1 MKKFVYGILTTLMLF
16 GGVFLSACEPAQ
28 ISLSLSTS
36 IVNLVTNDETG
47 GSPKEETVSVSL
59 SNSDLGVEAEI
70 ISGEEHILLSKTTQT
85 RQGNFNFTI
94 TAQNSGDALIRV
106 YALENNSIFEYIN
119 VSVKTNLENLQMN
132 DMVNANG
139 QSEMWIERGGSKVL
153 YPETYFTFDPIDAD
167 VNDLVWTFNDIEN
180 ATDTTNA
187 KTQHVEGDQVV
198 AEIIDNTLY
207 VYDNYTSPIINVYAS
222 WQVGS
227 TIISA
232 ENPLTFSIVNPS
244 SIQSLVIGG
253 ETIDLTN
260 AQGET
265 TTIKLVKNNFNAD
278 EQGFLSEVSGIMVVE
293 SSYDMDLSLKAYQIV
308 NGKKVYIEDYQN
320 YFKLDDIVKEKVDNQ
335 LTFEF
340 KIDALDDT
348 NSNYYGDLYVEFV
361 LSYTDFTYQIDT
373 SNASRVLISTYY
385 VPETVVVRNETDNI
399 GGATIDLY
407 SSYFSSRGYRLTVNL
422 EPSDV
427 GLNDNTYHIEVDM
440 EISGNRPEEY
450 LQVYTSSSQD
460 PLAFSQIE
468 GFDTYTTGAIASGTT
483 LYLRSGTLSTY
494 SDFEIRFVANGNP
507 RFASESIYANGYKIV
522 DDVEMNVQNSDG
534 SDFDS
539 TYYISSSTSS
549 NREVTF
555 NLRVYGMS
563 SSTGLSPSYT
573 QNRNFSITMVDA
585 GKSYEDVV
593 NPENSYVDVN
603 VTVSLNGRNIQDSFE
618 FTLLHQ
624 TGMES
629 EVFKIEAFN
638 PLTSATVSNGDRGAV
653 NVYFEDVE
661 EQDYIIDQDANSW
674 KQNAQYSTPDTLSSV
689 MISAG
694 SNLPLSFNFNSATLS
709 EDVELLIFDF
719 EAFKEQNPNDNEDV
733 YSSLTSEDLLEYSAS
748 FDADYSEY
756 FTYANGQIRTQNSD
770 FIVYVAVIFHG
781 FNENH
786 ENLSLVRLF
795 RLESFYPVTALRSDV
810 TDAELYAR
818 ESLGEEDED
827 LSNIDVQ
834 ISMRLDREIP
844 TYSDMEYFSI
854 AFASNST
861 TGAPNYISI
870 TDENNAVKSI
880 IQNENG
886 SLRLTAFN
894 INSNRLTFN
903 IQAESTLFSSE
914 LSETIYI
921 RYSYRPNENSQTS
934 YERTATINLRIIQA
948 NRVENVTWVNET
960 YNSEVYLNLISNDV
974 EDKTFTIST
983 SVSPNEANNRS
994 LTYYYYSLDERG
1006 SNLSIETT
1014 AMSQSFTLTIGDQ
1027 SEGGYG
1033 YLYILPEDMV
1043 KRQGGSRQIV
1053 YYNLNA
1059 DGTLSTTAE
1068 YLPLSEIYS
1077 WYDDVVNATG
1087 ETGELYRADYFLNN
1101 AGERVFYRDLIL
1113 RIRVTIADG
1122 KSEETAIRVYTE
1134 DDLENLDTSLYY
1146 RVMNDITLDNWMPY
1160 AEFSGMIFGDN
1171 EDITLNF
1178 TNVSQTFINTLTGVV
1193 KDLIFTGEVTGGGF
1207 VANTI
1212 SQTGAIESTGVVSNV
1227 KVDVRYVDGR
1237 YAPSV
1242 VYDGVNV
1249 AGSYY
1254 LGAIAGQN
1262 NGLIENSNAFGVE
1275 LSGDTRN
1282 NTFVGGIAG
1291 MLYGEIDGCGVEFYK
1306 FKNEQDKVVSNQFL
1320 GTYFGG
1326 LVGGASFEANL
1337 GSVPRIANSYAYAF
1351 SLENGENLTITNVQN
1366 EDADAFIGFTDSSI
1380 EIENTFAYLGN
1391 IKIRSTN
1398 GWTIRNSYN
1407 TYIPDVV
1414 EGNATLSFRYFDSDG
1429 DSEVI
1434 TLDEISSTDFSSL
1447 NSQIW
1452 EYENIDS
1459 SRNFGFPYLKHIS
1472 QTPRV
1477 SVEQSI
1483 YDVDRK
1489 VLSAENDKAVFF
1501 FYDVSTTPQNEGA
1514 RYELDMFNTIS
1525 IIDLFNLEEE
1535 FADSMLV
1542 SVDKEQYLSFSTT
1555 NLYVERTTLDL
1566 SSKTVTL
1573 NLFSRMDFSVS
1584 KQFEIMIVYAV
1595 PEMSLA
1601 TGGSTLNEGQ
1611 ILSVQT
1617 GKNNSRTVETIVDRN
1632 LYLNGTRYTLLQ
1644 HDYYYTNTLT
1654 NNQTE
1659 SGENYFS
1666 SNVAGN
1672 TVNYTA
1678 NLATGGN
1685 YVNSLVAMGI
1695 TSIDTPELAD
1705 FNNAVVNYNTTSIL
1719 LGAYNGANSLL
1730 IDAVSS
1736 DILPSESTSFNA
1748 VLNTDSKEDDIVL
1761 TFIYNDLEYEVVMEN
1776 DTKGYVQIGD
1786 NLKLDVNIVKTSVTD
1801 NEMRFNVIINV
1812 NKDYRYR
1819 VDGDYALTVL
1829 VDALSSSAY
1838 TCSFNLTVH
1847 KQEINAVN
1855 MTAYTI
1861 SSRVIYNSV
1870 WYYSPSDTL
1879 SSTLVPGTDSI
1890 LTMEVSPSFAHYSY
1904 FTINYEISTSGNLGT
1919 VSLAR
1924 LRYVSSYGYRIDN
1937 TTSESVGSGLRITPN
1952 ESDYS
1957 NGIYY
1962 FRIYISSGFS
1972 ANSTLRLVVNFYDEN
1987 GVIGTGYVY
1996 NYMIDY
2002 LNEAN
2007 VLVDGAT
2014 TVMLAKGDTAEITV
2028 TVDLDQT
2035 LTNLSLVGTGNDIT
2049 RSDLVET
2056 VTETSRVYT
2065 ATLRTSVLS
2074 TVSNGTTGAFRVQA
2088 TVQRTINGETEI
2100 KQSYA
2105 TVYLVDFTING
2116 DETHIAGTNATAT
2129 YNGREYDVLHGY
2141 VNATNALDFNYSIN
2155 PEEYSYDVNDIEE
2168 AKAVLELEE
2177 KRAEFNANDSYA
2189 DTATGY
2195 YINYR
2200 QTSNGFEEVAL
2211 RERLYIVSSS
2221 GVATAIYNTE
2231 RDRYVENTIVEFSG
2245 SGGNVSVKGL
2255 RTGQLLMRLETYI
2268 VVNNTSFTY
2277 SYDFLINIEVW
2288 TDEEVPLP
2296 IYTAEQFVDY
2306 LSGNDNG
2313 TSTAVDY
2320 ILMNDIV
2327 LTDYTPLST
2336 QYFDSLDGN
2345 GYTIFIN
2352 SFHFDSAS
2360 TTLNLALFSEVTKNS
2375 TIKNV
2380 RVNLY
2385 NGGKITVNLNVYS
2398 EVNIAGFALVN
2409 NGIIYNSDVVAYYD
2423 SNLSSSQIVS
2433 SATGLVVDFVRGAGT
2448 DPINITSTNMSND
2461 DVNISGFVG
2470 TNAGVITNSR
2480 VGGETY
2486 SVIIERNG
2494 STFYNETT
2502 LPLFTLQGQGNVAG
2516 FVGENSGTVSSSF
2529 AKNIEIKNQMNST
2542 TSETAGFVLSNSGE
2556 VHTSFIQG
2564 QNDSTTSD
2572 DFYFDGSSIVS
2583 TGRVGGFVYVNSGLV
2598 KNSYVNIAFE
2608 IDASRSYLSAGFV
2621 YENSSNGEIT
2631 LCYSATKMSN
2641 SNINEMS
2648 FSGVNER
2655 GEDLNQ
2661 NPTGITYSYYYVPEN
2676 VGSTTQDSYTTGAT
2690 SITDVEEEDAFYR
2703 FSFASE
2709 EGALDGIWTMT
2720 EDGITLTS
2728 ANHIAF
2734 SNRYLVQSE
2743 TSEEYSLF
2751 YSTLTDYSTR
2761 RLVDL
2766 SYGSLKNPIIIRDA
2780 SDFALATGKAQEKEI
2795 SSYKQYYTD
2804 TEVFGHYRVVS
2815 DIDFDDIDQN
2825 LEGTEDLRLTTT
2837 SKIFSGILDGNAFTI
2852 SNINLG
2858 SSTNVENY
2866 GLFASLDDA
2875 SIMNLSLE
2883 VASVHNVNANMVG
2896 TLAGTMID
2904 SRLSGIKLSPIPT
2917 TSEEDEVV
2925 SVSIAGNNI
2934 VGGVVGM
2941 VLGDSKLSDI
2951 QVTDIDVVSAYY
2963 DGSKTVEDNKQ
2974 HTGTNIR
2981 QIVTIGGSLMN
2992 EVETLSYAGAVSGY
3006 VDMFMSV
3013 NEESVAYSTTM
3024 VIPEFQVATI
3034 RVLSSVDIYGE
3045 VAGGIFGYLGSSTKA
3060 FDMGLELDANMN
3072 LTNPSYITSKNLYAG
3087 GLVGESYGGLYAVYT
3102 EHIRTMQDTI
3112 EESMYSYYN
3121 GSQDVERGQMS
3132 IFSYTQNDTLHYNT
3146 RYNNPYYVGGLV
3158 GYAGGGYVSVAY
3170 NRLNVVSNTTTR
3182 ENSYFGG
3189 IIGYLDSSAMYN
3201 SNAITDN
3208 SEVSYYLHE
3217 VYFSGVLNSN
3227 TSALAGGIVGKIS
3240 SSSVL
3245 AMEFVN
3251 SIPYYEQNSNRDNIF
3266 ALVAGFDK
3274 DENGMDILPS
3284 HLYLLDNYSGYY
3296 DVITKVRVAGRDAAV
3311 TTISAVVEYL
3321 YEDDTLT
3328 DEQSRMNYINGFRD
3342 DLIIYN
3348 GTGVGSV
3355 DPADVDFSYEYAQII
3370 QSPSHLSTMA
3380 MAYTRMSNFFIRAGW
3395 NDSVWTHELETMFP
3409 RIEFVPEITVIFLD
3423 YYKES
3428 VEEVLNAIHSN
3439 SSLTVVVR
3447 GMIEKDNPRAGYAD
3461 VDLRKYGGINSDIV
3475 SSILTPTL
3483 INNFS
3488 GKIISYKAFLGDG
3501 GTGDANMGI
3510 LSSVRYGDIGGQKT
3524 GVDTVGIIIDSAL
3537 FENAI
3542 SGFEITDLNIYYHY
3556 QETGGMEI
3564 KSHSI
3569 LIENTANGAILNNLN
3584 IFVRTDLS
3592 IEADSYG
3599 RAGILVPYAISTDF
3613 TGINFILN
3621 EDVDI
3626 NFASFDTSDGTTP
3639 QENQYFGVLAGVIR
3653 QESPYRAMAVG
3664 DIRIDRAEEAKASP
3678 ISINFVNK
3686 TGNDYVYNIYF
3697 GLLTGKWEID
3707 SYAADA
3713 SFRINNLTNTTLNIT
3728 LGYTPDGIASV
3739 DAKINDIY
3747 FGGYIGR
3754 ANITSIETKPN
3765 TNPTEILSNTINV
3778 TQNFSVANNEYFGLV
3793 VGELDGNGNVQF
3805 ASGSDLSNRLQINGS
3820 LNLGKN
3826 IIGNDAYIGGFIGH
3840 AKFNTAITCGLDVN
3854 FSVNE
3859 DDITTLNGAFEE
3871 PTEEPETPLL
3881 VTNNAYIGSFIG
3893 YLSGGSL
3900 RLGGFDVRGNIN
3912 VKIKESTGG
3921 DLNQLI
3927 RYGIVGE
3934 VFNANLTI
3942 DPGSSG
3948 HSISSVNV
3956 VANSNIENNSRD
3968 EQLYVGGLAGIV
3980 SGTSEID
3987 VNRFLYTGTTVAFS
4001 ETLKFGGLF
4010 GQIGRALETT
4020 TAETTIANTIITNSG
4035 YGGKV
4040 EFMDVKSQGTD
4051 EEGNPIPY
4059 DYAYNLTTGG
4069 IIGTI
4074 EASGVTDYFEISI
4087 EGARTYG
4094 DVYVNYS
4101 DDGAKL
4107 TTFYYGGIIG
4117 EYQAPV
4123 QEVEDID
4130 TVSLNQCYT
4139 LMTPFNFRLTES
4151 YELSHYQ
4158 VNALVGFGSESIS
4171 SYTSNLY
4178 SSSVN
4183 FSYQDNSEENNGGSI
4198 DVGYYGVT
4206 VNGDSVNSNV
4216 SKDTLRS
4223 FRGYGATASDS
4234 SSTDENIVGVMHDF
4248 AGEFELELTNA
4259 KLNPLQVVATKIVGE
4274 EYKEY
4279 EVAFKDIAG
4288 KTDAVSWYYLAD
4300 DIDLRDITD
4309 FAGIDINNIVLVG
4322 NGNRIHTNTAPINKM
4337 ATEENSF
4344 TVVTSLIV
4352 DMDMS
4357 VDTEVNTKITTIGGL
4372 INTLGDPS
4380 KTDNTATALLY
4391 GVGVEGE
4398 MYIGGAR
4405 NDVKV
4410 GGIVGDMFI
4419 GIMENAYFDADIFF
4433 GSYSTT
4439 DTTTICATISGVA
4452 NTNSANVLIKNTFS
4466 GGSVQAYVPVNIAL
4480 FNSSTDAKDKEKS
4493 DIRIYD
4499 SYSYMNILRYDY
4511 GYGVDGDVSAFA
4523 VTEYDTNLRLYYDN
4537 TADNK
4542 ALYYYGE
4549 ESYDTTITGDGEGK
4563 NTSELSVGWIKG
4575 ESTSETNSILISGE
4589 GSLAK
4594 WNHSRYFN
4602 NGYATT
4608 NFGYLR
4614 NVSVYKYT
4622 SGEYSKLSFDK
4633 AIDLSYWSNHKL
4645 EEGETKPDDLDLEED
4660 YYFAVQSHAKFGQ
4673 AMSAINNEKNVD
4685 GSNAIYEHDT
4695 QFFLKYDI
4703 DLNKIPKDSGY
4714 SRGQDLGTKDRPITI
4729 DGQGNNFTSTEG
4741 GDKGNTAMFDE
4752 IYGTLRNLNVVVI
4765 GTINA
4770 TSDYNRGED
4779 KPGKGEDAIKVDI
4792 EGETTESSNEYYT
4805 IYGALANRLYGSL
4818 NNVTVKGDIAVKE
4831 QSQIV
4836 IGGVVGYAESMKK
4849 EASPDNPSEG
4859 TALNSITNVTSLVT
4873 INTSE
4878 GTSGIIGGVV
4888 GIAKDT
4894 TISHST
4900 FAGNIISKQVN
4911 DGKVL
4916 GGDITLLN
4924 SNGGNDDDK
4933 KISNNNVV
4941 LNNVIGGIVG
4951 NFETSITDK
4960 KSQPSISYCY
4970 NTGSIIN
4977 NYTNNISYKNL
4988 NLSSGGIAGY
4998 SEAEISQSLNTGYV
5012 QAGNYDN
5019 TGVALAGGIVG
5030 YTTASITNCIN
5041 DARVHAISDLT
5052 PSYSVSEATI
5062 ELDVPGLNKD
5072 GKSDSTDSAGDAT
5085 ATVSYKITYNSDSK
5099 HRLVFAYALGYV
5111 GDSGEVSGVN
5121 VQGDDET
5128 TDSVES
5134 TGVINDGNIGQIT
5147 VNYNKEFTLPR
5158 YAGGSEDF
5166 WIGAQ
5171 GYQENKGDRYG
5182 LSDSY
5187 SFSQTPEVSAYDAY
5201 GFPSRFNLSYTY
5213 TFNFEIF
5220 NISKIFN
5227 INDGKYFFD
5236 IKIKQEQDEE
5246 DVTKFTYEVDSKGD
5260 YYDNFYDDSSSHYP
5274 GGTTE
5279 YYLSLNMYAYNTS
5292 YSSYYGGGISYE
5304 NYVMQL
5310 NDSMNLSNVSV
5321 TGITD
5326 EKLDTPSKLYN
5337 KITNVDTAPKANKT
5351 INIAGT
5357 EFTIAYND
5365 ASLTENLIL
5374 KTNVNSLTDGI
5385 VYGNDHTLSR
5395 FSEKTDGS
5403 DATLSISNWKN
5414 INIVTSASFE
5424 KWDPSP
5430 TLKCIDI
5437 LGSLTEEGEY
5447 DKIELYGSI
5456 RNVNPLVDMSESEIK
5471 IRISTAFEDEEE
5483 EVVDYGEQITSYMSL
5498 IGKDAPHSSSTSC
5511 TSSSEY
5517 IDGESVKTYLILGGK
5532 NNYGVVVSGNGANGA
5547 NGRDGTESTSSL
5559 RNGASGGNGGDGGK
5573 IDIIGEGGEDYI
5585 TTIYGYNGVG
5595 GNGGNG
5601 HNGKN
5606 ATSSSSVS
5614 FGGGGGGAFGVD
5626 PKNDSNAKSNL
5637 RQGTEITYNEYSPD
5651 TGELEEVVKTNNLA
5665 SALAGSGGTGGLGLV
5680 YYQRYYN
5687 EDYDTSIPGGDEYD
5701 HYQVENAIRQSLT
5714 EINFNDGYRYYQGFE
5729 FPTTNN
5735 IGSGKDGLKDYYK
5748 QHFYITAA
5756 GGGAAGGIL
5765 ENQIRAGGN
5774 GGDGAL
5780 FRGYDAIY
5788 RGPGVDITYGAYG
5801 YLWIDNHVL
5810 IGNEVLWGGLQLI
5823 PAFSYNDADTGTYE
5837 GGITIAKETDYLER
5851 TTVSLDNF
5859 MDDYRWGLTSMINKD
5874 DAERIQFNGSD
5885 GKSYYLASN
5894 SSIKINGEEAY
5905 TILSNGKTYYMRYD
5919 SADTHWYLTD
5929 RYGNYIDSDLNPLE
5943 EDEKPI
5949 RITFSTN
5956 NSSKDNALY
5965 NGKFYATGKPIPSS
5979 FEYYKN
5985 PINKN
5990 PFTNGSGVD
5999 RVYENTKKYKGETM
6013 WEYIFVGGTGGKG
6026 LWNAFDGGTPYTSR
6040 IIGTQ
6045 HIATS
6050 VIDYDFYAY
6059 TRDDVVTRA
6068 GKYAS
6073 AAGGEVATGFSFS
6086 FSFK

>member
-28 ISLSLSTS
+28 ISLSLSTN

-47 GSPKEETVSVSL
+47 GSPKEETISVSL
-59 SNSDLGVEAEI
+59 ENSDLGVGTEI
-70 ISGEEHILLSKTTQT
+70 ISGEEHILLSDIVQN

-94 TAQNSGDALIRV
+94 SAQNSGEALIRV
-106 YALENNSIFEYIN
+106 YSLENNNIFEYIN
-119 VSVKTNLENLQMN
+119 VSVKTNLGSLQMN

-139 QSEMWIERGGSKVL
+139 QSEMWIERGGYKVL

-167 VNDLVWTFNDIEN
+167 VDDLVWTFNDIEN

-187 KTQHVEGDQVV
+187 QTQIVEDDQVV
-198 AEIIDNTLY
+198 AEIVDNTLY

-232 ENPLTFSIVNPS
+232 DEALTFSIVNPS
-244 SIQSLVIGG
+244 SIQSLTMNG
-253 ETIDLTN
+253 TAIDLTGTQS
-260 AQGET
+260 A
-265 TTIKLVKNNFNAD
+265 TTISLVKNNFNTED
-278 EQGFLSEVSGIMVVE
+278 QGLLSEVSGIMVVE
-293 SSYDMDLSLKAYQIV
+293 SSYDMDLSLRAFQFV
-308 NGKKVYIEDYQN
+308 NGRKVYIEEYQN
-320 YFKLDDIVKEKVDNQ
+320 YFKLDDIVKDDNIENQ

-340 KIDALDDT
+340 TIDALDDT

-361 LSYTDFTYQIDT
+361 LSYKDFTYEIDT
-373 SNASRVLISTYY
+373 SNASRVLISTYF
-385 VPETVVVRNETDNI
+385 VPETVVIRNETENI

-407 SSYFSSRGYRLTVNL
+407 SYYFSSRGYRLTVNL

-427 GLNDNTYHIEVDM
+427 GLNDNTYHIEIDLGT
-440 EISGNRPEEY
+440 SNNSPEDY

-468 GFDTYTTGAIASGTT
+468 GFNTYTTGAIASGTT

-494 SDFEIRFVANGNP
+494 SNFEIRFVANGNP
-507 RFASESIYANGYKIV
+507 RFASESIYANGYRIV
-522 DDVEMNVQNSDG
+522 DDVTMNVQNSDG
-534 SDFDS
+534 TNFDFDS
-539 TYYISSSTSS
+539 TYFISSSSS
-549 NREVTF
+549 SEREITF

-585 GKSYEDVV
+585 GNSYEDVV

-603 VTVSLNGRNIQDSFE
+603 VTVSLNDRNIQDSFE

-661 EQDYIIDQDANSW
+661 NQDYIIDQNANTWTSS
-674 KQNAQYSTPDTLSSV
+674 KGEYATSDTLSSV

-694 SNLPLSFNFNSATLS
+694 SNFPLSFNFNSATLS
-709 EDVELLIFDF
+709 ADAELLVFDF
-719 EAFKEQNPNDNEDV
+719 EAYREQNPNVDEEVLYED
-733 YSSLTSEDLLEYSAS
+733 YYASLTSEDLLKYSAS
-748 FDADYSEY
+748 FDANYSEY

-1178 TNVSQTFINTLTGVV
+1178 ANGSQTFINTLTGVV

-1262 NGLIENSNAFGVE
+1262 NGLIENSYALGVE
-1275 LSGDTRN
+1275 LSGDNNT

-1291 MLYGEIDGCGVEFYK
+1291 RLSGEINGCGVEFYK
-1306 FKNEQDKVVSNQFL
+1306 FDDGQGGVVSNQFL
-1320 GTYFGG
+1320 GRYFGG
-1326 LVGGASFEANL
+1326 IAGASTTEN
-1337 GSVPRIANSYAYAF
+1337 GSVPRIVNSYAYAF
-1351 SLENGENLTITNVQN
+1351 SLEEYDGATITNATS
-1366 EDADAFIGFTDSSI
+1366 ADVFVGNTFNKT
-1380 EIENTFAYLGN
+1380 EVENTFAYLGD
-1391 IKIRSTN
+1391 IEIRSTN
-1398 GWTIRNSYN
+1398 SWTFRNSYN
-1407 TYIPDVV
+1407 TYISDVV

-1429 DSEVI
+1429 DSKVI
-1434 TLDEISSTDFSSL
+1434 TLDEISSADFSSL

-1483 YDVDRK
+1483 YDVDGK
-1489 VLSAENDKAVFF
+1489 VLSAENDRAVFF
-1501 FYDVSTTPQNEGA
+1501 FYDVTTTPQNEGA

-1525 IIDLFNLEEE
+1525 IIDLFNIEEE

-1542 SVDKEQYLSFSTT
+1542 SVDREQYLSFSTT
-1555 NLYVERTTLDL
+1555 NLFVERTTLDL
-1566 SSKTVTL
+1566 SSKIVTL

-1601 TGGSTLNEGQ
+1601 TGGSTLNAGQ

-1617 GKNNSRTVETIVDRN
+1617 GRNNSRTVETIVDSN

-1685 YVNSLVAMGI
+1685 YVNSSISMGI

-1719 LGAYNGANSLL
+1719 LGSYNGANALF
-1730 IDAVSS
+1730 IDAISS

-1748 VLNTDSKEDDIVL
+1748 VLNTDNSEDDLVL
-1761 TFIYNDLEYEVVMEN
+1761 TFVYNDLEYDIVMES
-1776 DTKGYVQIGD
+1776 DAKGYVQIGD
-1786 NLKLDVNIVKTSVTD
+1786 NLKLDVNIAKTSESD

-1812 NKDYRYR
+1812 NKDYRYK
-1819 VDGDYALTVL
+1819 VDGDYALTVF
-1829 VDALSSSAY
+1829 VNPLSSNNY

-1904 FTINYEISTSGNLGT
+1904 FTLNYEISTSGNVGT

-1924 LRYVSSYGYRIDN
+1924 LSYVPSFGYRINN
-1937 TTSESVGSGLRITPN
+1937 TTSESIGSGLRITPN

-1987 GVIGTGYVY
+1987 GVIGTSYVY

-2014 TVMLAKGDTAEITV
+2014 TVMLAKGDTAEISV

-2074 TVSNGTTGAFRVQA
+2074 TVSSGATGAFRVQA
-2088 TVQRTINGETEI
+2088 TVQRTISGETEI

-2105 TVYLVDFTING
+2105 TVYLVDFTINA
-2116 DETHIAGTNATAT
+2116 DETHIAGTSSTAT

-2141 VNATNALDFNYSIN
+2141 VNATNALDFNYSIS
-2155 PEEYSYDVNDIEE
+2155 PEEYSYDVNNIEE
-2168 AKAVLELEE
+2168 AEAVLELEE

-2195 YINYR
+2195 YINYQ
-2200 QTSNGFEEVAL
+2200 QTANGYEEVAL
-2211 RERLYIVSSS
+2211 RERLYIVSFT
-2221 GVATAIYNTE
+2221 GVATHIYNTE

-2245 SGGNVSVKGL
+2245 SGGNVSVRGL

-2277 SYDFLINIEVW
+2277 TYDFLINIEVW

-2313 TSTAVDY
+2313 TSTADDY

-2336 QYFDSLDGN
+2336 QYFDSFDGN

-2360 TTLNLALFSEVTKNS
+2360 TTLNLALFSEVTANS

-2385 NGGKITVNLNVYS
+2385 NGGKITVNLNVYN

-2433 SATGLVVDFVRGAGT
+2433 SATGLVVDFVRGEGT

-2461 DVNISGFVG
+2461 DVFISGFVG

-2486 SVIIERNG
+2486 AVIIERNG

-2542 TSETAGFVLSNSGE
+2542 SSETAGFVLNNSGE

-2621 YENSSNGEIT
+2621 YENSSNGKIT

-2690 SITDVEEEDAFYR
+2690 SITDVDVEDAFYR

-2804 TEVFGHYRVVS
+2804 TEVFGHYRIVS

-2825 LEGTEDLRLTTT
+2825 LEGAEELRLTTT
-2837 SKIFSGILDGNAFTI
+2837 TKTFSGILDGNAFTI

-2858 SSTNVENY
+2858 SSSYVENY
-2866 GLFASLDDA
+2866 GLFARLNDA
-2875 SIMNLSLE
+2875 SIMNLGLE
-2883 VASVHNVNANMVG
+2883 VASVHNVNANIVG

-2904 SRLSGIKLSPIPT
+2904 SRLSGIELSPIPP
-2917 TSEEDEVV
+2917 TSEEEEVV
-2925 SVSIAGNNI
+2925 SISIAGNNI
-2934 VGGVVGM
+2934 VGGVVGI
-2941 VLGDSKLSDI
+2941 VLGNSKLSDI
-2951 QVTDIDVVSAYY
+2951 QVTDIDVASAYY
-2963 DGSKTVEDNKQ
+2963 DGSKEVGYNDRF
-2974 HTGTNIR
+2974 TGTNIR
-2981 QIVTIGGSLMN
+2981 QITTIGGSLMDAVD
-2992 EVETLSYAGAVSGY
+2992 ELSYAGAVSGY

-3013 NEESVAYSTTM
+3013 NEESVAYSTTV
-3024 VIPEFQVATI
+3024 VIPDFQVATI

-3045 VAGGIFGYLGSSTKA
+3045 VAGGIFGYLGSSTQA

-3158 GYAGGGYVSVAY
+3158 GYAGGGYISVAY

-3182 ENSYFGG
+3182 EESYFGG
-3189 IIGYLDSSAMYN
+3189 IIGYLNASTTYN
-3201 SNAITDN
+3201 TNSITDN
-3208 SEVSYYLHE
+3208 SEVTYYLHE

-3227 TSALAGGIVGKIS
+3227 TSALAGGIVGQIS

-3266 ALVAGFDK
+3266 ALVAGFEHD
-3274 DENGMDILPS
+3274 DLGMEVLPS

-3311 TTISAVVEYL
+3311 TTVSAVVEYL

-3342 DLIIYN
+3342 NLIVYN
-3348 GTGVGSV
+3348 GTGVDSV
-3355 DPADVDFSYEYAQII
+3355 DSSDVDFSYEYAQII

-3409 RIEFVPEITVIFLD
+3409 RIEFVPELTVIYLD
-3423 YYKES
+3423 YDIDS
-3428 VEEVLNAIHSN
+3428 VREVLEAIHFN

-3447 GMIEKDNPRAGYAD
+3447 GRIDRDDPDAGHAD
-3461 VDLRKYGGINSDIV
+3461 VDLRRFDGPDEYENVVGK
-3475 SSILTPTL
+3475 ILTPTL

-3488 GKIISYKAFLGDG
+3488 GRIISYRAFINE
-3501 GTGDANMGI
+3501 GTGDATEGI
-3510 LSSVRYGDIGGQKT
+3510 VNRNINGDIGGEQ
-3524 GVDTVGIIIDSAL
+3524 GADVGIIIDSAL

-3542 SGFEITDLNIYYHY
+3542 SGFEITDLNIYYH
-3556 QETGGMEI
+3556 ESESDTTT
-3564 KSHSI
+3564 SHSI

-3584 IFVRTDLS
+3584 IYVRSDLS

-3599 RAGILVPYAISTDF
+3599 RAGILVPYAISSDF
-3613 TGINFILN
+3613 TGVHFTLN
-3621 EDVDI
+3621 EGVSI
-3626 NFASFDTSDGTTP
+3626 NFASFDTSDGSTP
-3639 QENQYFGVLAGVIR
+3639 QTNQYFGVLAGVIR

-3664 DIRIDRAEEAKASP
+3664 NIRFDRVGGTDGAPSP
-3678 ISINFVNK
+3678 TPIAINFENK
-3686 TGNDYVYNIYF
+3686 TSDDYSYNIYF
-3697 GLLTGKWEID
+3697 GLLTGQWEID
-3707 SYAADA
+3707 SYAAD
-3713 SFRINNLTNTTLNIT
+3713 STFRINNLTNTTLNIT
-3728 LGYTPDGIASV
+3728 LGYTPDGVTPVEAN
-3739 DAKINDIY
+3739 INDIY

-3754 ANITSIETKPN
+3754 ADITSIETEANKDPN
-3765 TNPTEILSNTINV
+3765 EILSNTINV

-3793 VGELDGNGNVQF
+3793 VGELEGNGGVRFTSSSIPGTDNT
-3805 ASGSDLSNRLQINGS
+3805 LEINGS
-3820 LNLGKN
+3820 LNLGDSA
-3826 IIGNDAYIGGFIGH
+3826 IGNDAYIGGFIGH
-3840 AKFNTAITCGLDVN
+3840 AEFNTVITCQLSVN
-3854 FSVNE
+3854 FSINAE
-3859 DDITTLNGAFEE
+3859 GLTNYFSN

-3900 RLGGFDVRGNIN
+3900 RLGGFDISGNIN
-3912 VKIKESTGG
+3912 VKINAGVATG

-3942 DPGSSG
+3942 DPGSNG

-3956 VANSNIENNSRD
+3956 VANSNIENNGSD

-3980 SGTSEID
+3980 SGTSELD
-3987 VNRFLYTGTTVAFS
+3987 VNRFLYAGTTVAFS

-4020 TAETTIANTIITNSG
+4020 IADTTITNSG

-4040 EFMDVKSQGTD
+4040 EFMDVKSQGED
-4051 EEGNPIPY
+4051 EEGNPIRY

-4074 EASGVTDYFEISI
+4074 EAGEVTDYFDISI
-4087 EGARTYG
+4087 ETARTYG

-4101 DDGAKL
+4101 DDSAKL

-4117 EYQAPV
+4117 EYQAPA
-4123 QEVEDID
+4123 QEVENIGN
-4130 TVSLNQCYT
+4130 VSLNACYT

-4151 YELSHYQ
+4151 YDLSSYQ
-4158 VNALVGFGSESIS
+4158 VNALVGHGSESIS

-4183 FSYQDNSEENNGGSI
+4183 FSYQDISGENNGGSI
-4198 DVGYYGVT
+4198 DVGYY
-4206 VNGDSVNSNV
+4206 NQNV
-4216 SKDTLRS
+4216 GGETITNDAY
-4223 FRGYGATASDS
+4223 RGYGATASDS
-4234 SSTDENIVGVMHDF
+4234 SYSYENIVGEMHKF
-4248 AGEFELELTNA
+4248 AEGFELTLTNA
-4259 KLNPLQVVATKIVGE
+4259 KLNPKQVVATKIEGE
-4274 EYKEY
+4274 EYEDY
-4279 EVAFKDIAG
+4279 EVPFDDIKEG
-4288 KTDAVSWYYLAD
+4288 TSGVSWYYLAD
-4300 DIDLRDITD
+4300 DIDLRDITN
-4309 FAGIDINNIVLVG
+4309 FAGIDINNVVLVG
-4322 NGNRIHTNTAPINKM
+4322 NGNRIHTNTAPIDKM
-4337 ATEENSF
+4337 ATTENSF

-4357 VDTEVNTKITTIGGL
+4357 KTTIAGETIGGL
-4372 INTLGDPS
+4372 INTLGNPEAVNS
-4380 KTDNTATALLY
+4380 TATALLY

-4398 MYIGGAR
+4398 MYIGG
-4405 NDVKV
+4405 NQSDVMV
-4410 GGIVGDMFI
+4410 GGIVGDMSI

-4433 GSYSTT
+4433 GSYSGSGS
-4439 DTTTICATISGVA
+4439 DYSTISGVA
-4452 NTNSANVLIKNTFS
+4452 NTNSANVLIRNTFS

-4480 FNSSTDAKDKEKS
+4480 FNYHITPQGVEDTAE
-4493 DIRIYD
+4493 IRIYD

-4511 GYGVDGDVSAFA
+4511 GHGVDGEASAFA
-4523 VTEYDTNLRLYYDN
+4523 VNESERIYYDKS
-4537 TADNK
+4537 ADNM
-4542 ALYYYGE
+4542 ALYYSGDY
-4549 ESYDTTITGDGEGK
+4549 SSDISGDGTHAETG
-4563 NTSELSVGWIKG
+4563 ELSVGWNKNGSI
-4575 ESTSETNSILISGE
+4575 SEVNSILVNRSE
-4589 GSLAK
+4589 QSLAK

-4614 NVSVYKYT
+4614 NVSVYSYSTGTAEYT
-4622 SGEYSKLSFDK
+4622 KLSFDQ
-4633 AIDLSYWSNHKL
+4633 AYNLDYVSGG
-4645 EEGETKPDDLDLEED
+4645 GETEIAPETD

-4673 AMSAINNEKNVD
+4673 AMSAINNTEESEGN
-4685 GSNAIYEHDT
+4685 SEIYEDDT

-4703 DLNKIPKDSGY
+4703 NLSDEKISTDGGY
-4714 SRGQDLGTKDRPITI
+4714 LRNQNLGSSNRPITI
-4729 DGQGNNFTSTEG
+4729 DGQGNNFTVNDTGENS
-4741 GDKGNTAMFDE
+4741 DKAMFNE
-4752 IYGTLRNLNVVVI
+4752 IRGTLRNLNIVVNGKIDTTTDVPREEQTEDSKEPI
-4765 GTINA
+4765 SINEVA
-4770 TSDYNRGED
+4770 FST
-4779 KPGKGEDAIKVDI
+4779 
-4792 EGETTESSNEYYT
+4792 
-4805 IYGALANRLYGSL
+4805 YGALANRLYGTL
-4818 NNVTVKGDIAVKE
+4818 ENVTVKGN
-4831 QSQIV
+4831 IV
-4836 IGGVVGYAESMKK
+4836 VSGG
-4849 EASPDNPSEG
+4849 G
-4859 TALNSITNVTSLVT
+4859 TN
-4873 INTSE
+4873 
-4878 GTSGIIGGVV
+4878 IIGGVV
-4888 GIAKDT
+4888 GFADESTIKNVQSLVNITTSGNNSFIGGIVGNAVDT
-4894 TISHST
+4894 SISNSIN
-4900 FAGNIISKQVN
+4900 AGNIISKDSEEDN
-4911 DGKVL
+4911 NL
-4916 GGDITLLN
+4916 GINLKTSNYNNGDPYESSATLD
-4924 SNGGNDDDK
+4924 SNM
-4933 KISNNNVV
+4933 NNI
-4941 LNNVIGGIVG
+4941 IGGIVG
-4951 NFETSITDK
+4951 GADK
-4960 KSQPSISYCY
+4960 DSQISLSY

-4977 NYTNNISYKNL
+4977 NYEADASGFNTKTKL

-4998 SEAEISQSLNTGYV
+4998 SDATISQSLNAGYV

-5041 DARVHAISDLT
+5041 DARVHAISDLE
-5052 PSYSVSEATI
+5052 PSYSVEGATI
-5062 ELDVPGLNKD
+5062 ELNVPGLDKD
-5072 GKSDSTDSAGDAT
+5072 GKPDRTDSAGDAT
-5085 ATVSYKITYNSDSK
+5085 ATVSYNITYNSENPN
-5099 HRLVFAYALGYV
+5099 RLVFAYALGYV
-5111 GDSGEVSGVN
+5111 NNTNNARATASGVN
-5121 VQGDDET
+5121 IQNG
-5128 TDSVES
+5128 TDGGVDVSNDLVES
-5134 TGVINDGNIGQIT
+5134 TGIINDGNIGQIS
-5147 VNYNKEFTLPR
+5147 VDYYKEFTLPR
-5158 YAGGSEDF
+5158 YANGSDDF

-5171 GYQENKGDRYG
+5171 GYQENIGDRYG

-5187 SFSQTPEVSAYDAY
+5187 SFSSTPDVSAYDAY

-5213 TFNFEIF
+5213 TFDFEIF
-5220 NISKIFN
+5220 DLFTLNNVFKDGNDLLNITIKDDYTTEGQTIDLADYYADVKTYNALAPAYIMLRDLGIITDEQMYYTGFYY
-5227 INDGKYFFD
+5227 DGKNYPGLYELVQNCYE
-5236 IKIKQEQDEE
+5236 KISAP
-5246 DVTKFTYEVDSKGD
+5246 T
-5260 YYDNFYDDSSSHYP
+5260 YP
-5274 GGTTE
+5274 GGATE

-5310 NDSMNLSNVSV
+5310 NDTMNLSNYSNV
-5321 TGITD
+5321 TAITETPSGLYDDITD
-5326 EKLDTPSKLYN
+5326 
-5337 KITNVDTAPKANKT
+5337 VDTAIKANKT

-5357 EFTIAYND
+5357 VFTIAYND
-5365 ASLTENLIL
+5365 DNLTKNLIL
-5374 KTNVNSLTDGI
+5374 KTNVNSLTDGT
-5385 VYGNDHTLSR
+5385 VYGNNHTLSR

-5403 DATLSISNWKN
+5403 DATISISDWKN
-5414 INIVTSASFE
+5414 VNIVTSASLE
-5424 KWDPSP
+5424 
-5430 TLKCIDI
+5430 DI
-5437 LGSLTEEGEY
+5437 ESSFSFVSKSSSNTAFITFYGSL
-5447 DKIELYGSI
+5447 
-5456 RNVNPLVDMSESEIK
+5456 RNVNPTTSSDIAITSVNSTYGDLSESGMM
-5471 IRISTAFEDEEE
+5471 TF
-5483 EVVDYGEQITSYMSL
+5483 YMSL
-5498 IGKDAPHSSSTSC
+5498 IGKDAPHNLS
-5511 TSSSEY
+5511 TSSSRY
-5517 IDGESVKTYLILGGK
+5517 GESVSVELTMKGEK
-5532 NNYGVVVSGNGANGA
+5532 NYGVVVSGNGANGS
-5547 NGRDGTESTSSL
+5547 NGSDGAIVHNNTFG
-5559 RNGASGGNGGDGGK
+5559 RGGNGGTGGT
-5573 IDIIGEGGEDYI
+5573 IDIPTSSNI
-5585 TTIYGYNGVG
+5585 TSIYGYNGVG

-5601 HNGKN
+5601 SNGTN
-5606 ATSSSSVS
+5606 AEVTEYGSTGVTIQGNRGGYA
-5614 FGGGGGGAFGVD
+5614 GGGYGTATA
-5626 PKNDSNAKSNL
+5626 NENTKSNL
-5637 RQGTEITYNEYSPD
+5637 RESR
-5651 TGELEEVVKTNNLA
+5651 
-5665 SALAGSGGTGGLGLV
+5665 ALAGSGGTGGLGLV
-5680 YYQRYYN
+5680 YYHKYINN
-5687 EDYDTSIPGGDEYD
+5687 EIDDSNVGGNDY
-5701 HYQVENAIRQSLT
+5701 YQVENAIRQSLSN
-5714 EINFNDGYRYYQGFE
+5714 IGFDAGYRYYQGFE
-5729 FPTTNN
+5729 NGLDN
-5735 IGSGKDGLKDYYK
+5735 VIGNGNVGLEDYY
-5748 QHFYITAA
+5748 QRHFYITAA
-5756 GGGAAGGIL
+5756 GGGSAGGL
-5765 ENQIRAGGN
+5765 KANGNQGSK
-5774 GGDGAL
+5774 GDT
-5780 FRGYDAIY
+5780 FRGYDAIS
-5788 RGPGVDITYGAYG
+5788 RNDTTYGTYG
-5801 YLWIDNHVL
+5801 YLWIDDHNSGL
-5810 IGNEVLWGGLQLI
+5810 FDNDNEVLWGGLQLI
-5823 PAFSYNDADTGTYE
+5823 PAFSHNKVNTGTY
-5837 GGITIAKETDYLER
+5837 GGRGDSNYLNNATGLATAVGNYISDYK
-5851 TTVSLDNF
+5851 
-5859 MDDYRWGLTSMINKD
+5859 WGLIGDGYIYSYEITASGGHTTTLTWRVSEEVSPNMYKLELTSGQSGFEMYN
-5874 DAERIQFNGSD
+5874 
-5885 GKSYYLASN
+5885 
-5894 SSIKINGEEAY
+5894 
-5905 TILSNGKTYYMRYD
+5905 YYMKYEN
-5919 SADTHWYLTD
+5919 SQYILTD
-5929 RYGNYIDSDLNPLE
+5929 RQGNYVDVTVKPTDEPTIINRVRGG
-5943 EDEKPI
+5943 EDY
-5949 RITFSTN
+5949 
-5956 NSSKDNALY
+5956 DVALY
-5965 NGKFYATGKPIPSS
+5965 
-5979 FEYYKN
+5979 EYKADGSIGYKDE
-5985 PINKN
+5985 KN
-5990 PFTNGSGVD
+5990 PFKRSENKINEAYKNIKAYNGG
-5999 RVYENTKKYKGETM
+5999 TM
-6013 WEYIFVGGTGGKG
+6013 WDYIFVGGTGGSAIEG
-6026 LWNAFDGGTPYTSR
+6026 DDTAGEAGGTPYLQQ
-6040 IIGTQ
+6040 IYGTND
-6045 HIATS
+6045 AFNDT
-6050 VIDYDFYAY
+6050 YENYWY
-6059 TRDDVVTRA
+6059 TRDDMVTSA
-6068 GKYAS
+6068 GKYGNAS
-6073 AAGGEVATGFSFS
+6073 ELGTYAGSGSFEQ
-6086 FSFK
+6086 KYI

>member
-28 ISLSLSTS
+28 ISLSLSTN

-47 GSPKEETVSVSL
+47 GSPKEETISVSL
-59 SNSDLGVEAEI
+59 ENSDLGVGTEI
-70 ISGEEHILLSKTTQT
+70 VSGEEHILLSKPTQT

-94 TAQNSGDALIRV
+94 SAQNSGEALIRV
-106 YALENNSIFEYIN
+106 YSLENNNIFEYIN
-119 VSVKTNLENLQMN
+119 VSVKTNLGSLQMN

-139 QSEMWIERGGSKVL
+139 QSEMWIERGGYKVL

-167 VNDLVWTFNDIEN
+167 VDDLVWTFNDIEN

-187 KTQHVEGDQVV
+187 ETSIVADDQVV
-198 AEIIDNTLY
+198 AEIVDNTLY

-232 ENPLTFSIVNPS
+232 DEALTFSIVNPS
-244 SIQSLVIGG
+244 SIQSLTMNG
-253 ETIDLTN
+253 TAIDLTGTQS
-260 AQGET
+260 A
-265 TTIKLVKNNFNAD
+265 TTISLVKNNFNTED
-278 EQGFLSEVSGIMVVE
+278 QGLLSEVSGIMVVE
-293 SSYDMDLSLKAYQIV
+293 SSYDMDLSLRAFQFV
-308 NGKKVYIEDYQN
+308 NGRKVYIEEYQN
-320 YFKLDDIVKEKVDNQ
+320 YFKLDDIVKDDNIENQ

-340 KIDALDDT
+340 TIDALDDT

-373 SNASRVLISTYY
+373 SNASRVLISTYF
-385 VPETVVVRNETDNI
+385 VPETVVIRNETENI

-427 GLNDNTYHIEVDM
+427 GLNDNTYHIEIDLGT
-440 EISGNRPEEY
+440 SNNSPEDY

-468 GFDTYTTGAIASGTT
+468 GFNTYTTGAIASGTT

-494 SDFEIRFVANGNP
+494 SNFEIRFVANGNP
-507 RFASESIYANGYKIV
+507 RFASESIYANGYRIV
-522 DDVEMNVQNSDG
+522 DDVTMNVQNSDG
-534 SDFDS
+534 TNFDFDS
-539 TYYISSSTSS
+539 TYFISSSSS
-549 NREVTF
+549 SEREITF

-585 GKSYEDVV
+585 GNSYEDVV

-661 EQDYIIDQDANSW
+661 EQDYIIDQNANTWTSS
-674 KQNAQYSTPDTLSSV
+674 NGEYATSDTLSSV

-694 SNLPLSFNFNSATLS
+694 SNFPLSFNFNSATLS
-709 EDVELLIFDF
+709 ADAELLVFDF
-719 EAFKEQNPNDNEDV
+719 EAYREQNPNVDEEVLYED
-733 YSSLTSEDLLEYSAS
+733 YYASLTSEDLLEYSAS

-1122 KSEETAIRVYTE
+1122 KSEETAIRVYTQE
-1134 DDLENLDTSLYY
+1134 DLENLDTSLYY

-1178 TNVSQTFINTLTGVV
+1178 TNGSQTFINTLTGVV

-1262 NGLIENSNAFGVE
+1262 NGLIENSYALGVE
-1275 LSGDTRN
+1275 LSGDN
-1282 NTFVGGIAG
+1282 NANTFVGGIAG
-1291 MLYGEIDGCGVEFYK
+1291 RLSGIINGCGVEFYK
-1306 FKNEQDKVVSNQFL
+1306 FDDGQGGVVSNQFL
-1320 GTYFGG
+1320 GRYFGG
-1326 LVGGASFEANL
+1326 IAGASTTEN
-1337 GSVPRIANSYAYAF
+1337 GSVPRIVNSYAYAF
-1351 SLENGENLTITNVQN
+1351 SLEEYDENITITNAQN
-1366 EDADAFIGFTDSSI
+1366 VDAFIGYTYNDT
-1380 EIENTFAYLGN
+1380 EIENTFAYLGD
-1391 IKIRSTN
+1391 IEIRSTSN
-1398 GWTIRNSYN
+1398 WVIRNSYN
-1407 TYIPDVV
+1407 TYISDVV
-1414 EGNATLSFRYFDSDG
+1414 EGNATLSFRYFDSDRDG
-1429 DSEVI
+1429 EVI
-1434 TLDEISSTDFSSL
+1434 TLDEISSADFSSL

-1483 YDVDRK
+1483 YDVDGK
-1489 VLSAENDKAVFF
+1489 VLSAENDRAVFF
-1501 FYDVSTTPQNEGA
+1501 FYDVTTTPQNEGA

-1555 NLYVERTTLDL
+1555 NLFVERTTLDL
-1566 SSKTVTL
+1566 SSKIVTL

-1601 TGGSTLNEGQ
+1601 TGGSTLNAGQ

-1617 GKNNSRTVETIVDRN
+1617 GRNNSRTVETIVDSN

-1685 YVNSLVAMGI
+1685 YVNSSISMGI

-1719 LGAYNGANSLL
+1719 LGSYNGANALF
-1730 IDAVSS
+1730 IDAISS

-1748 VLNTDSKEDDIVL
+1748 VLNTDNSEDDLVL
-1761 TFIYNDLEYEVVMEN
+1761 TFVYNDLEYDVVMES
-1776 DTKGYVQIGD
+1776 DAKGYVQIGD
-1786 NLKLDVNIVKTSVTD
+1786 NLKLDVNIAKTSESD

-1812 NKDYRYR
+1812 NKDYRYK

-1829 VDALSSSAY
+1829 VNPLSSNNY

-1904 FTINYEISTSGNLGT
+1904 FTLNYEISTSGNVGT

-1924 LRYVSSYGYRIDN
+1924 LSYVPSFGYRINN
-1937 TTSESVGSGLRITPN
+1937 TTSESIGSGLRITPN

-1987 GVIGTGYVY
+1987 GVIGTSYVY

-2014 TVMLAKGDTAEITV
+2014 TVMLAKGDTAEISV

-2074 TVSNGTTGAFRVQA
+2074 TVSSGATGAFRVQA
-2088 TVQRTINGETEI
+2088 TVQRTISGETEI

-2105 TVYLVDFTING
+2105 TVYLVDFTINA
-2116 DETHIAGTNATAT
+2116 DETHIAGTSSTAT

-2141 VNATNALDFNYSIN
+2141 VNATNALDFNYSIS
-2155 PEEYSYDVNDIEE
+2155 PEEYSYDVNNIEE
-2168 AKAVLELEE
+2168 AEAVLELEE

-2195 YINYR
+2195 YINYQ
-2200 QTSNGFEEVAL
+2200 QTANGYEEVAL
-2211 RERLYIVSSS
+2211 RERLYIVSST
-2221 GVATAIYNTE
+2221 GVATHIYNTE

-2245 SGGNVSVKGL
+2245 SGGNVSVRGL

-2277 SYDFLINIEVW
+2277 TYDFLINIEVW

-2306 LSGNDNG
+2306 LSGNENG
-2313 TSTAVDY
+2313 TSTADDY

-2336 QYFDSLDGN
+2336 QYFDSFDGN

-2360 TTLNLALFSEVTKNS
+2360 TTLNLALFSEVTANS

-2385 NGGKITVNLNVYS
+2385 NGGKITVNLNVYN

-2461 DVNISGFVG
+2461 NVNISGFVG

-2516 FVGENSGTVSSSF
+2516 FVGENSGTISSSF
-2529 AKNIEIKNQMNST
+2529 AKNIEINNQMNST
-2542 TSETAGFVLSNSGE
+2542 SSETAGFVLSNSGE

-2564 QNDSTTSD
+2564 QNDPDSED
-2572 DFYFDGSSIVS
+2572 YYYDGSSIIS
-2583 TGRVGGFVYVNSGLV
+2583 TGRVGGFVYFNSGLV

-2690 SITDVEEEDAFYR
+2690 SITDVDVEDAFYR

-2780 SDFALATGKAQEKEI
+2780 SDFALATGRAQEKEI
-2795 SSYKQYYTD
+2795 SSYSQYYTD
-2804 TEVFGHYRVVS
+2804 TEVFGHYRIVS

-2825 LEGTEDLRLTTT
+2825 LEGAEEYRLTTT
-2837 SKIFSGILDGNAFTI
+2837 TKTFSGILDGNAFTI

-2858 SSTNVENY
+2858 SSSYVENY
-2866 GLFASLDDA
+2866 GLFARLNDA
-2875 SIMNLSLE
+2875 SIMNLGLE
-2883 VASVHNVNANMVG
+2883 VASVHNVNANIVG

-2904 SRLSGIKLSPIPT
+2904 SRLSGIELSPIPP
-2917 TSEEDEVV
+2917 TSEEEEVV
-2925 SVSIAGNNI
+2925 SISIAGNNI
-2934 VGGVVGM
+2934 VGGVVGI
-2941 VLGDSKLSDI
+2941 VLGNSKLSDI
-2951 QVTDIDVVSAYY
+2951 QVTDIDVASAYY
-2963 DGSKTVEDNKQ
+2963 DGSKEVGYNDRF
-2974 HTGTNIR
+2974 TGTNIR
-2981 QIVTIGGSLMN
+2981 QITTIGGSLMDAVD
-2992 EVETLSYAGAVSGY
+2992 ELSYAGAVSGY

-3013 NEESVAYSTTM
+3013 NEESVAYSTTV
-3024 VIPEFQVATI
+3024 VIPDFQVATI

-3045 VAGGIFGYLGSSTKA
+3045 VAGGIFGYLGSSTQA

-3121 GSQDVERGQMS
+3121 GTQDVERGQMS

-3158 GYAGGGYVSVAY
+3158 GYAGGGYISVAY

-3182 ENSYFGG
+3182 EESYFGG
-3189 IIGYLDSSAMYN
+3189 IIGYLNASTTYN
-3201 SNAITDN
+3201 TNSITDN
-3208 SEVSYYLHE
+3208 SEVTYYLHE

-3227 TSALAGGIVGKIS
+3227 TSALAGGIVGQIS

-3266 ALVAGFDK
+3266 ALVAGFEHD
-3274 DENGMDILPS
+3274 DLGMEVLPS

-3311 TTISAVVEYL
+3311 TTVSAVVEYL

-3342 DLIIYN
+3342 NLIVYN
-3348 GTGVGSV
+3348 GTGVDSV
-3355 DPADVDFSYEYAQII
+3355 DSSDVDFSYEYAQII

-3409 RIEFVPEITVIFLD
+3409 RIEFVPELTVIYLD
-3423 YYKES
+3423 YDIDS
-3428 VEEVLNAIHSN
+3428 VREVLEAIHFN

-3447 GMIEKDNPRAGYAD
+3447 GRIDRDDPDAGHAD
-3461 VDLRKYGGINSDIV
+3461 VDLRRFDGPDEYENVVGK
-3475 SSILTPTL
+3475 ILTPTL

-3488 GKIISYKAFLGDG
+3488 GRIISYRAFINE
-3501 GTGDANMGI
+3501 GTGDATEGI
-3510 LSSVRYGDIGGQKT
+3510 VNRNINGDIGGEQ
-3524 GVDTVGIIIDSAL
+3524 GADVGIIIDSAL

-3542 SGFEITDLNIYYHY
+3542 SGFEITDLNIYYH
-3556 QETGGMEI
+3556 ESESDTTT
-3564 KSHSI
+3564 SHSI

-3584 IFVRTDLS
+3584 IYVRSDLS

-3599 RAGILVPYAISTDF
+3599 RAGILVPYAISSDF
-3613 TGINFILN
+3613 TGVHFTLN
-3621 EDVDI
+3621 EGVNI
-3626 NFASFDTSDGTTP
+3626 NFASFDTSDGSTP
-3639 QENQYFGVLAGVIR
+3639 QTNQYFGVLAGVIR

-3664 DIRIDRAEEAKASP
+3664 NIRFDRVEGAENSP
-3678 ISINFVNK
+3678 IAINFENK
-3686 TGNDYVYNIYF
+3686 TSDDYSYNIYF
-3697 GLLTGKWEID
+3697 GLLTGQWEID

-3713 SFRINNLTNTTLNIT
+3713 TFRINNLTNTTLNIT
-3728 LGYTPDGIASV
+3728 LGYTPDGVTSV
-3739 DAKINDIY
+3739 EANINDIY

-3754 ANITSIETKPN
+3754 ADITSIETDANK
-3765 TNPTEILSNTINV
+3765 NPEEILSNTINV

-3793 VGELDGNGNVQF
+3793 VGELVGNGGVRF
-3805 ASGSDLSNRLQINGS
+3805 TSSSDPTANNTLEINGS
-3820 LNLGKN
+3820 LNLGDKT
-3826 IIGNDAYIGGFIGH
+3826 IGNDAYIGGFIGH
-3840 AKFNTAITCGLDVN
+3840 AEFNTVITCQLSVD

-3859 DDITTLNGAFEE
+3859 DDITQNGAFAE

-3900 RLGGFDVRGNIN
+3900 RLGGFDVKGNIN

-3956 VANSNIENNSRD
+3956 VANSNIENNGSD

-3980 SGTSEID
+3980 SGTSELD

-4020 TAETTIANTIITNSG
+4020 IADTTITNSG

-4040 EFMDVKSQGTD
+4040 EFMDVKSQGED
-4051 EEGNPIPY
+4051 EEGNPIRY

-4074 EASGVTDYFEISI
+4074 EAGEVTDYFDISI
-4087 EGARTYG
+4087 ETARTYG
-4094 DVYVNYS
+4094 DVYVNYL
-4101 DDGAKL
+4101 DDSAKL

-4117 EYQAPV
+4117 EYQAPT
-4123 QEVEDID
+4123 QEVENIGN
-4130 TVSLNQCYT
+4130 VSLNSCYT

-4151 YELSHYQ
+4151 YDLSSYQ
-4158 VNALVGFGSESIS
+4158 VNALVGYGSESIS

-4183 FSYQDNSEENNGGSI
+4183 FSYQDISEDIGSANV
-4198 DVGYYGVT
+4198 DVGYY
-4206 VNGDSVNSNV
+4206 NQNV
-4216 SKDTLRS
+4216 GGETITNDAY
-4223 FRGYGATASDS
+4223 RGYGATASDS
-4234 SSTDENIVGVMHDF
+4234 SYSYENIVGEMHKF
-4248 AGEFELELTNA
+4248 AEGFELTLTNA
-4259 KLNPLQVVATKIVGE
+4259 KLNPKQAVATVE
-4274 EYKEY
+4274 EVEKAES

-4288 KTDAVSWYYLAD
+4288 ETDAVSWYYLAG
-4300 DIDLRDITD
+4300 DLDLMPETETETSPSIS
-4309 FAGIDINNIVLVG
+4309 ALNNVVLVG
-4322 NGNRIHTNTAPINKM
+4322 NGNRIHTNTAPINTM
-4337 ATEENSF
+4337 ATTENSF

-4357 VDTEVNTKITTIGGL
+4357 KTTIAGETIGGL

-4398 MYIGGAR
+4398 MYIGGNR
-4405 NDVKV
+4405 SEGVMV
-4410 GGIVGDMFI
+4410 GGIVGDMSI

-4433 GSYSTT
+4433 GSY
-4439 DTTTICATISGVA
+4439 DTTNLATISGVA
-4452 NTNSANVLIKNTFS
+4452 NTNSANVLIRNTFS

-4480 FNSSTDAKDKEKS
+4480 FNYHITPQGVEDTAE
-4493 DIRIYD
+4493 IRIYD

-4511 GYGVDGDVSAFA
+4511 GNGVAGEASAFA
-4523 VTEYDTNLRLYYDN
+4523 VDESKRIYYDDS
-4537 TADNK
+4537 ADNM
-4542 ALYYYGE
+4542 ALYYTE
-4549 ESYDTTITGDGEGK
+4549 EDYQTDISGDGKGYG
-4563 NTSELSVGWIKG
+4563 TGELSVGWNKKG
-4575 ESTSETNSILISGE
+4575 SISNENSILVNGSDQ
-4589 GSLAK
+4589 SLAK

-4614 NVSVYKYT
+4614 NVSVYSYSTTTAEYT
-4622 SGEYSKLSFDK
+4622 KLSFDQ
-4633 AIDLSYWSNHKL
+4633 AYNLDYTSSHTPN
-4645 EEGETKPDDLDLEED
+4645 EEGGETGGEDDETGTTLPTD

-4673 AMSAINNEKNVD
+4673 AMKAINNTKDENGED
-4685 GSNAIYEHDT
+4685 AIYSNDT

-4752 IYGTLRNLNVVVI
+4752 IHGTLRNLNIVVNGKIDTTTDVPREEQTEDSKEPI
-4765 GTINA
+4765 SINEVA
-4770 TSDYNRGED
+4770 FST
-4779 KPGKGEDAIKVDI
+4779 
-4792 EGETTESSNEYYT
+4792 
-4805 IYGALANRLYGSL
+4805 YGALANRLYGTL
-4818 NNVTVKGDIAVKE
+4818 ENVTVKGN
-4831 QSQIV
+4831 IV
-4836 IGGVVGYAESMKK
+4836 VSGG
-4849 EASPDNPSEG
+4849 G
-4859 TALNSITNVTSLVT
+4859 TN
-4873 INTSE
+4873 
-4878 GTSGIIGGVV
+4878 IIGGVV
-4888 GIAKDT
+4888 GFADESTIKNVQSLVNITTSGNNSFIGGIVGNAVDT
-4894 TISHST
+4894 SISNSIN
-4900 FAGNIISKQVN
+4900 AGNIISKDSEEDN
-4911 DGKVL
+4911 NL
-4916 GGDITLLN
+4916 GINLKTSNYNNGDPYESSATLD
-4924 SNGGNDDDK
+4924 SNM
-4933 KISNNNVV
+4933 NNI
-4941 LNNVIGGIVG
+4941 IGGIVG
-4951 NFETSITDK
+4951 GADK
-4960 KSQPSISYCY
+4960 DSQISLSY

-4977 NYTNNISYKNL
+4977 NYEADASGFNTKTKL

-4998 SEAEISQSLNTGYV
+4998 SDATISQSLNAGYV

-5041 DARVHAISDLT
+5041 DARVHAISDLE
-5052 PSYSVSEATI
+5052 PSYSVEEGATI
-5062 ELDVPGLNKD
+5062 ELNVPGLDKD
-5072 GKSDSTDSAGDAT
+5072 GKPDRTDSAGDAT
-5085 ATVSYKITYNSDSK
+5085 ATVSYNITYNSENPN
-5099 HRLVFAYALGYV
+5099 RLVFAYALGYV
-5111 GDSGEVSGVN
+5111 NNTNNARATASGVN
-5121 VQGDDET
+5121 IQNG
-5128 TDSVES
+5128 TDGGVDVSNDLVES
-5134 TGVINDGNIGQIT
+5134 TGIINDGNIGQIS
-5147 VNYNKEFTLPR
+5147 VDYYKEFTLPR
-5158 YAGGSEDF
+5158 YANGSDDF

-5171 GYQENKGDRYG
+5171 GYQENIGDRYG

-5187 SFSQTPEVSAYDAY
+5187 SFSSTPDVSAYDAY

-5220 NISKIFN
+5220 DLFTLNNVFKDGNDLLNITIKDDYTTEGQTIDLADYYADVKTYNALAPAYIMLRDLGIITDEQMYYTGFYY
-5227 INDGKYFFD
+5227 DGKNYPGLYELVQNCYE
-5236 IKIKQEQDEE
+5236 KISAP
-5246 DVTKFTYEVDSKGD
+5246 T
-5260 YYDNFYDDSSSHYP
+5260 YP

-5279 YYLSLNMYAYNTS
+5279 YYLSLNMYAYDTS
-5292 YSSYYGGGISYE
+5292 CYGGGISYE

-5310 NDSMNLSNVSV
+5310 NDSMNNLSNVNV
-5321 TGITD
+5321 TEIT
-5326 EKLDTPSKLYN
+5326 ETPSELYN
-5337 KITNVDTAPKANKT
+5337 KITKVETTTKDNEE
-5351 INIAGT
+5351 INIAG
-5357 EFTIAYND
+5357 EDYTIAYDDNN
-5365 ASLTENLIL
+5365 LTGNLIL
-5374 KTNVNSLTDGI
+5374 KTNVNSLTDGTI
-5385 VYGNDHTLSR
+5385 YGNDHTLSR
-5395 FSEKTDGS
+5395 FITTTDGS
-5403 DATLSISNWKN
+5403 GASVSISNWKN
-5414 INIVTSASFE
+5414 VNIVTSASLENIESSFSFVS
-5424 KWDPSP
+5424 KFSSD
-5430 TLKCIDI
+5430 TAFITFY
-5437 LGSLTEEGEY
+5437 GSL
-5447 DKIELYGSI
+5447 
-5456 RNVNPLVDMSESEIK
+5456 RNVNPTTSSDIAITSVNSTYGDLSESGMM
-5471 IRISTAFEDEEE
+5471 TF
-5483 EVVDYGEQITSYMSL
+5483 YMSL
-5498 IGKDAPHSSSTSC
+5498 IGKDAPHNLS
-5511 TSSSEY
+5511 TSSSRY
-5517 IDGESVKTYLILGGK
+5517 GESVSVELTMKGEK
-5532 NNYGVVVSGNGANGA
+5532 NYGVVVSGNGANGS
-5547 NGRDGTESTSSL
+5547 NGSDGAIVHNNTFG
-5559 RNGASGGNGGDGGK
+5559 RGGNGGTGGT
-5573 IDIIGEGGEDYI
+5573 IDIPTSSNI
-5585 TTIYGYNGVG
+5585 TSIYGYNGVG

-5601 HNGKN
+5601 SNGTN
-5606 ATSSSSVS
+5606 AEVTEYGSTGVTIQGNSGGYA
-5614 FGGGGGGAFGVD
+5614 GGGYGTATA
-5626 PKNDSNAKSNL
+5626 NENTKSNL
-5637 RQGTEITYNEYSPD
+5637 RKSR
-5651 TGELEEVVKTNNLA
+5651 
-5665 SALAGSGGTGGLGLV
+5665 ALAGSGGTGGLGLV
-5680 YYQRYYN
+5680 YYHKYINN
-5687 EDYDTSIPGGDEYD
+5687 EIDDSNVGGNDY
-5701 HYQVENAIRQSLT
+5701 YQVENAIRQSLSN
-5714 EINFNDGYRYYQGFE
+5714 IGFDDGYRYYQGFE
-5729 FPTTNN
+5729 NGLDN
-5735 IGSGKDGLKDYYK
+5735 VIGNGNVGLEDYY
-5748 QHFYITAA
+5748 QRHFYITAA
-5756 GGGAAGGIL
+5756 GGGSAGGL
-5765 ENQIRAGGN
+5765 KANGNQGSK
-5774 GGDGAL
+5774 GDT
-5780 FRGYDAIY
+5780 FRGYDAIS
-5788 RGPGVDITYGAYG
+5788 RNDTTYGTYG
-5801 YLWIDNHVL
+5801 YLWIDDHNSGL
-5810 IGNEVLWGGLQLI
+5810 FDNDNEVLWGGLQLI
-5823 PAFSYNDADTGTYE
+5823 PAFSHNKVNTGTY
-5837 GGITIAKETDYLER
+5837 GGRGDSNYLNNATGLATAVGNYISDYK
-5851 TTVSLDNF
+5851 
-5859 MDDYRWGLTSMINKD
+5859 WGLIGDGYIYSYEITASGGHTTTLTWRVSEEVSPNMYKLELTSGQSGFEMYN
-5874 DAERIQFNGSD
+5874 
-5885 GKSYYLASN
+5885 
-5894 SSIKINGEEAY
+5894 
-5905 TILSNGKTYYMRYD
+5905 YYMKYEN
-5919 SADTHWYLTD
+5919 SQYILTD
-5929 RYGNYIDSDLNPLE
+5929 RQGNYVDVTVKPTDEPTIINRVRGG
-5943 EDEKPI
+5943 EDY
-5949 RITFSTN
+5949 
-5956 NSSKDNALY
+5956 DVALY
-5965 NGKFYATGKPIPSS
+5965 
-5979 FEYYKN
+5979 EYKADGSIGYKDE
-5985 PINKN
+5985 KN
-5990 PFTNGSGVD
+5990 PFKRSENKINEAYKNIKAYNGG
-5999 RVYENTKKYKGETM
+5999 TM
-6013 WEYIFVGGTGGKG
+6013 WDYIFVGGTGGSAIEG
-6026 LWNAFDGGTPYTSR
+6026 DDTAGEAGGTPYLQQ
-6040 IIGTQ
+6040 IYGTND
-6045 HIATS
+6045 AFNDT
-6050 VIDYDFYAY
+6050 YENYWY
-6059 TRDDVVTRA
+6059 TRDDMVTSA
-6068 GKYAS
+6068 GKYGNAS
-6073 AAGGEVATGFSFS
+6073 ELGTYAGSGSFEQ
-6086 FSFK
+6086 KYI

>member
-28 ISLSLSTS
+28 ISLSLSTN

-47 GSPKEETVSVSL
+47 GSPKEETISVSL
-59 SNSDLGVEAEI
+59 TNSDLGVGVEI
-70 ISGEEHILLSKTTQT
+70 ISGEEHILPSDIVQNRK
-85 RQGNFNFTI
+85 GNFNFTI
-94 TAQNSGDALIRV
+94 TAQNSGEALIRV
-106 YALENNSIFEYIN
+106 YSLEDNNIFEYIN
-119 VSVKTNLENLQMN
+119 VSVKTNLGSLQMN

-139 QSEMWIERGGSKVL
+139 QSEMWIERGGYKVL

-167 VNDLVWTFNDIEN
+167 VDDLVWTFNDIEN

-187 KTQHVEGDQVV
+187 QTQIVEDDQVV
-198 AEIIDNTLY
+198 AEIVDNTLY

-232 ENPLTFSIVNPS
+232 DEALTFSIVNPS
-244 SIQSLVIGG
+244 SIQSLTMNG
-253 ETIDLTN
+253 TAIDLTGTQS
-260 AQGET
+260 A
-265 TTIKLVKNNFNAD
+265 TTISLVKNNFNTED
-278 EQGFLSEVSGIMVVE
+278 QGLLSEVSGIMVVE
-293 SSYDMDLSLKAYQIV
+293 SSYDMDLSLRAFQFV
-308 NGKKVYIEDYQN
+308 NGRKVYIEEYQN
-320 YFKLDDIVKEKVDNQ
+320 YFKLDDIVKDDNIENQ

-340 KIDALDDT
+340 TIDALDDT

-361 LSYTDFTYQIDT
+361 LSYKDFTYEIDT
-373 SNASRVLISTYY
+373 SNASRVLISTYF
-385 VPETVVVRNETDNI
+385 VPETVVIRNETENI

-427 GLNDNTYHIEVDM
+427 GLNDNTYHIEIDLGT
-440 EISGNRPEEY
+440 SNNSPEDY

-468 GFDTYTTGAIASGTT
+468 GFNTYTTGAIASGTT

-494 SDFEIRFVANGNP
+494 SNFEIRFVANGNP
-507 RFASESIYANGYKIV
+507 RFASESIYANGYRIV
-522 DDVEMNVQNSDG
+522 DDVTMNVQNSDG
-534 SDFDS
+534 TNFDFDS
-539 TYYISSSTSS
+539 TYFISSSSS
-549 NREVTF
+549 SEREITF

-585 GKSYEDVV
+585 GNSYEDVV

-661 EQDYIIDQDANSW
+661 EQDYIIDQNANTWTSS
-674 KQNAQYSTPDTLSSV
+674 KGEYATSDTLSSV

-694 SNLPLSFNFNSATLS
+694 SNFPLSFNFNSATLS
-709 EDVELLIFDF
+709 ADVELLVFDF
-719 EAFKEQNPNDNEDV
+719 EAYREQNPNVDEEVLYED
-733 YSSLTSEDLLEYSAS
+733 YYASLTSEDLLEYSAS

-994 LTYYYYSLDERG
+994 LTYYYYSLDEKG

-1122 KSEETAIRVYTE
+1122 KSEETAIRVYTQE
-1134 DDLENLDTSLYY
+1134 DLENLDTSLYY

-1178 TNVSQTFINTLTGVV
+1178 TNGSQTFINTLTGVV

-1262 NGLIENSNAFGVE
+1262 NGLIENSYALGVE
-1275 LSGDTRN
+1275 LSGDN
-1282 NTFVGGIAG
+1282 NANTFVGGIAG
-1291 MLYGEIDGCGVEFYK
+1291 RLSGIINGCGVEFYK
-1306 FKNEQDKVVSNQFL
+1306 FDDGQGGVVSNQFL

-1326 LVGGASFEANL
+1326 IAGASTREN
-1337 GSVPRIANSYAYAF
+1337 GSVPRIVNSYAYAF
-1351 SLENGENLTITNVQN
+1351 SLEEYDGATITNATSADVFVGNTFN
-1366 EDADAFIGFTDSSI
+1366 ET
-1380 EIENTFAYLGN
+1380 EVENTFAYLGD
-1391 IKIRSTN
+1391 IEIRSTN
-1398 GWTIRNSYN
+1398 SWIFRNSYN
-1407 TYIPDVV
+1407 TYISDVV

-1434 TLDEISSTDFSSL
+1434 TLDEISSADFSSL

-1452 EYENIDS
+1452 EFENIDS

-1483 YDVDRK
+1483 YDVDGK
-1489 VLSAENDKAVFF
+1489 VLSAENDRAVFF
-1501 FYDVSTTPQNEGA
+1501 FYDVTTTPQNDGA
-1514 RYELDMFNTIS
+1514 SYELEINNTIS
-1525 IIDLFNLEEE
+1525 ITDLFNLEEE

-1542 SVDKEQYLSFSTT
+1542 SVDREQYLSFSTT
-1555 NLYVERTTLDL
+1555 NLFVERTTLDL

-1601 TGGSTLNEGQ
+1601 TGGSTLNAGQ

-1617 GKNNSRTVETIVDRN
+1617 GRNNSRTVETIVDSN

-1685 YVNSLVAMGI
+1685 YVNSSISMGI

-1719 LGAYNGANSLL
+1719 LGSYNGANALF
-1730 IDAVSS
+1730 IDAISS

-1748 VLNTDSKEDDIVL
+1748 VLNTDNSEDDLVL
-1761 TFIYNDLEYEVVMEN
+1761 TFVYNDLEYDVVMES
-1776 DTKGYVQIGD
+1776 DAKGYVQIGD
-1786 NLKLDVNIVKTSVTD
+1786 NLKLDVNIAKTSESD

-1812 NKDYRYR
+1812 NKDYRYK

-1829 VDALSSSAY
+1829 VNPLSSNNY

-1904 FTINYEISTSGNLGT
+1904 FTLNYEISTSGNVGT

-1924 LRYVSSYGYRIDN
+1924 LSYVPSFGYRINN
-1937 TTSESVGSGLRITPN
+1937 TTSESIGSGLRITPN

-1987 GVIGTGYVY
+1987 GVIGTSYVY

-2014 TVMLAKGDTAEITV
+2014 TVMLAKGDTAEISV

-2074 TVSNGTTGAFRVQA
+2074 TVSSGATGAFRVQA
-2088 TVQRTINGETEI
+2088 TVQRTISGETEI

-2105 TVYLVDFTING
+2105 TVYLVDFTINA
-2116 DETHIAGTNATAT
+2116 DETHIAGTSSTAT

-2141 VNATNALDFNYSIN
+2141 VNATNALDFNYSIS
-2155 PEEYSYDVNDIEE
+2155 PEEYSYDVNNIEE
-2168 AKAVLELEE
+2168 AEAVLELEE

-2195 YINYR
+2195 YINYQ
-2200 QTSNGFEEVAL
+2200 QTANGYEEVAL
-2211 RERLYIVSSS
+2211 RERLYIVSST
-2221 GVATAIYNTE
+2221 GVATHIYNTE

-2245 SGGNVSVKGL
+2245 SGGNVSVRGL

-2277 SYDFLINIEVW
+2277 TYDFLINIEVW

-2313 TSTAVDY
+2313 TSTADDY

-2360 TTLNLALFSEVTKNS
+2360 TTLNLALFSEVTANS

-2385 NGGKITVNLNVYS
+2385 NGGKITVNLNVYN

-2433 SATGLVVDFVRGAGT
+2433 SATGLVVDFVRGEGT
-2448 DPINITSTNMSND
+2448 DPINLTSTNMSND
-2461 DVNISGFVG
+2461 DVFISGFVG

-2516 FVGENSGTVSSSF
+2516 FVGENSGTISSSF

-2542 TSETAGFVLSNSGE
+2542 SSETAGFVLNNSGE
-2556 VHTSFIQG
+2556 IHTSFIQG

-2621 YENSSNGEIT
+2621 YENSSNGKIT

-2690 SITDVEEEDAFYR
+2690 SITDVDVEDAFYR

-2804 TEVFGHYRVVS
+2804 TEVFGHYRIVS

-2825 LEGTEDLRLTTT
+2825 LEGTEELRLTTT
-2837 SKIFSGILDGNAFTI
+2837 TKTFSGILDGNAFTI

-2858 SSTNVENY
+2858 SSSYVENY
-2866 GLFASLDDA
+2866 GLFARLNDA
-2875 SIMNLSLE
+2875 SIMNLGLE
-2883 VASVHNVNANMVG
+2883 VASVHNVNANIVG

-2904 SRLSGIKLSPIPT
+2904 SRLSGIELSPIPT
-2917 TSEEDEVV
+2917 TSEEEEVV
-2925 SVSIAGNNI
+2925 SISIAGNNI
-2934 VGGVVGM
+2934 VGGVVGI
-2941 VLGDSKLSDI
+2941 VLGNSKLSDI

-2963 DGSKTVEDNKQ
+2963 DGSKEVGYNDRF
-2974 HTGTNIR
+2974 TGTNIR
-2981 QIVTIGGSLMN
+2981 QITTIGGSLMDAVD
-2992 EVETLSYAGAVSGY
+2992 ELSYAGAVSGY

-3013 NEESVAYSTTM
+3013 NEESVAYSTTV
-3024 VIPEFQVATI
+3024 VIPDFQVATI

-3045 VAGGIFGYLGSSTKA
+3045 VAGGIFGYLGSSTQA

-3158 GYAGGGYVSVAY
+3158 GYAGGGYISVAY

-3182 ENSYFGG
+3182 EESYFGG
-3189 IIGYLDSSAMYN
+3189 IIGYLNASTTYN
-3201 SNAITDN
+3201 TNSITDN
-3208 SEVSYYLHE
+3208 SEVTYYLHE

-3227 TSALAGGIVGKIS
+3227 TSALVGGIVGQIS

-3266 ALVAGFDK
+3266 ALVAGFEHD
-3274 DENGMDILPS
+3274 DLGMEVLPS

-3311 TTISAVVEYL
+3311 TTVSAVVEYL

-3342 DLIIYN
+3342 NLIVYN
-3348 GTGVGSV
+3348 GTGVDSV
-3355 DPADVDFSYEYAQII
+3355 DSSDVDFSYEYAQII

-3409 RIEFVPEITVIFLD
+3409 RIEFVPEVTVIFLD
-3423 YYKES
+3423 YDRDS
-3428 VEEVLNAIHSN
+3428 VKEVLEAIHSN

-3447 GMIEKDNPRAGYAD
+3447 GRIDRDNINAGFAD
-3461 VDLRKYGGINSDIV
+3461 VDLRKFGGPDSIV
-3475 SSILTPTL
+3475 RDALIPTL

-3488 GKIISYKAFLGDG
+3488 GKIISYSEFINE
-3501 GTGDANMGI
+3501 GTGDATEGMVTSQGVAIN
-3510 LSSVRYGDIGGQKT
+3510 GDVGGQA
-3524 GVDTVGIIIDSAL
+3524 GDDVGIIIDSAL

-3542 SGFEITDLNIYYHY
+3542 SGFEITDLNIYYH
-3556 QETGGMEI
+3556 ESESDTTT
-3564 KSHSI
+3564 SHSI
-3569 LIENTANGAILNNLN
+3569 LIGNTANGAILNNLN
-3584 IFVRTDLS
+3584 IYVRSDLS

-3599 RAGILVPYAISTDF
+3599 RAGILVPYAISSDF
-3613 TGINFILN
+3613 TGVHFTLN
-3621 EDVDI
+3621 EGVSI
-3626 NFASFDTSDGTTP
+3626 NFASFDTSDGSTP
-3639 QENQYFGVLAGVIR
+3639 QTNQYFGVLAGVIR

-3664 DIRIDRAEEAKASP
+3664 NIRFDRVGGTDGSP
-3678 ISINFVNK
+3678 SPTPIAINFENK
-3686 TGNDYVYNIYF
+3686 TGKDYSYNIYF
-3697 GLLTGKWEID
+3697 GLLTGQWEID

-3713 SFRINNLTNTTLNIT
+3713 TFRINNLTNTILNIT
-3728 LGYTPDGIASV
+3728 LGYTPDGVTPVEAN
-3739 DAKINDIY
+3739 INDIY

-3754 ANITSIETKPN
+3754 ADITSIETEANKDPN
-3765 TNPTEILSNTINV
+3765 EILSNTINV

-3793 VGELDGNGNVQF
+3793 VGELEGNGGVRFTSSSIPGTDNT
-3805 ASGSDLSNRLQINGS
+3805 LEINGS
-3820 LNLGKN
+3820 LNLGDSA
-3826 IIGNDAYIGGFIGH
+3826 IGNDAYIGGFIGH
-3840 AKFNTAITCGLDVN
+3840 AEFNTVITCQLSVN
-3854 FSVNE
+3854 FSINAE
-3859 DDITTLNGAFEE
+3859 GLTNYFSN

-3900 RLGGFDVRGNIN
+3900 RLGGFDIKGNIN
-3912 VKIKESTGG
+3912 VKINAGVATG

-3942 DPGSSG
+3942 DPGSNG

-3956 VANSNIENNSRD
+3956 VANSNIENNGSD

-3980 SGTSEID
+3980 SGTSELD
-3987 VNRFLYTGTTVAFS
+3987 VNRFLYTGATVAFS

-4020 TAETTIANTIITNSG
+4020 IADTTITNSG

-4040 EFMDVKSQGTD
+4040 EFMDVKSQGED
-4051 EEGNPIPY
+4051 EEGNPIRY

-4074 EASGVTDYFEISI
+4074 EAGEVTDYFDISI
-4087 EGARTYG
+4087 ETARTYG
-4094 DVYVNYS
+4094 DVYVNYL
-4101 DDGAKL
+4101 DDSAKL

-4117 EYQAPV
+4117 ECQAPA
-4123 QEVEDID
+4123 QEVENIGN
-4130 TVSLNQCYT
+4130 VSLNACYT
-4139 LMTPFNFRLTES
+4139 LMTPFNFRLTKS
-4151 YELSHYQ
+4151 YDLSSYQ
-4158 VNALVGFGSESIS
+4158 VNALVGHGSESIS

-4183 FSYQDNSEENNGGSI
+4183 FSYQDISGENNGGSI
-4198 DVGYYGVT
+4198 DVGYY
-4206 VNGDSVNSNV
+4206 NQNV
-4216 SKDTLRS
+4216 GGETITNDAY
-4223 FRGYGATASDS
+4223 RGYGATASDS
-4234 SSTDENIVGVMHDF
+4234 SYSYENIVGEMHKF
-4248 AGEFELELTNA
+4248 AEGFELTLTNA
-4259 KLNPLQVVATKIVGE
+4259 KLNPKQVVATKIVGE
-4274 EYKEY
+4274 EYEEY
-4279 EVAFKDIAG
+4279 EVAFSELES
-4288 KTDAVSWYYLAD
+4288 TDDNIIWYYLAD
-4300 DIDLRDITD
+4300 DLDLRDITN
-4309 FAGIDINNIVLVG
+4309 FAGIDINNVVLVG
-4322 NGNRIHTNTAPINKM
+4322 NGNRIHTNTAPINTM
-4337 ATEENSF
+4337 ATTENSF

-4357 VDTEVNTKITTIGGL
+4357 KTTIAGETIGGL
-4372 INTLGDPS
+4372 INTLGNPEAVNS
-4380 KTDNTATALLY
+4380 TATALLY
-4391 GVGVEGE
+4391 GVSVEGE
-4398 MYIGGAR
+4398 MYIGG
-4405 NDVKV
+4405 NQSDVMV
-4410 GGIVGDMFI
+4410 GGIVGDMSI

-4433 GSYSTT
+4433 GSYSGSGS
-4439 DTTTICATISGVA
+4439 DYSTISGVA
-4452 NTNSANVLIKNTFS
+4452 NTNSANVLIRNTFS

-4480 FNSSTDAKDKEKS
+4480 FNYHITPQGVEDTAE
-4493 DIRIYD
+4493 IRIYD

-4511 GYGVDGDVSAFA
+4511 GHGVDGEVSAFA
-4523 VTEYDTNLRLYYDN
+4523 VNESERIYYDN
-4537 TADNK
+4537 SADNM
-4542 ALYYYGE
+4542 ALYYSGDY
-4549 ESYDTTITGDGEGK
+4549 SSDISGDGTHAETG
-4563 NTSELSVGWIKG
+4563 ELSVGWNKNGSI
-4575 ESTSETNSILISGE
+4575 SDVNSILVNGSDQ
-4589 GSLAK
+4589 SLAK

-4614 NVSVYKYT
+4614 NVSVYSYNTGTAEYT
-4622 SGEYSKLSFDK
+4622 KLSFDG
-4633 AIDLSYWSNHKL
+4633 AYRLDYASRQDDTTG
-4645 EEGETKPDDLDLEED
+4645 GEDDETGTTLQTD

-4673 AMSAINNEKNVD
+4673 AMDAINNTAKDENGAD
-4685 GSNAIYEHDT
+4685 AIYEDDT

-4703 DLNKIPKDSGY
+4703 DLNKIPADSGY
-4714 SRGQDLGTKDRPITI
+4714 SRGQDLGTEGRPITI
-4729 DGQGNNFTSTEG
+4729 DGQGNNFTST
-4741 GDKGNTAMFDE
+4741 DGNTAMFDE
-4752 IYGTLRNLNVVVI
+4752 IHGTLRNLNVVVN
-4765 GTINA
+4765 GEINETA
-4770 TSDYNRGED
+4770 D
-4779 KPGKGEDAIKVDI
+4779 KPSEAGVDDGGVPI
-4792 EGETTESSNEYYT
+4792 YGNYLAT
-4805 IYGALANRLYGSL
+4805 YGALANRLYGTL
-4818 NNVTVKGDIAVKE
+4818 ENVTVKGNIEVGDNSERNI
-4831 QSQIV
+4831 
-4836 IGGVVGYAESMKK
+4836 IGGVVGYAEESNLTNVQ
-4849 EASPDNPSEG
+4849 SLVNITTSENNNVIG
-4859 TALNSITNVTSLVT
+4859 GVVGFALKTSISNSINAGNIISENSLSNIIGITATTHNNNGGNDADQNVE
-4873 INTSE
+4873 NNNFNMHN
-4878 GTSGIIGGVV
+4878 IIGGVV
-4888 GIAKDT
+4888 G
-4894 TISHST
+4894 
-4900 FAGNIISKQVN
+4900 FAF
-4911 DGKVL
+4911 
-4916 GGDITLLN
+4916 N
-4924 SNGGNDDDK
+4924 SENEED
-4933 KISNNNVV
+4933 VV
-4941 LNNVIGGIVG
+4941 VKL
-4951 NFETSITDK
+4951 S
-4960 KSQPSISYCY
+4960 Y

-4977 NYTNNISYKNL
+4977 NYKNTTMGNKY
-4988 NLSSGGIAGY
+4988 NLSSGGIVGY
-4998 SEAEISQSLNTGYV
+4998 SERVDISQSLNAGYV

-5041 DARVHAISDLT
+5041 DARVHAIST
-5052 PSYSVSEATI
+5052 
-5062 ELDVPGLNKD
+5062 LDS
-5072 GKSDSTDSAGDAT
+5072 SDDNYKIDNIDVKLSKTGSSTVSAGTYT
-5085 ATVSYKITYNSDSK
+5085 ATVSYGMVYNSSNPN
-5099 HRLVFAYALGYV
+5099 RLVFAYALGYV
-5111 GDSGEVSGVN
+5111 NGGTASGVSIQN
-5121 VQGDDET
+5121 G
-5128 TDSVES
+5128 TDGGVDVSNDLVES
-5134 TGVINDGNIGQIT
+5134 TGIINDGNIGQIT
-5147 VNYNKEFTLPR
+5147 AKYSKVFTLPR
-5158 YAGGSEDF
+5158 YANGSSQF
-5166 WIGAQ
+5166 WIGEQ
-5171 GYQENKGDRYG
+5171 GYETGDRYG

-5187 SFSQTPEVSAYDAY
+5187 DFEIKTTDEEGNEISSTTISAYDAY
-5201 GFPSRFNLSYTY
+5201 GFPSRFNLPYTY

-5220 NISKIFN
+5220 DLF
-5227 INDGKYFFD
+5227 GLF
-5236 IKIKQEQDEE
+5236 EQKEFAKNNSMHIHIDNAHNATGE
-5246 DVTKFTYEVDSKGD
+5246 TYSYGE
-5260 YYDNFYDDSSSHYP
+5260 NTRYP

-5279 YYLSLNMYAYNTS
+5279 YYLSLNMYAYNI
-5292 YSSYYGGGISYE
+5292 SYYGGGISYE

-5310 NDSMNLSNVSV
+5310 NDTMNLSNYSNV
-5321 TGITD
+5321 TEITGTPSGLYDDITD
-5326 EKLDTPSKLYN
+5326 
-5337 KITNVDTAPKANKT
+5337 VDTAIKANKT

-5357 EFTIAYND
+5357 EFTIAYD
-5365 ASLTENLIL
+5365 DDSLTENLIL
-5374 KTNVNSLTDGI
+5374 KTNVNSLTDGTI
-5385 VYGNDHTLSR
+5385 YGNNHTLSR
-5395 FSEKTDGS
+5395 FSAKTDGS
-5403 DATLSISNWKN
+5403 DATISISDWKN
-5414 INIVTSASFE
+5414 VNIVTSASLE
-5424 KWDPSP
+5424 
-5430 TLKCIDI
+5430 DI
-5437 LGSLTEEGEY
+5437 ESSFSFVSKSSSNTAFITFYGSL
-5447 DKIELYGSI
+5447 
-5456 RNVNPLVDMSESEIK
+5456 RNVNPTTSSDIAITSVNSTYGDLSESGMM
-5471 IRISTAFEDEEE
+5471 TF
-5483 EVVDYGEQITSYMSL
+5483 YMSL
-5498 IGKDAPHSSSTSC
+5498 IGKDAPHNLS
-5511 TSSSEY
+5511 TSSSRY
-5517 IDGESVKTYLILGGK
+5517 GESVSVELTMKGEK
-5532 NNYGVVVSGNGANGA
+5532 NYGVVVSGNGANGS
-5547 NGRDGTESTSSL
+5547 NGKDGSTSAQ
-5559 RNGASGGNGGDGGK
+5559 GETGGNGGTGGE
-5573 IDIIGEGGEDYI
+5573 IDITSEEGNI
-5585 TTIYGYNGVG
+5585 TTIYGCNGVG

-5601 HNGKN
+5601 GNGRN
-5606 ATSSSSVS
+5606 ATSSTSLSD
-5614 FGGGGGGAFGVD
+5614 GGGGGGGYGTATENTSDDV
-5626 PKNDSNAKSNL
+5626 NSNL
-5637 RQGTEITYNEYSPD
+5637 RKD
-5651 TGELEEVVKTNNLA
+5651 R
-5665 SALAGSGGTGGLGLV
+5665 ALAGSGGTGGLGLV
-5680 YYQRYYN
+5680 YYAEDRDYHYN
-5687 EDYDTSIPGGDEYD
+5687 ILGMGDFVEENVQLETSIRAALTNVNFGAIGQNDE
-5701 HYQVENAIRQSLT
+5701 HRFYQSFEDGSS
-5714 EINFNDGYRYYQGFE
+5714 ND
-5729 FPTTNN
+5729 
-5735 IGSGKDGLKDYYK
+5735 IGEPMGVRDYYSK
-5748 QHFYITAA
+5748 HYYVTAA
-5756 GGGAAGGIL
+5756 GGGSAGG
-5765 ENQIRAGGN
+5765 ASDSGSHGN
-5774 GGDGAL
+5774 DGDV

-5788 RGPGVDITYGAYG
+5788 RGSIEGATYGAYG
-5801 YLWIDNHVL
+5801 YLWIDDHSNL
-5810 IGNEVLWGGLQLI
+5810 DNEVLWGGLQLI
-5823 PAFSYNDADTGTYE
+5823 PMFSYNNVDTTNYINSNLLSNIPNISDEAEQTADALNKYIANYRYGLLSEEFAYYYAESLSWLQGYRGDPIELDDGRTIYRLVTNIVDNDYYMSQISGSSDYVLTNEYGQRINEYGIPIGYDDDPIILRYNNATSTDGTSLYDVEKFDPYTGY
-5837 GGITIAKETDYLER
+5837 G
-5851 TTVSLDNF
+5851 
-5859 MDDYRWGLTSMINKD
+5859 YR
-5874 DAERIQFNGSD
+5874 D
-5885 GKSYYLASN
+5885 GKEPIYSGNPYY
-5894 SSIKINGEEAY
+5894 
-5905 TILSNGKTYYMRYD
+5905 
-5919 SADTHWYLTD
+5919 
-5929 RYGNYIDSDLNPLE
+5929 
-5943 EDEKPI
+5943 
-5949 RITFSTN
+5949 F
-5956 NSSKDNALY
+5956 
-5965 NGKFYATGKPIPSS
+5965 
-5979 FEYYKN
+5979 
-5985 PINKN
+5985 
-5990 PFTNGSGVD
+5990 
-5999 RVYENTKKYKGETM
+5999 GETM
-6013 WEYIFVGGTGGKG
+6013 WEYVFVGGTGGSAIVDDETAG
-6026 LWNAFDGGTPYTSR
+6026 EAGGTPYLQDV
-6040 IIGTQ
+6040 IGLNRMQ
-6045 HIATS
+6045 SWAGNGES
-6050 VIDYDFYAY
+6050 YFY
-6059 TRDDVVTRA
+6059 TRNDMVTSA
-6068 GKYAS
+6068 GKYGNALGLTN
-6073 AAGGEVATGFSFS
+6073 ANVTINFTDYR
-6086 FSFK
+6086 

>member
-28 ISLSLSTS
+28 ISLSLSTN

-47 GSPKEETVSVSL
+47 GSPREETISVSL
-59 SNSDLGVEAEI
+59 TNSDLGVGVEI
-70 ISGEEHILLSKTTQT
+70 ISGEEHILPSDIVQNRK
-85 RQGNFNFTI
+85 GNFNFTI
-94 TAQNSGDALIRV
+94 TAQNSGEALIRV
-106 YALENNSIFEYIN
+106 YSLEDNDIFEYIN
-119 VSVKTNLENLQMN
+119 VSVKTNLGSLQMN

-139 QSEMWIERGGSKVL
+139 QSEMWIERGGYKVL

-167 VNDLVWTFNDIEN
+167 VDDLVWTFNDIEN

-187 KTQHVEGDQVV
+187 ETSIVADDQVI

-207 VYDNYTSPIINVYAS
+207 VYDNCNLQEIDVYAS

-232 ENPLTFSIVNPS
+232 DEALTFSIVNPS
-244 SIQSLVIGG
+244 SIQSLTMNG
-253 ETIDLTN
+253 TAIDLTG
-260 AQGET
+260 AQSA
-265 TTIKLVKNNFNAD
+265 TTISLVKNNFNTED
-278 EQGFLSEVSGIMVVE
+278 QDLLSEVSGQLVVQTTV
-293 SSYDMDLSLKAYQIV
+293 DATTGKPNDNMNLTLRAFQFV
-308 NGKKVYIEDYQN
+308 NGRKVYIEDYKN
-320 YFKLDDIVKEKVDNQ
+320 YFKLSEITKTASIVNNQ
-335 LTFEF
+335 PIITFDF
-340 KIDALDDT
+340 VLNALDDT

-361 LSYTDFTYQIDT
+361 LSYKDFTYEIDT
-373 SNASRVLISTYY
+373 SNASRVLISTYF
-385 VPETVVVRNETDNI
+385 VPETVVIRNETENI

-427 GLNDNTYHIEVDM
+427 GLNDNTYHIEIDLGT
-440 EISGNRPEEY
+440 SNNSPEDY

-468 GFDTYTTGAIASGTT
+468 GFNTYTTGAIASGTT

-494 SDFEIRFVANGNP
+494 SNFEIRFVANGNP
-507 RFASESIYANGYKIV
+507 RFASESIYANGYRIV
-522 DDVEMNVQNSDG
+522 DDVTMNVQNSDG
-534 SDFDS
+534 TNFDFDS
-539 TYYISSSTSS
+539 TYFISSSSS
-549 NREVTF
+549 SEREITF

-585 GKSYEDVV
+585 GNSYEDVV

-661 EQDYIIDQDANSW
+661 NQDYIIDQNANTWTSS
-674 KQNAQYSTPDTLSSV
+674 NGEYATSDTLSSV

-694 SNLPLSFNFNSATLS
+694 SNFPLSFNFNSATLS
-709 EDVELLIFDF
+709 ADAELLVFDF
-719 EAFKEQNPNDNEDV
+719 EAYREQNPNVDEEV
-733 YSSLTSEDLLEYSAS
+733 LYEEYYASLTSEDLLEYSAS

-1122 KSEETAIRVYTE
+1122 KSEETAIRVYTQE
-1134 DDLENLDTSLYY
+1134 DLENLDTSLYY

-1178 TNVSQTFINTLTGVV
+1178 ANGSQTFINTLTGVV

-1262 NGLIENSNAFGVE
+1262 NGLIENSYALGVE
-1275 LSGDTRN
+1275 LSGDN
-1282 NTFVGGIAG
+1282 NANTFVGGIAG
-1291 MLYGEIDGCGVEFYK
+1291 RLSGIINGCGVEFYK
-1306 FKNEQDKVVSNQFL
+1306 FDDGQGGVVSNQFL

-1326 LVGGASFEANL
+1326 IAGASTTEN
-1337 GSVPRIANSYAYAF
+1337 GSVPRIVNSYAYAF
-1351 SLENGENLTITNVQN
+1351 SLEEYDENITITNAQN
-1366 EDADAFIGFTDSSI
+1366 VDAFIGYTYNDT
-1380 EIENTFAYLGN
+1380 EIENTFAYLGD
-1391 IKIRSTN
+1391 IEIRSTN

-1407 TYIPDVV
+1407 TYISDVV

-1434 TLDEISSTDFSSL
+1434 TLDEISSADFSSL

-1452 EYENIDS
+1452 EFENIDS

-1483 YDVDRK
+1483 YDVDGK

-1501 FYDVSTTPQNEGA
+1501 FYDVTTTPQNEGA

-1542 SVDKEQYLSFSTT
+1542 SVDREQYLSFSTT

-1566 SSKTVTL
+1566 SSKIVTL

-1685 YVNSLVAMGI
+1685 YVNSSISMGI

-1719 LGAYNGANSLL
+1719 LGSYNGANALF
-1730 IDAVSS
+1730 IDAISS

-1748 VLNTDSKEDDIVL
+1748 VLNTDNSEDDLVL
-1761 TFIYNDLEYEVVMEN
+1761 TFVYNDLEYDVVMES
-1776 DTKGYVQIGD
+1776 DAKGYVQIGD
-1786 NLKLDVNIVKTSVTD
+1786 NLKLDVNIAKTSESD

-1812 NKDYRYR
+1812 NKDYRYK

-1829 VDALSSSAY
+1829 VNPLSSNNY

-1904 FTINYEISTSGNLGT
+1904 FTLNYEISTSGNVGT

-1924 LRYVSSYGYRIDN
+1924 LSYVPSFGYRINN
-1937 TTSESVGSGLRITPN
+1937 TTSESIGSGLRITPN

-1987 GVIGTGYVY
+1987 GVIGTSYVY

-2014 TVMLAKGDTAEITV
+2014 TVMLAKGDTAEISV

-2056 VTETSRVYT
+2056 VTETSRIYT

-2074 TVSNGTTGAFRVQA
+2074 TVSSGATGAFRVQA
-2088 TVQRTINGETEI
+2088 TVQRTISGETEI

-2105 TVYLVDFTING
+2105 TVYLVDFTINA
-2116 DETHIAGTNATAT
+2116 DETHIAGTSSTAT

-2141 VNATNALDFNYSIN
+2141 VNATNALDFNYSIS
-2155 PEEYSYDVNDIEE
+2155 PEEYSYDVNNIEE
-2168 AKAVLELEE
+2168 AEAVLELEE

-2195 YINYR
+2195 YINYQ
-2200 QTSNGFEEVAL
+2200 QTANGYEEVAL
-2211 RERLYIVSSS
+2211 RERLYIVSST
-2221 GVATAIYNTE
+2221 GVATHIYNTE

-2245 SGGNVSVKGL
+2245 SGGNVSVRGL

-2277 SYDFLINIEVW
+2277 TYDFLINIEVW

-2306 LSGNDNG
+2306 LSGNENG
-2313 TSTAVDY
+2313 TSTADDY

-2336 QYFDSLDGN
+2336 QYFDSFDGN

-2360 TTLNLALFSEVTKNS
+2360 TSLNLALFSEVTENS

-2385 NGGKITVNLNVYS
+2385 NGGKITVNLNVYN

-2461 DVNISGFVG
+2461 NVNISGFVG

-2516 FVGENSGTVSSSF
+2516 FVGENSGTISSSF
-2529 AKNIEIKNQMNST
+2529 AKNIEINNQMNST
-2542 TSETAGFVLSNSGE
+2542 SSETAGFVLSNSGE

-2564 QNDSTTSD
+2564 QNDPDSED
-2572 DFYFDGSSIVS
+2572 YYYDGSSIIS
-2583 TGRVGGFVYVNSGLV
+2583 TGRVGGFVYFNSGLV

-2690 SITDVEEEDAFYR
+2690 SITDVDVEDAFYR

-2804 TEVFGHYRVVS
+2804 TEVFGHYRIVS

-2825 LEGTEDLRLTTT
+2825 LEGAEELRLTTT
-2837 SKIFSGILDGNAFTI
+2837 TKTFSGILDGNAFTI

-2858 SSTNVENY
+2858 SSSYVENY
-2866 GLFASLDDA
+2866 GLFARLNDA
-2875 SIMNLSLE
+2875 SIMNLGLE
-2883 VASVHNVNANMVG
+2883 VASVHNVNANIVG

-2904 SRLSGIKLSPIPT
+2904 SRLSGIELSPIPT
-2917 TSEEDEVV
+2917 TSEEEEVV
-2925 SVSIAGNNI
+2925 SISIAGNNI
-2934 VGGVVGM
+2934 VGGVVGI
-2941 VLGDSKLSDI
+2941 VLGNSKLSDI
-2951 QVTDIDVVSAYY
+2951 QVTDIDVASAYY
-2963 DGSKTVEDNKQ
+2963 DGSKEVGYNDRF
-2974 HTGTNIR
+2974 TGTNIR
-2981 QIVTIGGSLMN
+2981 QITTIGGSLMDAVD
-2992 EVETLSYAGAVSGY
+2992 ELSYAGAVSGY

-3013 NEESVAYSTTM
+3013 NEESVAYSTTV
-3024 VIPEFQVATI
+3024 VIPDFQVATI

-3045 VAGGIFGYLGSSTKA
+3045 VAGGIFGYLGSSTQA

-3158 GYAGGGYVSVAY
+3158 GYAGGGYISVAY

-3182 ENSYFGG
+3182 EESYFGG
-3189 IIGYLDSSAMYN
+3189 IIGYLNASTTYN
-3201 SNAITDN
+3201 TNSITDN
-3208 SEVSYYLHE
+3208 SEVTYYLHE

-3227 TSALAGGIVGKIS
+3227 TSALAGGIVGQIS

-3266 ALVAGFDK
+3266 ALVAGFEHD
-3274 DENGMDILPS
+3274 DLGMEVLPS

-3311 TTISAVVEYL
+3311 TTVSAVVEYL

-3342 DLIIYN
+3342 NLIVYN
-3348 GTGVGSV
+3348 GTGVDSV
-3355 DPADVDFSYEYAQII
+3355 DSSDVDFSYEYAQII

-3409 RIEFVPEITVIFLD
+3409 RIEFVPELTVIYLD
-3423 YYKES
+3423 YDIDS
-3428 VEEVLNAIHSN
+3428 VREVLEAIHFN

-3447 GMIEKDNPRAGYAD
+3447 GRIDRDDPDAGHAD
-3461 VDLRKYGGINSDIV
+3461 VDLRRFDGPDEYENVVGK
-3475 SSILTPTL
+3475 ILTPTL

-3488 GKIISYKAFLGDG
+3488 GRIISYRAFINE
-3501 GTGDANMGI
+3501 GTGDATEGI
-3510 LSSVRYGDIGGQKT
+3510 VNRNINGDIGGEQ
-3524 GVDTVGIIIDSAL
+3524 GADVGIIIDSAL

-3542 SGFEITDLNIYYHY
+3542 SGFEITDLNIYYH
-3556 QETGGMEI
+3556 ESESDTTT
-3564 KSHSI
+3564 SHSI
-3569 LIENTANGAILNNLN
+3569 LIKNTANGAILNNLN
-3584 IFVRTDLS
+3584 IYVRSDLS

-3599 RAGILVPYAISTDF
+3599 RAGILVPYAISSDF
-3613 TGINFILN
+3613 TGVHFTLN
-3621 EDVDI
+3621 EGVSI
-3626 NFASFDTSDGTTP
+3626 NFASFDTSDGSTP
-3639 QENQYFGVLAGVIR
+3639 QTNQYFGVLAGVIR

-3664 DIRIDRAEEAKASP
+3664 NIRFDRVGGTDGSP
-3678 ISINFVNK
+3678 SPTPIAINFENK
-3686 TGNDYVYNIYF
+3686 TGKDYSYNIYF
-3697 GLLTGKWEID
+3697 GLLTGQWEID

-3713 SFRINNLTNTTLNIT
+3713 TFRINNLTNTTLNIT
-3728 LGYTPDGIASV
+3728 LGYTPEGVTPVEAN
-3739 DAKINDIY
+3739 INDIY

-3754 ANITSIETKPN
+3754 ADITSIETEANKDPN
-3765 TNPTEILSNTINV
+3765 EILSNTINV

-3793 VGELDGNGNVQF
+3793 VGELEGNGGVRFTSSSIPGTDNT
-3805 ASGSDLSNRLQINGS
+3805 LEINGS
-3820 LNLGKN
+3820 LNLGDSA
-3826 IIGNDAYIGGFIGH
+3826 IGNNAYIGGFIGH
-3840 AKFNTAITCGLDVN
+3840 AEFNTVITCQLSVN
-3854 FSVNE
+3854 FSINAE
-3859 DDITTLNGAFEE
+3859 GLTNYFSN

-3900 RLGGFDVRGNIN
+3900 RLGGFDIKGNIN
-3912 VKIKESTGG
+3912 VKINEPAGG
-3921 DLNQLI
+3921 ELNQII

-3942 DPGSSG
+3942 DPGSNG

-3956 VANSNIENNSRD
+3956 VANSNIENNSSD

-3980 SGTSEID
+3980 SGTSELD

-4020 TAETTIANTIITNSG
+4020 IADTTITNSG

-4040 EFMDVKSQGTD
+4040 EFMDVKSQGED
-4051 EEGNPIPY
+4051 EEGNPIRY

-4074 EASGVTDYFEISI
+4074 EAGEVTDHFDISI
-4087 EGARTYG
+4087 ETARTYG

-4101 DDGAKL
+4101 DDSAKL

-4117 EYQAPV
+4117 EYQAPA
-4123 QEVEDID
+4123 QEVENIGN
-4130 TVSLNQCYT
+4130 VSLNSCYT

-4151 YELSHYQ
+4151 YDLSSYQ
-4158 VNALVGFGSESIS
+4158 VNALVGYGSESIS

-4183 FSYQDNSEENNGGSI
+4183 FSYQDISGENNGGSI
-4198 DVGYYGVT
+4198 DVGYY
-4206 VNGDSVNSNV
+4206 NQNV
-4216 SKDTLRS
+4216 GGETITNDAY
-4223 FRGYGATASDS
+4223 RGYGATASDS
-4234 SSTDENIVGVMHDF
+4234 SYSYENIVGAMHTF
-4248 AGEFELELTNA
+4248 AEGFELTLANA
-4259 KLNPLQVVATKIVGE
+4259 KLNPKQVVATKIEGE
-4274 EYKEY
+4274 EYENY
-4279 EVAFKDIAG
+4279 EVPFDDIKEG
-4288 KTDAVSWYYLAD
+4288 TSGVSWYYLAG
-4300 DIDLRDITD
+4300 DLDLTSATD
-4309 FAGIDINNIVLVG
+4309 FAGIDINNVVLVG
-4322 NGNRIHTNTAPINKM
+4322 NGNRIHTNTAPINTM
-4337 ATEENSF
+4337 ATTENSF
-4344 TVVTSLIV
+4344 TVVTSLTV

-4357 VDTEVNTKITTIGGL
+4357 KTTIAGETIGGL
-4372 INTLGDPS
+4372 INTLGNPEAVNS
-4380 KTDNTATALLY
+4380 TATALLY

-4398 MYIGGAR
+4398 MYIGG
-4405 NDVKV
+4405 NQSDVMV
-4410 GGIVGDMFI
+4410 GGIVGDMSI

-4433 GSYSTT
+4433 GSYSGSGS
-4439 DTTTICATISGVA
+4439 DYSTISGVA
-4452 NTNSANVLIKNTFS
+4452 NTNSANVLIRNTFS

-4480 FNSSTDAKDKEKS
+4480 FNYHITPQGVEDTAE
-4493 DIRIYD
+4493 IRIYD

-4511 GYGVDGDVSAFA
+4511 GHGVDGEASAFA
-4523 VTEYDTNLRLYYDN
+4523 VNESERIYYDKS
-4537 TADNK
+4537 ADNM
-4542 ALYYYGE
+4542 ALYYSGDY
-4549 ESYDTTITGDGEGK
+4549 SSDISGDGTHAETG
-4563 NTSELSVGWIKG
+4563 ELSVGWNKNGSI
-4575 ESTSETNSILISGE
+4575 SEVNSILVNRSE
-4589 GSLAK
+4589 QSLAK

-4614 NVSVYKYT
+4614 NVSVYSYNTGTAEYT
-4622 SGEYSKLSFDK
+4622 KLSFDG
-4633 AIDLSYWSNHKL
+4633 AYRLDYASRQDDTTG
-4645 EEGETKPDDLDLEED
+4645 GEDDETGTTLPTD

-4673 AMSAINNEKNVD
+4673 AMSAINGGD
-4685 GSNAIYEHDT
+4685 DIYSNDT
-4695 QFFLKYDI
+4695 KFFLKYDI
-4703 DLNKIPKDSGY
+4703 DLSDDKISTTDGY
-4714 SRGQDLGTKDRPITI
+4714 SRNQNLGSETRPITI
-4729 DGQGNNFTSTEG
+4729 DGQGNNFTVN
-4741 GDKGNTAMFDE
+4741 NTGKNSNMAMFDE
-4752 IYGTLRNLNVVVI
+4752 IHGTLRNLNIVVN
-4765 GTINA
+4765 GEIN
-4770 TSDYNRGED
+4770 TTTDVPREEQTED
-4779 KPGKGEDAIKVDI
+4779 SKEPISI
-4792 EGETTESSNEYYT
+4792 NEVAFST
-4805 IYGALANRLYGSL
+4805 YGALANRLYGSL
-4818 NNVTVKGDIAVKE
+4818 ENVTVKGDIVV
-4831 QSQIV
+4831 SDSGTNI
-4836 IGGVVGYAESMKK
+4836 IGGVVGYAEES
-4849 EASPDNPSEG
+4849 
-4859 TALNSITNVTSLVT
+4859 TITNVQNLVNIT
-4873 INTSE
+4873 TDGGNN
-4878 GTSGIIGGVV
+4878 IIGGVV
-4888 GIAKDT
+4888 GHASYVE
-4894 TISHST
+4894 ISNSIN
-4900 FAGNIISKQVN
+4900 AGNIISKDSGTESLGLTATTSN
-4911 DGKVL
+4911 D
-4916 GGDITLLN
+4916 N
-4924 SNGGNDDDK
+4924 NGNTSDNNVDDK
-4933 KISNNNVV
+4933 DSSMNNI
-4941 LNNVIGGIVG
+4941 IGGIVG
-4951 NFETSITDK
+4951 YAFHNSGKVELS
-4960 KSQPSISYCY
+4960 Y

-4977 NYTNNISYKNL
+4977 NYESTNTSL
-4988 NLSSGGIAGY
+4988 NLSSGGIAGLSNY
-4998 SEAEISQSLNTGYV
+4998 VTISDSLNAGYV

-5041 DARVHAISDLT
+5041 DARVHAISDLE
-5052 PSYSVSEATI
+5052 PSYSVEGATI
-5062 ELDVPGLNKD
+5062 ELNVPGLDENGNPD
-5072 GKSDSTDSAGDAT
+5072 EADSAGDAT
-5085 ATVSYKITYNSDSK
+5085 ATVSYNITYNSENPN
-5099 HRLVFAYALGYV
+5099 RLVFAYALGYV
-5111 GDSGEVSGVN
+5111 NNTNNAKATASGVN
-5121 VQGDDET
+5121 IQNG
-5128 TDSVES
+5128 TDGGVDVSNDLVES
-5134 TGVINDGNIGQIT
+5134 TGIINDGNIGQIS
-5147 VNYNKEFTLPR
+5147 VDYYKEFTLPR
-5158 YAGGSEDF
+5158 YANGSDDF

-5171 GYQENKGDRYG
+5171 GYQENIGDRYG

-5187 SFSQTPEVSAYDAY
+5187 SFSQTPDVSAYDAY

-5213 TFNFEIF
+5213 TFDFEIF
-5220 NISKIFN
+5220 DLFTLNNVFKDGNDLLNITIKDDYTTEGQTIDLADYYADVKTYNALAPAYIMLRDLGIITDEQMYYTGFYY
-5227 INDGKYFFD
+5227 DGKNYPGLYELVQNCYE
-5236 IKIKQEQDEE
+5236 KISAP
-5246 DVTKFTYEVDSKGD
+5246 T
-5260 YYDNFYDDSSSHYP
+5260 YP
-5274 GGTTE
+5274 GGATE
-5279 YYLSLNMYAYNTS
+5279 YYLSLNMYD
-5292 YSSYYGGGISYE
+5292 YGSDHYDGISYE

-5310 NDSMNLSNVSV
+5310 NDTMNLSNYSNV
-5321 TGITD
+5321 TAITETPSGLYDDITD
-5326 EKLDTPSKLYN
+5326 
-5337 KITNVDTAPKANKT
+5337 VDTAIKANKT

-5357 EFTIAYND
+5357 VFTIAYND
-5365 ASLTENLIL
+5365 DNLTKNLIL
-5374 KTNVNSLTDGI
+5374 KTNVNSLTDGT
-5385 VYGNDHTLSR
+5385 VYGNNHTLSR

-5403 DATLSISNWKN
+5403 DATISISDWKN
-5414 INIVTSASFE
+5414 VNIVTSASLE
-5424 KWDPSP
+5424 
-5430 TLKCIDI
+5430 DI
-5437 LGSLTEEGEY
+5437 ESSFSFVSKSSSNTAFITFYGSL
-5447 DKIELYGSI
+5447 
-5456 RNVNPLVDMSESEIK
+5456 RNVNPTTSSDIAITSVNSTYGDLSESGMM
-5471 IRISTAFEDEEE
+5471 TF
-5483 EVVDYGEQITSYMSL
+5483 YMSL
-5498 IGKDAPHSSSTSC
+5498 IGKDAPHNLS
-5511 TSSSEY
+5511 TSSSRY
-5517 IDGESVKTYLILGGK
+5517 GESVSVELTMKGEK
-5532 NNYGVVVSGNGANGA
+5532 NYGVVVSGNGANGS
-5547 NGRDGTESTSSL
+5547 NGSDGAIVHNNTFG
-5559 RNGASGGNGGDGGK
+5559 RGGNGGTGGT
-5573 IDIIGEGGEDYI
+5573 IDIPTSSNI
-5585 TTIYGYNGVG
+5585 TSIYGYNGVG

-5601 HNGKN
+5601 SNGTN
-5606 ATSSSSVS
+5606 AGLTEYDSWVS
-5614 FGGGGGGAFGVD
+5614 IQENSGGYAGGGYGTATA
-5626 PKNDSNAKSNL
+5626 NENTKSNL
-5637 RQGTEITYNEYSPD
+5637 RKSR
-5651 TGELEEVVKTNNLA
+5651 
-5665 SALAGSGGTGGLGLV
+5665 ALAGSGGTGGLGLV
-5680 YYQRYYN
+5680 YYHKYINN
-5687 EDYDTSIPGGDEYD
+5687 EIDDSNVGGNDY
-5701 HYQVENAIRQSLT
+5701 YQVENAIRQSLSN
-5714 EINFNDGYRYYQGFE
+5714 IGFDDGYRYYQGFE
-5729 FPTTNN
+5729 NGLDN
-5735 IGSGKDGLKDYYK
+5735 VIGNGNVGLEDYY
-5748 QHFYITAA
+5748 QRHFYITAA
-5756 GGGAAGGIL
+5756 GGGSAGGL
-5765 ENQIRAGGN
+5765 KANGNQGSK
-5774 GGDGAL
+5774 GDT
-5780 FRGYDAIY
+5780 FRGYDAIS
-5788 RGPGVDITYGAYG
+5788 RNDTTYGTYG
-5801 YLWIDNHVL
+5801 YLWIDDHNSGL
-5810 IGNEVLWGGLQLI
+5810 FDNDNEVLWGGLQLI
-5823 PAFSYNDADTGTYE
+5823 PAFSHNKVNTGTY
-5837 GGITIAKETDYLER
+5837 GGRGDSNYLNNA
-5851 TTVSLDNF
+5851 T
-5859 MDDYRWGLTSMINKD
+5859 GLAT
-5874 DAERIQFNGSD
+5874 AV
-5885 GKSYYLASN
+5885 
-5894 SSIKINGEEAY
+5894 
-5905 TILSNGKTYYMRYD
+5905 
-5919 SADTHWYLTD
+5919 
-5929 RYGNYIDSDLNPLE
+5929 GNYISDYKWGLIGTQEYSGLFWVGNYQSYLNWVVNSSGHIYDAEGSILLYKLNPTWSESILDPTGIDYYMNTDRMLVDKNGE
-5943 EDEKPI
+5943 FIDCYG
-5949 RITFSTN
+5949 
-5956 NSSKDNALY
+5956 NSSEIGYQLRLASADGQVALY
-5965 NGKFYATGKPIPSS
+5965 
-5979 FEYYKN
+5979 EYKADGSIGYKDE
-5985 PINKN
+5985 KN
-5990 PFTNGSGVD
+5990 PFYRS
-5999 RVYENTKKYKGETM
+5999 ENTININYMNEKVYDGGTM
-6013 WEYIFVGGTGGKG
+6013 WDYIFVGGTGGSAIEG
-6026 LWNAFDGGTPYTSR
+6026 DDTAGEAGGTPYLQQ
-6040 IIGTQ
+6040 IYGTND
-6045 HIATS
+6045 AFNDT
-6050 VIDYDFYAY
+6050 YENYWY
-6059 TRDDVVTRA
+6059 TRDDMVTSA
-6068 GKYAS
+6068 GKYGNAS
-6073 AAGGEVATGFSFS
+6073 ELGTYAGSGSFEQ
-6086 FSFK
+6086 KYI

>member
-28 ISLSLSTS
+28 ISLSLSTN

-70 ISGEEHILLSKTTQT
+70 ISGEEHILLSDVVQN

-94 TAQNSGDALIRV
+94 SAQNSGDALIRV
-106 YALENNSIFEYIN
+106 YSLENNNIFEYIN
-119 VSVKTNLENLQMN
+119 VSVKTNLGSLQMN

-139 QSEMWIERGGSKVL
+139 QSEMWIERGGYKVL

-167 VNDLVWTFNDIEN
+167 VDDLVWTFNDIEN

-187 KTQHVEGDQVV
+187 QTQIVEDDQVV
-198 AEIIDNTLY
+198 AEIVDNTLY

-232 ENPLTFSIVNPS
+232 DEALTFSIVNPS
-244 SIQSLVIGG
+244 SIQSLTMNG
-253 ETIDLTN
+253 TAIDLTGTQS
-260 AQGET
+260 A
-265 TTIKLVKNNFNAD
+265 TTISLVKNNFNTED
-278 EQGFLSEVSGIMVVE
+278 QGLLSEVSGIMVVE
-293 SSYDMDLSLKAYQIV
+293 SSYDMDLSLRAFQFV
-308 NGKKVYIEDYQN
+308 NGRKVYIEEYQN
-320 YFKLDDIVKEKVDNQ
+320 YFKLDDIVKDDNIENQ

-340 KIDALDDT
+340 TIDALDDT

-373 SNASRVLISTYY
+373 SNASRVLISTYF
-385 VPETVVVRNETDNI
+385 VPETVVIRNETENI

-427 GLNDNTYHIEVDM
+427 GLNDNTYHIEIDLGT
-440 EISGNRPEEY
+440 SNNSPEDY

-460 PLAFSQIE
+460 PLVFSQIE
-468 GFDTYTTGAIASGTT
+468 GFNTYTTGAIASGTT

-494 SDFEIRFVANGNP
+494 SNFEIRFVANGNP
-507 RFASESIYANGYKIV
+507 RFASESIYANGYRIV
-522 DDVEMNVQNSDG
+522 DDVTMNVQNSDG
-534 SDFDS
+534 TNFDFDS
-539 TYYISSSTSS
+539 TYFISSSSS
-549 NREVTF
+549 SEREITF

-585 GKSYEDVV
+585 GNSYEDVV

-661 EQDYIIDQDANSW
+661 NQDYIIDQNANTWTSS
-674 KQNAQYSTPDTLSSV
+674 KGEYATSDTLSSV

-694 SNLPLSFNFNSATLS
+694 SNFPLSFNFNSATLS
-709 EDVELLIFDF
+709 ADAELLVFDF
-719 EAFKEQNPNDNEDV
+719 EAYREQNPNVDEEVLYED
-733 YSSLTSEDLLEYSAS
+733 YYASLTSEDLLEYSAS

-1178 TNVSQTFINTLTGVV
+1178 ANGSQTFINTLTGVV

-1262 NGLIENSNAFGVE
+1262 NGLIENSYALGVE
-1275 LSGDTRN
+1275 LSGDN
-1282 NTFVGGIAG
+1282 NANTFVGGIAG
-1291 MLYGEIDGCGVEFYK
+1291 RLSGIINGCGVEFYK
-1306 FKNEQDKVVSNQFL
+1306 FDDGQGGVVSNQFL

-1326 LVGGASFEANL
+1326 IAGASTTEN
-1337 GSVPRIANSYAYAF
+1337 GSVPRIVNSYAYAF
-1351 SLENGENLTITNVQN
+1351 SLEEYDENITITNAQN
-1366 EDADAFIGFTDSSI
+1366 VDAFIGYTYNDT
-1380 EIENTFAYLGN
+1380 EIENTFAYLGD
-1391 IKIRSTN
+1391 IEIRSTN
-1398 GWTIRNSYN
+1398 SWIFRNSYN
-1407 TYIPDVV
+1407 TYISDVV

-1434 TLDEISSTDFSSL
+1434 TLDEISSADFSSL

-1483 YDVDRK
+1483 YDVDGK
-1489 VLSAENDKAVFF
+1489 VLSAENDRAVFF
-1501 FYDVSTTPQNEGA
+1501 FYDVTTTPQNDGA
-1514 RYELDMFNTIS
+1514 SYELEINNTIS
-1525 IIDLFNLEEE
+1525 ITDLFNLEEE

-1542 SVDKEQYLSFSTT
+1542 SVDREQYLSFSTK
-1555 NLYVERTTLDL
+1555 NLFVERTTLDL
-1566 SSKTVTL
+1566 SSKIVTL

-1601 TGGSTLNEGQ
+1601 TGGSTLNAGQ

-1617 GKNNSRTVETIVDRN
+1617 GRNNSRTVETIVDSN

-1659 SGENYFS
+1659 SGETYFS

-1685 YVNSLVAMGI
+1685 YVNSSISMGI

-1719 LGAYNGANSLL
+1719 LGSYNGANALF
-1730 IDAVSS
+1730 IDAISS

-1748 VLNTDSKEDDIVL
+1748 VLNTDNSEDDLVL
-1761 TFIYNDLEYEVVMEN
+1761 TFVYNDLEYDVVMES
-1776 DTKGYVQIGD
+1776 DAKGYVQIGN
-1786 NLKLDVNIVKTSVTD
+1786 NLKLDVNIAKTSESD

-1812 NKDYRYR
+1812 NKDYRYK

-1829 VDALSSSAY
+1829 VNPLSSNNY

-1904 FTINYEISTSGNLGT
+1904 FTLNYEISTSGNVGT

-1924 LRYVSSYGYRIDN
+1924 LSYVPSFGYRINN
-1937 TTSESVGSGLRITPN
+1937 TTSESIGSGLRITPN

-1987 GVIGTGYVY
+1987 GVIGTSYVY

-2014 TVMLAKGDTAEITV
+2014 TVMLAKGDTAEISV
-2028 TVDLDQT
+2028 TVNLDQT

-2056 VTETSRVYT
+2056 VTETSRIYT

-2074 TVSNGTTGAFRVQA
+2074 TVSSGATGAFRVQA
-2088 TVQRTINGETEI
+2088 TVQRTISGETEI

-2105 TVYLVDFTING
+2105 TVYLVDFTINA
-2116 DETHIAGTNATAT
+2116 DETHIAGTSSTAT

-2141 VNATNALDFNYSIN
+2141 VNATNALDFNYSIS
-2155 PEEYSYDVNDIEE
+2155 PEEYSYDVNNIEE
-2168 AKAVLELEE
+2168 AEAVLELEE

-2195 YINYR
+2195 YINYQ
-2200 QTSNGFEEVAL
+2200 QTANGYEEVAL
-2211 RERLYIVSSS
+2211 RERLYIVSST
-2221 GVATAIYNTE
+2221 GVATHIYNTE

-2245 SGGNVSVKGL
+2245 SGGNVSVRGL

-2277 SYDFLINIEVW
+2277 TYDFLINIEVW

-2313 TSTAVDY
+2313 TSTADDY

-2336 QYFDSLDGN
+2336 QYFDSFDGN

-2360 TTLNLALFSEVTKNS
+2360 TTLNLALFSEVTANS

-2385 NGGKITVNLNVYS
+2385 NGGKITVNLNVYN

-2461 DVNISGFVG
+2461 DVFISGFVG

-2516 FVGENSGTVSSSF
+2516 FVGENSGTISSSF
-2529 AKNIEIKNQMNST
+2529 AKNIEINNQMNST
-2542 TSETAGFVLSNSGE
+2542 SSETAGFVLSNSGE

-2564 QNDSTTSD
+2564 QNDPDSED
-2572 DFYFDGSSIVS
+2572 YYYDGSSIIS
-2583 TGRVGGFVYVNSGLV
+2583 TGRVGGFVYFNSGLV

-2621 YENSSNGEIT
+2621 YENSSNGEIM

-2690 SITDVEEEDAFYR
+2690 SITDVDVEDAFYR

-2804 TEVFGHYRVVS
+2804 TEVFGHYRIVS

-2825 LEGTEDLRLTTT
+2825 LEGAEELRLTTT
-2837 SKIFSGILDGNAFTI
+2837 TKTFSGILDGNAFTI

-2858 SSTNVENY
+2858 SSSYVENY
-2866 GLFASLDDA
+2866 GLFARLNDA
-2875 SIMNLSLE
+2875 SIMNLGLE
-2883 VASVHNVNANMVG
+2883 VASVHNVNANIVG

-2904 SRLSGIKLSPIPT
+2904 SRLSGIELSPIPP
-2917 TSEEDEVV
+2917 TSEEEEVV
-2925 SVSIAGNNI
+2925 SISIAGNNI
-2934 VGGVVGM
+2934 VGGVVGI
-2941 VLGDSKLSDI
+2941 VLGNSKLSDI
-2951 QVTDIDVVSAYY
+2951 QVTDIDVASAYY
-2963 DGSKTVEDNKQ
+2963 DGSKEVGYNDRF
-2974 HTGTNIR
+2974 TGTNIR
-2981 QIVTIGGSLMN
+2981 QITTIGGSLMDAVD
-2992 EVETLSYAGAVSGY
+2992 ELSYAGAVSGY

-3013 NEESVAYSTTM
+3013 NEESVAYSTTV
-3024 VIPEFQVATI
+3024 VIPDFQVATI

-3045 VAGGIFGYLGSSTKA
+3045 VAGGIFGYLGSSTQA

-3158 GYAGGGYVSVAY
+3158 GYAGGGYISVAY

-3182 ENSYFGG
+3182 DESYFGG
-3189 IIGYLDSSAMYN
+3189 IIGYLNASTTYN
-3201 SNAITDN
+3201 TNSITDN
-3208 SEVSYYLHE
+3208 SEVTYYLHE

-3227 TSALAGGIVGKIS
+3227 TSALAGGIVGQIS

-3266 ALVAGFDK
+3266 ALVAGFEHD
-3274 DENGMDILPS
+3274 DLGMEVLPS

-3311 TTISAVVEYL
+3311 TTVSAVVEYL

-3342 DLIIYN
+3342 NLIVYN
-3348 GTGVGSV
+3348 GTGVDSV
-3355 DPADVDFSYEYAQII
+3355 DSSDVDFSYEYAQII

-3409 RIEFVPEITVIFLD
+3409 RIEFVPELTVIYLD
-3423 YYKES
+3423 YDIDS
-3428 VEEVLNAIHSN
+3428 VREVLEAIHFN

-3447 GMIEKDNPRAGYAD
+3447 GRIDRDDPDAGHAD
-3461 VDLRKYGGINSDIV
+3461 VDLRRFDGPDEYENVVGK
-3475 SSILTPTL
+3475 ILTPTL

-3488 GKIISYKAFLGDG
+3488 GRIISYRAFINE
-3501 GTGDANMGI
+3501 GTGDATEGI
-3510 LSSVRYGDIGGQKT
+3510 VNRNINGDIGGEQ
-3524 GVDTVGIIIDSAL
+3524 GADVGIIIDSAL

-3542 SGFEITDLNIYYHY
+3542 SGFEITDLNIYYH
-3556 QETGGMEI
+3556 ESESDTTT
-3564 KSHSI
+3564 SHSI

-3584 IFVRTDLS
+3584 IYVRSDLS

-3599 RAGILVPYAISTDF
+3599 RAGILVPYAISSDF
-3613 TGINFILN
+3613 TGVHFTLN
-3621 EDVDI
+3621 EGVSI
-3626 NFASFDTSDGTTP
+3626 NFASFDTSDGSTP
-3639 QENQYFGVLAGVIR
+3639 QTNQYFGVLAGVIR

-3664 DIRIDRAEEAKASP
+3664 NIRFDRVEGAENSP
-3678 ISINFVNK
+3678 IAINFENK
-3686 TGNDYVYNIYF
+3686 TGNDYSYNIYF
-3697 GLLTGKWEID
+3697 GLLTGQWEID

-3713 SFRINNLTNTTLNIT
+3713 TFRINNLTNTTLNIT
-3728 LGYTPDGIASV
+3728 LGYTPDGVTSV
-3739 DAKINDIY
+3739 EANINDIY

-3754 ANITSIETKPN
+3754 ADITSIETEANKDPN
-3765 TNPTEILSNTINV
+3765 EILSNTINV

-3793 VGELDGNGNVQF
+3793 VGELEGNGGVRFTSSSIPGTDNT
-3805 ASGSDLSNRLQINGS
+3805 LEINGS
-3820 LNLGKN
+3820 LNLGDKT
-3826 IIGNDAYIGGFIGH
+3826 IGNDAYIGGFIGH
-3840 AKFNTAITCGLDVN
+3840 AEFNTVITCQLSVN
-3854 FSVNE
+3854 FSINAE
-3859 DDITTLNGAFEE
+3859 GLTNYFSN

-3900 RLGGFDVRGNIN
+3900 RLGGFDIKGNIN
-3912 VKIKESTGG
+3912 VKINAGVATG

-3942 DPGSSG
+3942 DPGSNG

-3956 VANSNIENNSRD
+3956 VANSNIENNGSD

-3980 SGTSEID
+3980 SGTSELD

-4020 TAETTIANTIITNSG
+4020 IADTTITNSG

-4040 EFMDVKSQGTD
+4040 EFMDVKSQGED
-4051 EEGNPIPY
+4051 EEGNPIRY

-4074 EASGVTDYFEISI
+4074 EAGEVTDYFDISI
-4087 EGARTYG
+4087 ETARTYG
-4094 DVYVNYS
+4094 DVYVNYL
-4101 DDGAKL
+4101 DDSAKL

-4117 EYQAPV
+4117 EYQAPT
-4123 QEVEDID
+4123 QEVENIGN
-4130 TVSLNQCYT
+4130 VSLNSCYT
-4139 LMTPFNFRLTES
+4139 LMTPFNFRLTKS
-4151 YELSHYQ
+4151 YDLSSYQ
-4158 VNALVGFGSESIS
+4158 VNALVGHGSESIS

-4183 FSYQDNSEENNGGSI
+4183 FSYQDISGEDNGGSI
-4198 DVGYYGVT
+4198 DVGYY
-4206 VNGDSVNSNV
+4206 NQNV
-4216 SKDTLRS
+4216 GGETITNDAY
-4223 FRGYGATASDS
+4223 RGYGATASDS
-4234 SSTDENIVGVMHDF
+4234 SYSYENIVGAMHTF
-4248 AGEFELELTNA
+4248 AEGFELTLTNA
-4259 KLNPLQVVATKIVGE
+4259 KLNPKQVVATKIEGE
-4274 EYKEY
+4274 EYENY
-4279 EVAFKDIAG
+4279 EVAFEDIAG
-4288 KTDAVSWYYLAD
+4288 ETNGVSWYYLAG
-4300 DIDLRDITD
+4300 DLDLMPETETETSPSIS
-4309 FAGIDINNIVLVG
+4309 ALNNVVLVG
-4322 NGNRIHTNTAPINKM
+4322 NGNRIHTNTAPINTM
-4337 ATEENSF
+4337 ATDENSF

-4357 VDTEVNTKITTIGGL
+4357 KTTIAGETIGGL
-4372 INTLGDPS
+4372 INTLGNPEAVNS
-4380 KTDNTATALLY
+4380 TATALLY

-4398 MYIGGAR
+4398 MYIGG
-4405 NDVKV
+4405 NQSDVMV
-4410 GGIVGDMFI
+4410 GGIVGDMSI

-4433 GSYSTT
+4433 GSYSGSGS
-4439 DTTTICATISGVA
+4439 DYSTISGVA
-4452 NTNSANVLIKNTFS
+4452 NTNSANVLIRNTFS

-4480 FNSSTDAKDKEKS
+4480 FNYHITPQGVEDTAE
-4493 DIRIYD
+4493 IRIYD

-4511 GYGVDGDVSAFA
+4511 GHGVDGEASAFA
-4523 VTEYDTNLRLYYDN
+4523 VNESERIYYDKS
-4537 TADNK
+4537 ADNM
-4542 ALYYYGE
+4542 ALYYSGDY
-4549 ESYDTTITGDGEGK
+4549 SSDISGDGTHAETG
-4563 NTSELSVGWIKG
+4563 ELSVGWNKNGSICDV
-4575 ESTSETNSILISGE
+4575 NSILVNGSDQ
-4589 GSLAK
+4589 SLAK

-4614 NVSVYKYT
+4614 NVSVYSYSTGTAEYT
-4622 SGEYSKLSFDK
+4622 KLSFDQ
-4633 AIDLSYWSNHKL
+4633 AYNLDYVSGG
-4645 EEGETKPDDLDLEED
+4645 GETEIAPETD

-4673 AMSAINNEKNVD
+4673 AMDAINNTEDPEGN
-4685 GSNAIYEHDT
+4685 SEIYEDDT

-4703 DLNKIPKDSGY
+4703 DLNKIPADSGY
-4714 SRGQDLGTKDRPITI
+4714 SRGQDLGTEGRPITI
-4729 DGQGNNFTSTEG
+4729 DGQGNNFTST
-4741 GDKGNTAMFDE
+4741 DGNTAMFDE
-4752 IYGTLRNLNVVVI
+4752 IRGTLRNLNIVVN
-4765 GTINA
+4765 GEINETA
-4770 TSDYNRGED
+4770 D
-4779 KPGKGEDAIKVDI
+4779 KPSEAGANDGGVPIYGNYLA
-4792 EGETTESSNEYYT
+4792 T
-4805 IYGALANRLYGSL
+4805 YGALANRLYGTL
-4818 NNVTVKGDIAVKE
+4818 ENVTVKGDIVV
-4831 QSQIV
+4831 SDSGTNI
-4836 IGGVVGYAESMKK
+4836 IGGVVGYAEES
-4849 EASPDNPSEG
+4849 
-4859 TALNSITNVTSLVT
+4859 TITNVQNLVNIT
-4873 INTSE
+4873 TDRGNNN
-4878 GTSGIIGGVV
+4878 IIGGVV
-4888 GIAKDT
+4888 GYASQVV
-4894 TISHST
+4894 ISNSIN
-4900 FAGNIISKQVN
+4900 AGNIISKDSGTESLGLTATTSN
-4911 DGKVL
+4911 D
-4916 GGDITLLN
+4916 N
-4924 SNGGNDDDK
+4924 NGNTSDNNVDDK
-4933 KISNNNVV
+4933 DSSMNNI
-4941 LNNVIGGIVG
+4941 IGGIVG
-4951 NFETSITDK
+4951 YAFHNSGKVELS
-4960 KSQPSISYCY
+4960 Y

-4977 NYTNNISYKNL
+4977 NYESTNTSL
-4988 NLSSGGIAGY
+4988 NLSSGGIAGLSNY
-4998 SEAEISQSLNTGYV
+4998 VTISDSLNAGYV

-5041 DARVHAISDLT
+5041 DARVHAIST
-5052 PSYSVSEATI
+5052 
-5062 ELDVPGLNKD
+5062 LDS
-5072 GKSDSTDSAGDAT
+5072 SDDNYKIDNIDVKLSKTGSSTVSAGTYT
-5085 ATVSYKITYNSDSK
+5085 ATVSYGMVYNSSNPN
-5099 HRLVFAYALGYV
+5099 RLVFAYALGYV
-5111 GDSGEVSGVN
+5111 NGGIASGLNNQNSTYGGGDL
-5121 VQGDDET
+5121 
-5128 TDSVES
+5128 VES
-5134 TGVINDGNIGQIT
+5134 TGIINDGNIGQIT
-5147 VNYNKEFTLPR
+5147 VEYSKVFDLPR
-5158 YAGGSEDF
+5158 YADGSSQF
-5166 WIGAQ
+5166 WIGEQ
-5171 GYQENKGDRYG
+5171 GYETGDRYG
-5182 LSDSY
+5182 FSDSY
-5187 SFSQTPEVSAYDAY
+5187 DFNVKDGVDVSAYDAY
-5201 GFPSRFNLSYTY
+5201 GFPSRLNLSYSY

-5220 NISKIFN
+5220 NLFKLNTVFQNGNDLLN
-5227 INDGKYFFD
+5227 IT
-5236 IKIKQEQDEE
+5236 IKDDYTTEGHTIDLA
-5246 DVTKFTYEVDSKGD
+5246 D
-5260 YYDNFYDDSSSHYP
+5260 YYNNAEILNNISLFYLGLRNLGIITDEQMYYTGFYYEGEWCPGLYELRQNWYDLIGAPTYP

-5279 YYLSLNMYAYNTS
+5279 YYLSLNMYNYGADS
-5292 YSSYYGGGISYE
+5292 FGGGISYE

-5310 NDSMNLSNVSV
+5310 NDSMNNLSNVNV
-5321 TGITD
+5321 TKIT
-5326 EKLDTPSKLYN
+5326 ETPSELYN
-5337 KITNVDTAPKANKT
+5337 KITKVETTTKDNEE
-5351 INIAGT
+5351 INIAG
-5357 EFTIAYND
+5357 EDYTIAYDDNN
-5365 ASLTENLIL
+5365 LTGNLIL
-5374 KTNVNSLTDGI
+5374 KTNVNSLTNGT

-5395 FSEKTDGS
+5395 FSETTNGS
-5403 DATLSISNWKN
+5403 DATISISNWKN
-5414 INIVTSASFE
+5414 VNIVISASLEDLESDDEFE
-5424 KWDPSP
+5424 FIKNETS
-5430 TLKCIDI
+5430 
-5437 LGSLTEEGEY
+5437 STESTET
-5447 DKIELYGSI
+5447 DVSSTLYGSI
-5456 RNVNPLVDMSESEIK
+5456 RNVNPLSGGTVK
-5471 IRISTAFEDEEE
+5471 IDSGTM
-5483 EVVDYGEQITSYMSL
+5483 TSYMSL
-5498 IGKDAPHSSSTSC
+5498 IGVDARQNASTNSSKN
-5511 TSSSEY
+5511 
-5517 IDGESVKTYLILGGK
+5517 GESVSVTLNMQGEE
-5532 NNYGVVVSGNGANGA
+5532 NYGVVVSGNGSNGS
-5547 NGRDGTESTSSL
+5547 NGKDGATNRT
-5559 RNGASGGNGGDGGK
+5559 GGNGGNGGTGGTINADSSK
-5573 IDIIGEGGEDYI
+5573 ITSIK
-5585 TTIYGYNGVG
+5585 GYNGVG

-5601 HNGKN
+5601 GNGQN
-5606 ATSSSSVS
+5606 AISNITVS
-5614 FGGGGGGAFGVD
+5614 QGGGGGGGYGTATENTSDDV
-5626 PKNDSNAKSNL
+5626 KSNL
-5637 RQGTEITYNEYSPD
+5637 RKGR
-5651 TGELEEVVKTNNLA
+5651 
-5665 SALAGSGGTGGLGLV
+5665 ALAGSGGTGGLGLV
-5680 YYQRYYN
+5680 YYDAGGITRGGETIEDAIN
-5687 EDYDTSIPGGDEYD
+5687 ESISVIGFGD
-5701 HYQVENAIRQSLT
+5701 N
-5714 EINFNDGYRYYQGFE
+5714 YRYYQGFDDGE
-5729 FPTTNN
+5729 NN
-5735 IGSGKDGLKDYYK
+5735 RIGNGNQGVDDYYATS
-5748 QHFYITAA
+5748 YYVTAA
-5756 GGGAAGGIL
+5756 GGGSAGGKQA
-5765 ENQIRAGGN
+5765 EGKNGNQGYT
-5774 GGDGAL
+5774 
-5780 FRGYDAIY
+5780 FRGYDAIS
-5788 RGPGVDITYGAYG
+5788 RNDTTYGTYG
-5801 YLWIDNHVL
+5801 YLWIDDHDSGLVDND
-5810 IGNEVLWGGLQLI
+5810 NEVLWGGLQLI
-5823 PAFSYNDADTGTYE
+5823 PAFSHNKVDFNTY
-5837 GGITIAKETDYLER
+5837 GGRPNLGDEDKY
-5851 TTVSLDNF
+5851 
-5859 MDDYRWGLTSMINKD
+5859 IN
-5874 DAERIQFNGSD
+5874 NVTN
-5885 GKSYYLASN
+5885 LAT
-5894 SSIKINGEEAY
+5894 AV
-5905 TILSNGKTYYMRYD
+5905 
-5919 SADTHWYLTD
+5919 
-5929 RYGNYIDSDLNPLE
+5929 GNYISDYKWGLIGTQEYSGLFWVGNYQSYLNWVVNSSGHIYDAEGSILLYKLNPIW
-5943 EDEKPI
+5943 DESILDPTGIDYYMNTDRMLVDKNGEFI
-5949 RITFSTN
+5949 DCYG
-5956 NSSKDNALY
+5956 NSSEIGYQLRLASADGQVALY
-5965 NGKFYATGKPIPSS
+5965 
-5979 FEYYKN
+5979 EYKADGSIGYRDTKDPFNRSENAIDISYKN
-5985 PINKN
+5985 
-5990 PFTNGSGVD
+5990 
-5999 RVYENTKKYKGETM
+5999 KKAYKGETFKGETL
-6013 WEYIFVGGTGGKG
+6013 WEYIFVGGTGGPAIEG
-6026 LWNAFDGGTPYTSR
+6026 DDTAGEAGGTPYLQQ
-6040 IIGTQ
+6040 IYGTN
-6045 HIATS
+6045 
-6050 VIDYDFYAY
+6050 YAFNNTYENYWY
-6059 TRDDVVTRA
+6059 TRDDMVTSA
-6068 GKYAS
+6068 GKYGS
-6073 AAGGEVATGFSFS
+6073 AIGYDENGDSAPLKSAGVTVTQS
-6086 FSFK
+6086 

>member
-28 ISLSLSTS
+28 ISLSLSTN

-47 GSPKEETVSVSL
+47 GSPREETISVSL

-70 ISGEEHILLSKTTQT
+70 ISGEEHILLSDIVQN

-94 TAQNSGDALIRV
+94 SAQNSGEALIRV
-106 YALENNSIFEYIN
+106 YSLENNNIFEYIN

-167 VNDLVWTFNDIEN
+167 VDDLVWTFNDIEN

-187 KTQHVEGDQVV
+187 KTQIVEGDQVV

-440 EISGNRPEEY
+440 ETSGNRPEEY
-450 LQVYTSSSQD
+450 LQVYTSSSQN
-460 PLAFSQIE
+460 PLSFTKIE
-468 GFDTYTTGAIASGTT
+468 GSSTYETGAIASGTT

-507 RFASESIYANGYKIV
+507 RFASESIYANGYRIV
-522 DDVEMNVQNSDG
+522 DDVTMNVQNSDG
-534 SDFDS
+534 TNFDFDS
-539 TYYISSSTSS
+539 TYFISSSSS
-549 NREVTF
+549 SEREITF

-585 GKSYEDVV
+585 GNSYEDVV

-661 EQDYIIDQDANSW
+661 NQDYIIDQDANSW
-674 KQNAQYSTPDTLSSV
+674 TSSNGEYATSDTLSSV

-694 SNLPLSFNFNSATLS
+694 SNFPLSFNFNSATLS
-709 EDVELLIFDF
+709 EDAELLVFDF
-719 EAFKEQNPNDNEDV
+719 EAYREQNPNVDEEVLYED
-733 YSSLTSEDLLEYSAS
+733 YYASLTSEDLLEYSAS

-1134 DDLENLDTSLYY
+1134 DDLKNLDTSLYY
-1146 RVMNDITLDNWMPY
+1146 RVMNDITLDNWTPY
-1160 AEFSGMIFGDN
+1160 TEFSGMIFGDN

-1178 TNVSQTFINTLTGVV
+1178 TNGSQTFISTLTGVV

-1262 NGLIENSNAFGVE
+1262 NGLIENSYALGVE
-1275 LSGDTRN
+1275 LSGDVN

-1291 MLYGEIDGCGVEFYK
+1291 RLTGEINGCGVEFYK
-1306 FKNEQDKVVSNQFL
+1306 FDDGQGGVVSDQFS

-1326 LVGGASFEANL
+1326 IAGASTTEN
-1337 GSVPRIANSYAYAF
+1337 GSVPRIVNSYAYAF
-1351 SLENGENLTITNVQN
+1351 SLEEYDENITITNAQN
-1366 EDADAFIGFTDSSI
+1366 VDAFIGYTYNDT
-1380 EIENTFAYLGN
+1380 EIENTFAYLGD
-1391 IKIRSTN
+1391 IEIRSTSN
-1398 GWTIRNSYN
+1398 WVIRNSYN
-1407 TYIPDVV
+1407 TYISDVV

-1434 TLDEISSTDFSSL
+1434 TLDEISSADFSSL

-1483 YDVDRK
+1483 YDVDGK
-1489 VLSAENDKAVFF
+1489 VLSAENDRAVFF
-1501 FYDVSTTPQNEGA
+1501 FYDVTTTPQNEGA

-1542 SVDKEQYLSFSTT
+1542 SVDREQYLSFSTT
-1555 NLYVERTTLDL
+1555 NLFVERTTLDL
-1566 SSKTVTL
+1566 SSKIVTL

-1601 TGGSTLNEGQ
+1601 TGGSTLNAGQ

-1617 GKNNSRTVETIVDRN
+1617 GRNNSRTVETIVDSN

-1685 YVNSLVAMGI
+1685 YVNSSISMGI

-1719 LGAYNGANSLL
+1719 LGSYNGANALF
-1730 IDAVSS
+1730 IDAISS

-1748 VLNTDSKEDDIVL
+1748 VLNTDNSEDDLVL
-1761 TFIYNDLEYEVVMEN
+1761 TFVYNDLEYDVVMES
-1776 DTKGYVQIGD
+1776 DAKGYVQIGD
-1786 NLKLDVNIVKTSVTD
+1786 NLKLDVNIAKTSESD

-1812 NKDYRYR
+1812 NKDYRYK

-1829 VDALSSSAY
+1829 VNPLSSNNY

-1904 FTINYEISTSGNLGT
+1904 FTLNYEISTSGNVGT

-1924 LRYVSSYGYRIDN
+1924 LSYVPSFGYRINN
-1937 TTSESVGSGLRITPN
+1937 TTSESIGSGLRITPN

-1987 GVIGTGYVY
+1987 GVIGTSYVY

-2014 TVMLAKGDTAEITV
+2014 TVMLAKGDTAEISV

-2074 TVSNGTTGAFRVQA
+2074 TVSSGATGAFRVQA
-2088 TVQRTINGETEI
+2088 TVQRTISGETEI

-2105 TVYLVDFTING
+2105 TVYLVDFTINA
-2116 DETHIAGTNATAT
+2116 DETHIAGTSSTAT

-2141 VNATNALDFNYSIN
+2141 VNATNALDFNYSIS
-2155 PEEYSYDVNDIEE
+2155 PEEYSYDVNNIEE
-2168 AKAVLELEE
+2168 AEAVLELEE

-2195 YINYR
+2195 YINYQ
-2200 QTSNGFEEVAL
+2200 QTANGYEEVAL
-2211 RERLYIVSSS
+2211 RERLYIVSST
-2221 GVATAIYNTE
+2221 GVATHIYNTE

-2245 SGGNVSVKGL
+2245 SGGNVSVRGL

-2277 SYDFLINIEVW
+2277 TYDFLINIEVW

-2306 LSGNDNG
+2306 LSGNENG
-2313 TSTAVDY
+2313 TSTADDY

-2336 QYFDSLDGN
+2336 QYFDSFDGN

-2360 TTLNLALFSEVTKNS
+2360 TTLNLALFSEVTANS

-2385 NGGKITVNLNVYS
+2385 NGGKITVNLNVYN

-2433 SATGLVVDFVRGAGT
+2433 SATGLVVDFVRGEGT

-2461 DVNISGFVG
+2461 DVFISGFVG

-2486 SVIIERNG
+2486 AVIIERNG

-2516 FVGENSGTVSSSF
+2516 FVGENSGTISSSF
-2529 AKNIEIKNQMNST
+2529 AKNIEINNQMNST
-2542 TSETAGFVLSNSGE
+2542 SSETAGFVLSNSGE

-2564 QNDSTTSD
+2564 QNDPDSED
-2572 DFYFDGSSIVS
+2572 YYYDGSSIIS
-2583 TGRVGGFVYVNSGLV
+2583 TGRVGGFVYFNSGLV

-2641 SNINEMS
+2641 SNINEMN

-2690 SITDVEEEDAFYR
+2690 SITDVDVEDAFYR

-2804 TEVFGHYRVVS
+2804 TEVFGHYRIVS

-2825 LEGTEDLRLTTT
+2825 LEGAEELRLTTT
-2837 SKIFSGILDGNAFTI
+2837 TKTFSGILDGNAFTI

-2858 SSTNVENY
+2858 SSSYVENY
-2866 GLFASLDDA
+2866 GLFARLNDA
-2875 SIMNLSLE
+2875 SIMNLGLE
-2883 VASVHNVNANMVG
+2883 VASVHNVNANIVG

-2904 SRLSGIKLSPIPT
+2904 SRLSGIELSPIPT
-2917 TSEEDEVV
+2917 TSEEEEVV

-2934 VGGVVGM
+2934 VGGVVGI
-2941 VLGDSKLSDI
+2941 VLGNSKLSDI

-2963 DGSKTVEDNKQ
+2963 DGSKEVGYNDRF
-2974 HTGTNIR
+2974 TGTNIR
-2981 QIVTIGGSLMN
+2981 QITTIGGSLMN
-2992 EVETLSYAGAVSGY
+2992 AVDELSYAGAVSGY

-3013 NEESVAYSTTM
+3013 NEESVAYSTTV
-3024 VIPEFQVATI
+3024 VIPDFQVATI

-3045 VAGGIFGYLGSSTKA
+3045 VAGGIFGYLGSSTQA

-3158 GYAGGGYVSVAY
+3158 GYAGGGYISVAY

-3182 ENSYFGG
+3182 EESYFGG
-3189 IIGYLDSSAMYN
+3189 IIGYLNASTTYN
-3201 SNAITDN
+3201 TNSITDN
-3208 SEVSYYLHE
+3208 SEVTYYLHE

-3227 TSALAGGIVGKIS
+3227 TSALVGGIVGQIS

-3266 ALVAGFDK
+3266 ALVAGFEHD
-3274 DENGMDILPS
+3274 DLGMEVLPS

-3311 TTISAVVEYL
+3311 TTVSAVVEYL

-3342 DLIIYN
+3342 NLIVYN
-3348 GTGVGSV
+3348 GTGVDSV
-3355 DPADVDFSYEYAQII
+3355 DSSDVDFSYEYAQII

-3409 RIEFVPEITVIFLD
+3409 RIEFVPELTVIYLD
-3423 YYKES
+3423 YDIDS
-3428 VEEVLNAIHSN
+3428 VREVLEAIHFN

-3447 GMIEKDNPRAGYAD
+3447 GRIDRDDPDAGHAD
-3461 VDLRKYGGINSDIV
+3461 VDLRRFDGPDEYENVVGK
-3475 SSILTPTL
+3475 ILTPTL

-3488 GKIISYKAFLGDG
+3488 GRIISYRAFINE
-3501 GTGDANMGI
+3501 GTGDATEGI
-3510 LSSVRYGDIGGQKT
+3510 VNRNINGDIGGEQ
-3524 GVDTVGIIIDSAL
+3524 GADVGIIIDSAL

-3542 SGFEITDLNIYYHY
+3542 SGFEITDLNIYYH
-3556 QETGGMEI
+3556 ESESDTTT
-3564 KSHSI
+3564 SHSI

-3584 IFVRTDLS
+3584 IYVRSDLS

-3599 RAGILVPYAISTDF
+3599 RAGILVPYAISSDF
-3613 TGINFILN
+3613 TGVHFTLN
-3621 EDVDI
+3621 EGVSI
-3626 NFASFDTSDGTTP
+3626 NFASFDTSDGSTP
-3639 QENQYFGVLAGVIR
+3639 QTNQYFGVLAGVIR

-3664 DIRIDRAEEAKASP
+3664 NIRFDRVEGAEDSP
-3678 ISINFVNK
+3678 IAINFENK
-3686 TGNDYVYNIYF
+3686 TSDDYSYNIYF
-3697 GLLTGKWEID
+3697 GLLTGQWEID

-3713 SFRINNLTNTTLNIT
+3713 TFRINNLTNTTLNIT

-3739 DAKINDIY
+3739 DANINDIY

-3754 ANITSIETKPN
+3754 ADITSIETEANKDPN
-3765 TNPTEILSNTINV
+3765 EKILSNTINV

-3793 VGELDGNGNVQF
+3793 VGELEGNGGVRFTSSSIPGTDNT
-3805 ASGSDLSNRLQINGS
+3805 LEINGS
-3820 LNLGKN
+3820 LNLGDSA
-3826 IIGNDAYIGGFIGH
+3826 IGNDAYIGGFIGH
-3840 AKFNTAITCGLDVN
+3840 AEFNTVITCQLSVN

-3871 PTEEPETPLL
+3871 PTKEPETPLL

-3948 HSISSVNV
+3948 HSISRVNV

-4130 TVSLNQCYT
+4130 TVSLNMCYT

-4171 SYTSNLY
+4171 SYTKNLY

-4183 FSYQDNSEENNGGSI
+4183 FSYQDISEDIGSANV
-4198 DVGYYGVT
+4198 DVGYY
-4206 VNGDSVNSNV
+4206 NKNV
-4216 SKDTLRS
+4216 GNDVIKSDAY
-4223 FRGYGATASDS
+4223 RGYGATASDS
-4234 SSTDENIVGVMHDF
+4234 SYSYENIVGVMHDF

-4259 KLNPLQVVATKIVGE
+4259 KLNPLQVVAMKIDGE
-4274 EYKEY
+4274 EDKEY
-4279 EVAFKDIAG
+4279 EVEFKSITE
-4288 KTDAVSWYYLAD
+4288 KTNAVSWYYLAG
-4300 DIDLRDITD
+4300 DLDLMPETETETSPSISEL
-4309 FAGIDINNIVLVG
+4309 NNIVLVG
-4322 NGNRIHTNTAPINKM
+4322 NGNRIHTNTAPINTM
-4337 ATEENSF
+4337 ATKGNSF

-4357 VDTEVNTKITTIGGL
+4357 KTTIAGETIGGL

-4398 MYIGGAR
+4398 MYIGGNR
-4405 NDVKV
+4405 SEGVMV
-4410 GGIVGDMFI
+4410 GGIVGDMSI

-4433 GSYSTT
+4433 GSY
-4439 DTTTICATISGVA
+4439 DTTNLATISGVA
-4452 NTNSANVLIKNTFS
+4452 NTNSANVLIRNTFS

-4480 FNSSTDAKDKEKS
+4480 FNYHITPQGVEDTAE
-4493 DIRIYD
+4493 IRIYD

-4511 GYGVDGDVSAFA
+4511 GHGVDGEVSAFA
-4523 VTEYDTNLRLYYDN
+4523 VNESERIYYDN
-4537 TADNK
+4537 SADNM
-4542 ALYYYGE
+4542 ALYYSGDY
-4549 ESYDTTITGDGEGK
+4549 SSDISGDGTHAETG
-4563 NTSELSVGWIKG
+4563 ELSVGWNKNGSI
-4575 ESTSETNSILISGE
+4575 SDVNSILVNGSDQ
-4589 GSLAK
+4589 SLAK

-4614 NVSVYKYT
+4614 NVSVYSYSTTTAEYT
-4622 SGEYSKLSFDK
+4622 KLSFDQ
-4633 AIDLSYWSNHKL
+4633 AYNLDYTSSHTPN
-4645 EEGETKPDDLDLEED
+4645 EEGGETGGEDDETGTTLPTD

-4673 AMSAINNEKNVD
+4673 AMKAINNTKDENGED
-4685 GSNAIYEHDT
+4685 AIYSNDT

-4703 DLNKIPKDSGY
+4703 DLNKIPMDSGY

-4752 IYGTLRNLNVVVI
+4752 IHGTLRNLNIVVN
-4765 GTINA
+4765 GKINA

-4779 KPGKGEDAIKVDI
+4779 NPGKGEDAIKVDI

-4888 GIAKDT
+4888 GIAKDIK
-4894 TISHST
+4894 ISNST
-4900 FAGNIISKQVN
+4900 FAGNIISTSVN
-4911 DGKVL
+4911 EGRVL

-4924 SNGGNDDDK
+4924 NNGGDEIDK
-4933 KISNNNVV
+4933 AITNENIV

-4951 NFETSITDK
+4951 DFESSDNEAT
-4960 KSQPSISYCY
+4960 ISYCF

-4977 NYTNNISYKNL
+4977 NYKSTNTSL

-4998 SEAEISQSLNTGYV
+4998 SEAEISSSLNTGYV

-5041 DARVHAISDLT
+5041 DARVHAISDLE
-5052 PSYSVSEATI
+5052 PSYSVEEGATI
-5062 ELDVPGLNKD
+5062 ELNVPGLDKD
-5072 GKSDSTDSAGDAT
+5072 GKPDRTDSAGDAT
-5085 ATVSYKITYNSDSK
+5085 ATVSYNITYNSENPN
-5099 HRLVFAYALGYV
+5099 RLVFAYALGYV
-5111 GDSGEVSGVN
+5111 NNTNNARATASGVN
-5121 VQGDDET
+5121 IQNG
-5128 TDSVES
+5128 TDGGVDVSNDLVES
-5134 TGVINDGNIGQIT
+5134 TGIINDGNIGQIS
-5147 VNYNKEFTLPR
+5147 VDYYKEFTLPR
-5158 YAGGSEDF
+5158 YANGSDDF

-5171 GYQENKGDRYG
+5171 GYQENIGDRYG

-5187 SFSQTPEVSAYDAY
+5187 SFSSTPDVSAYDAY

-5213 TFNFEIF
+5213 TFDFEIF
-5220 NISKIFN
+5220 DLFTLNNVFKDGNDLLNITIKDDYTTEGQTIDLADYYADVETYNALAPAYIMLRDLGIITDEQMYYTGFYY
-5227 INDGKYFFD
+5227 DGKNYPGLYELVQNCYE
-5236 IKIKQEQDEE
+5236 KISAP
-5246 DVTKFTYEVDSKGD
+5246 T
-5260 YYDNFYDDSSSHYP
+5260 YP
-5274 GGTTE
+5274 GGATE
-5279 YYLSLNMYAYNTS
+5279 YYLSLNMYD
-5292 YSSYYGGGISYE
+5292 YGSDRYDGISYE

-5310 NDSMNLSNVSV
+5310 NDTMNLSNYSNV
-5321 TGITD
+5321 TEITETPSGLYDDITD
-5326 EKLDTPSKLYN
+5326 
-5337 KITNVDTAPKANKT
+5337 VDTATKANKT
-5351 INIAGT
+5351 INIAG
-5357 EFTIAYND
+5357 EDYTIAYDDNN
-5365 ASLTENLIL
+5365 LTENLIL
-5374 KTNVNSLTDGI
+5374 KTNVNSLTDGT

-5403 DATLSISNWKN
+5403 DATISISNWKN
-5414 INIVTSASFE
+5414 VNIVTSASLENIESSFSFVS
-5424 KWDPSP
+5424 KFSSD
-5430 TLKCIDI
+5430 TAFITFY
-5437 LGSLTEEGEY
+5437 GSL
-5447 DKIELYGSI
+5447 
-5456 RNVNPLVDMSESEIK
+5456 RNVNPTTSSDIAITSVNSTYGDLSESGMM
-5471 IRISTAFEDEEE
+5471 TF
-5483 EVVDYGEQITSYMSL
+5483 YMSL
-5498 IGKDAPHSSSTSC
+5498 IGKDAPHNLS
-5511 TSSSEY
+5511 TSSSRY
-5517 IDGESVKTYLILGGK
+5517 GESVSVELTMAGEK
-5532 NNYGVVVSGNGANGA
+5532 NYGVVVSGNGANG
-5547 NGRDGTESTSSL
+5547 S
-5559 RNGASGGNGGDGGK
+5559 NGADGAIVHNNTFGRGGNGGTGGT
-5573 IDIIGEGGEDYI
+5573 IDIPTSSNI
-5585 TTIYGYNGVG
+5585 TSIYGYNGVG

-5601 HNGKN
+5601 SNGIN
-5606 ATSSSSVS
+5606 AEVTEYGSTGVTIQGNRGGYA
-5614 FGGGGGGAFGVD
+5614 GGGYGTATA
-5626 PKNDSNAKSNL
+5626 NENTKSNL
-5637 RQGTEITYNEYSPD
+5637 RESR
-5651 TGELEEVVKTNNLA
+5651 
-5665 SALAGSGGTGGLGLV
+5665 ALAGSGGTGGLGLV
-5680 YYQRYYN
+5680 YYHKYINN
-5687 EDYDTSIPGGDEYD
+5687 EIDDSNVGGNDY
-5701 HYQVENAIRQSLT
+5701 YQVENAIRQSLSN
-5714 EINFNDGYRYYQGFE
+5714 IGFDAGYRYYQGFE
-5729 FPTTNN
+5729 NGLDN
-5735 IGSGKDGLKDYYK
+5735 VIGNGNVGLEDYY
-5748 QHFYITAA
+5748 QRHFYITAA
-5756 GGGAAGGIL
+5756 GGGSAGGL
-5765 ENQIRAGGN
+5765 KANGNQGSK
-5774 GGDGAL
+5774 GDT
-5780 FRGYDAIY
+5780 FRGYDAIS
-5788 RGPGVDITYGAYG
+5788 RNDTTYGTYG
-5801 YLWIDNHVL
+5801 YLWIDDHNSGL
-5810 IGNEVLWGGLQLI
+5810 FDNDNEVLWGGLQLI
-5823 PAFSYNDADTGTYE
+5823 PAFSHNKVNTGTY
-5837 GGITIAKETDYLER
+5837 GGRGDSNYLNNATGLATAVGNYISDYK
-5851 TTVSLDNF
+5851 
-5859 MDDYRWGLTSMINKD
+5859 WGLIGDGYIYSYEITASGGHTTTLTWRVSEEVSPNMYKLELTSGQSGFEMYN
-5874 DAERIQFNGSD
+5874 
-5885 GKSYYLASN
+5885 
-5894 SSIKINGEEAY
+5894 
-5905 TILSNGKTYYMRYD
+5905 YYMKYEN
-5919 SADTHWYLTD
+5919 SQYILTD
-5929 RYGNYIDSDLNPLE
+5929 RQGNYVDVTVKPTDEPTIINRVRGG
-5943 EDEKPI
+5943 EDY
-5949 RITFSTN
+5949 N
-5956 NSSKDNALY
+5956 VALY
-5965 NGKFYATGKPIPSS
+5965 
-5979 FEYYKN
+5979 EYKADGSIGYKDE
-5985 PINKN
+5985 KN
-5990 PFTNGSGVD
+5990 PFKRSENKINEAYKNIKAYNGG
-5999 RVYENTKKYKGETM
+5999 TM
-6013 WEYIFVGGTGGKG
+6013 WDYIFVGGTGGSAIEG
-6026 LWNAFDGGTPYTSR
+6026 DDTAGEAGGTPYLQQ
-6040 IIGTQ
+6040 IYGTND
-6045 HIATS
+6045 AFNDT
-6050 VIDYDFYAY
+6050 YENYWY
-6059 TRDDVVTRA
+6059 TRDDMVTSA
-6068 GKYAS
+6068 GKYGNAS
-6073 AAGGEVATGFSFS
+6073 ELGTYAGSGSFEQ
-6086 FSFK
+6086 KYI

>member
-28 ISLSLSTS
+28 ITLSLSTN

-70 ISGEEHILLSKTTQT
+70 ISGEEHILLSDVVQN

-94 TAQNSGDALIRV
+94 SAQNSGDALIRV
-106 YALENNSIFEYIN
+106 YSLENNNIFEYIN
-119 VSVKTNLENLQMN
+119 VSVKTNLESLQMN

-167 VNDLVWTFNDIEN
+167 VDDLVWTFNDIEN

-187 KTQHVEGDQVV
+187 ETSKEADDQVI

-207 VYDNYTSPIINVYAS
+207 VYDNCNLQEIDVYAS

-232 ENPLTFSIVNPS
+232 DEALTFSIVNPS
-244 SIQSLVIGG
+244 SIQSLVIGD

-278 EQGFLSEVSGIMVVE
+278 EQGFLSEVSGKMVVNT
-293 SSYDMDLSLKAYQIV
+293 SYDMDLSLKAYQIV

-373 SNASRVLISTYY
+373 SNASRVLISTYF
-385 VPETVVVRNETDNI
+385 VPETVVIRNETENI

-440 EISGNRPEEY
+440 EISGNRPEDY
-450 LQVYTSSSQD
+450 LQVYTSSSQT
-460 PLAFSQIE
+460 PLSFTNVAGSS
-468 GFDTYTTGAIASGTT
+468 TYETGAIASGTT

-494 SDFEIRFVANGNP
+494 SNFEIRFVANGNP
-507 RFASESIYANGYKIV
+507 RFASESIYANGYRIV
-522 DDVEMNVQNSDG
+522 DDVTMNVQNSDG
-534 SDFDS
+534 TNFDFDS
-539 TYYISSSTSS
+539 TYFISSSSS
-549 NREVTF
+549 SEREIIF

-585 GKSYEDVV
+585 GNSYEDEDD
-593 NPENSYVDVN
+593 PENSYVDVN

-629 EVFKIEAFN
+629 KAIKIEAFN

-674 KQNAQYSTPDTLSSV
+674 KQNAQYSTSDTLSSV

-709 EDVELLIFDF
+709 ADAELLVFDF
-719 EAFKEQNPNDNEDV
+719 EAFKEQNPNVDEEVLYED
-733 YSSLTSEDLLEYSAS
+733 YYASLTSEDLLEYSAS

-781 FNENH
+781 FNESH

-861 TGAPNYISI
+861 TGELNYISI

-921 RYSYRPNENSQTS
+921 RYSYKPNENSKTS

-994 LTYYYYSLDERG
+994 LTYYYYSLDEKG

-1087 ETGELYRADYFLNN
+1087 ETDEQFKADYFLNN
-1101 AGERVFYRDLIL
+1101 SGEKVFYRDLIL

-1122 KSEETAIRVYTE
+1122 KSEETAIRVYTQE
-1134 DDLENLDTSLYY
+1134 DLENLDTSLYY
-1146 RVMNDITLDNWMPY
+1146 RVMNDITLDNWTKPY
-1160 AEFSGMIFGDN
+1160 TEFSGMIFGDN
-1171 EDITLNF
+1171 EDITLSF
-1178 TNVSQTFINTLTGVV
+1178 TNGSRTFISTLTGVV

-1227 KVDVRYVDGR
+1227 TVDVQYVDGR

-1242 VYDGVNV
+1242 VYNGMSGG
-1249 AGSYY
+1249 GSYY

-1262 NGLIENSNAFGVE
+1262 NGLIENSYALGVE
-1275 LSGDTRN
+1275 LSGDVN

-1291 MLYGEIDGCGVEFYK
+1291 RLSGEINGCGVEFYK
-1306 FKNEQDKVVSNQFL
+1306 FDDGQGGVVSNQFS

-1326 LVGGASFEANL
+1326 IAGASTTEN
-1337 GSVPRIANSYAYAF
+1337 GSVPRIVNSYAYAF
-1351 SLENGENLTITNVQN
+1351 SLEEYDENITITNAQN
-1366 EDADAFIGFTDSSI
+1366 VDAFIGYTYSDP
-1380 EIENTFAYLGN
+1380 EIENTFAYLGD
-1391 IKIRSTN
+1391 IEIRSTN

-1407 TYIPDVV
+1407 TYISDVV

-1429 DSEVI
+1429 EGDAI
-1434 TLDEISSTDFSSL
+1434 TVEEISNITTL
-1447 NSQIW
+1447 NSKIW

-1459 SRNFGFPYLKHIS
+1459 SRNFGFPYLKHVS

-1483 YDVDRK
+1483 YDVDGK

-1566 SSKTVTL
+1566 SSKIVTL

-1584 KQFEIMIVYAV
+1584 KQFKIMIVYAV

-1601 TGGSTLNEGQ
+1601 TGGSTLSEGQ

-1617 GKNNSRTVETIVDRN
+1617 GKNNSRTVETIVDSN

-1719 LGAYNGANSLL
+1719 LGSYNGANALF
-1730 IDAVSS
+1730 IDAISS

-1761 TFIYNDLEYEVVMEN
+1761 TFIYNDLEYEVVMES

-1786 NLKLDVNIVKTSVTD
+1786 NLKLDVNIAKTSESD

-1952 ESDYS
+1952 ENDYS

-2065 ATLRTSVLS
+2065 AILRTSVLS
-2074 TVSNGTTGAFRVQA
+2074 TVSNGATGAFRVQA

-2116 DETHIAGTNATAT
+2116 DETHIAGTNVTAT

-2168 AKAVLELEE
+2168 ADAVFELEE

-2195 YINYR
+2195 YINYQ
-2200 QTSNGFEEVAL
+2200 QTANGYEEVAL
-2211 RERLYIVSSS
+2211 RERLYIVSST
-2221 GVATAIYNTE
+2221 GVATHIYNTE
-2231 RDRYVENTIVEFSG
+2231 RDRYVENTIVEFSD

-2360 TTLNLALFSEVTKNS
+2360 TTLNLALFSEVTENS

-2542 TSETAGFVLSNSGE
+2542 SSETAGFVLNNSGE

-2804 TEVFGHYRVVS
+2804 TEVFGHYRLVS
-2815 DIDFDDIDQN
+2815 DIDFNDIDQN

-2917 TSEEDEVV
+2917 TSEEEEVV

-2963 DGSKTVEDNKQ
+2963 DGSKTVEDNKL

-3072 LTNPSYITSKNLYAG
+3072 LTNPSYITSKNLFAG

-3158 GYAGGGYVSVAY
+3158 GYAGGGYISVAY

-3201 SNAITDN
+3201 SNAINDN

-3240 SSSVL
+3240 SASVL

-3266 ALVAGFDK
+3266 ALFAGFDK

-3423 YYKES
+3423 YYEES
-3428 VEEVLNAIHSN
+3428 VKEVLNAIHSN

-3447 GMIEKDNPRAGYAD
+3447 GMIEKDNPDTECAD

-3488 GKIISYKAFLGDG
+3488 GKIISYSEFISE
-3501 GTGDANMGI
+3501 GTGDATLGKVD
-3510 LSSVRYGDIGGQKT
+3510 SKRYGDIGGEV
-3524 GVDTVGIIIDSAL
+3524 GADVGIIIDSAL

-3569 LIENTANGAILNNLN
+3569 LIENTANGAILNNLD
-3584 IFVRTDLS
+3584 IYVRTDLS

-3613 TGINFILN
+3613 TGIHFILN

-3664 DIRIDRAEEAKASP
+3664 DIRIDRAEEAKSSP

-3686 TGNDYVYNIYF
+3686 TGKDYISGKDYIYNIYF
-3697 GLLTGKWEID
+3697 GLLTGQWEID

-3728 LGYTPDGIASV
+3728 LGASLDGAVS
-3739 DAKINDIY
+3739 ANINDIY
-3747 FGGYIGR
+3747 FGGYIGQ
-3754 ANITSIETKPN
+3754 ANITSIETVPN
-3765 TNPTEILSNTINV
+3765 TEPTDILSNTINV

-3793 VGELDGNGNVQF
+3793 VGELVGNGSVQF
-3805 ASGSDLSNRLQINGS
+3805 ASGLDTSNRLQINGS
-3820 LNLGKN
+3820 LNLGEN

-3840 AKFNTAITCGLDVN
+3840 AEFNTAITCGLDVN
-3854 FSVNE
+3854 FSVNAE
-3859 DDITTLNGAFEE
+3859 GLTNYFSNPAT
-3871 PTEEPETPLL
+3871 EPETPLL
-3881 VTNNAYIGSFIG
+3881 VTNNAYIGSLIG

-3900 RLGGFDVRGNIN
+3900 RLGSFNISGDIN
-3912 VKIKESTGG
+3912 VKIHEPETTTLSDDSEKFV
-3921 DLNQLI
+3921 I

-3934 VFNANLTI
+3934 IFDANLVI
-3942 DPGSSG
+3942 GASSNK
-3948 HSISSVNV
+3948 STSSVNV
-3956 VANSNIENNSRD
+3956 VADTSIEYNTTSD
-3968 EQLYVGGLAGIV
+3968 PLFIGGLAGRV
-3980 SGTSEID
+3980 QGTSEIE
-3987 VNRFLYTGTTVAFS
+3987 VNNFLYTGTTVAFS

-4010 GQIGRALETT
+4010 GQIGTN
-4020 TAETTIANTIITNSG
+4020 ETTINNSG

-4074 EASGVTDYFEISI
+4074 NASGLSETADASETTEFFDILI
-4087 EGARTYG
+4087 NGAKTYG

-4101 DDGAKL
+4101 DDSAKL
-4107 TTFYYGGIIG
+4107 TTFNYGGVLGAYNPPTNEGINVIITI
-4117 EYQAPV
+4117 E
-4123 QEVEDID
+4123 E
-4130 TVSLNQCYT
+4130 CRT
-4139 LMTPFNFRLTES
+4139 LMTPFNFRMTDS
-4151 YELSHYQ
+4151 TDV
-4158 VNALVGFGSESIS
+4158 VNYSVNSLVGYNSEEKDEGGAIE
-4171 SYTSNLY
+4171 YKQNLY

-4183 FSYQDNSEENNGGSI
+4183 FSYQDEEGNI
-4198 DVGYYGVT
+4198 DVGYYNKNETPDGT
-4206 VNGDSVNSNV
+4206 Y
-4216 SKDTLRS
+4216 
-4223 FRGYGATASDS
+4223 RGYGAAATNYTYSE
-4234 SSTDENIVGVMHDF
+4234 ENIVKTMHNF
-4248 AGEFELELTNA
+4248 AGEEGLGISNDILGKIA
-4259 KLNPLQVVATKIVGE
+4259 KLNPSKVV
-4274 EYKEY
+4274 KEKSTDPAIDY
-4279 EVAFKDIAG
+4279 EVLFNNDISNETTSSV
-4288 KTDAVSWYYLAD
+4288 KWYYLAE
-4300 DIDLRDITD
+4300 DLDLMPETETETSPSISEL
-4309 FAGIDINNIVLVG
+4309 NNVVLVG

-4337 ATEENSF
+4337 ATDDNSF

-4357 VDTEVNTKITTIGGL
+4357 VNTKVNTEITTIGGL

-4398 MYIGGAR
+4398 MYIGGNR
-4405 NDVKV
+4405 SDGILV
-4410 GGIVGDMFI
+4410 GGIVGDMSI

-4433 GSYSTT
+4433 GSYDKSKL
-4439 DTTTICATISGVA
+4439 ATISGVA

-4466 GGSVQAYVPVNIAL
+4466 GGSVQAYVPVDIAL
-4480 FNSSTDAKDKEKS
+4480 FNSHIIPPGTDDTAY
-4493 DIRIYD
+4493 IRIYD

-4523 VTEYDTNLRLYYDN
+4523 VTEYDTNLRLYYDS

-4549 ESYDTTITGDGEGK
+4549 EPYDATIIGNGESK
-4563 NTSELSVGWIKG
+4563 NTSELSVGWLKG
-4575 ESTSETNSILISGE
+4575 ESTSETNSILTSGD

-4645 EEGETKPDDLDLEED
+4645 EEGETKPDDLPTD

-4673 AMSAINNEKNVD
+4673 AMSAINNTAVD
-4685 GSNAIYEHDT
+4685 GEGNSAIYKHDT

-5979 FEYYKN
+5979 FEYYEN

>member
-28 ISLSLSTS
+28 ISLSLSTN

-47 GSPKEETVSVSL
+47 GSPREETISVSL
-59 SNSDLGVEAEI
+59 TNSDLGVGVEI
-70 ISGEEHILLSKTTQT
+70 ISGEEHILPSDIVQNRK
-85 RQGNFNFTI
+85 GNFNFTI
-94 TAQNSGDALIRV
+94 TAQNSGEALIRV
-106 YALENNSIFEYIN
+106 YSLEDNNIFEYIN
-119 VSVKTNLENLQMN
+119 VSVKTNLGSLQMN

-139 QSEMWIERGGSKVL
+139 QSEMWIERGGYKVL

-167 VNDLVWTFNDIEN
+167 VDDLVWTFNDIEN

-187 KTQHVEGDQVV
+187 ETSIVADDQVV
-198 AEIIDNTLY
+198 AEIVDNTLY

-232 ENPLTFSIVNPS
+232 DEALTFSIVNPS
-244 SIQSLVIGG
+244 SIQSLTMNG
-253 ETIDLTN
+253 TAIDLTGTQS
-260 AQGET
+260 A
-265 TTIKLVKNNFNAD
+265 TTISLVKNNFNTED
-278 EQGFLSEVSGIMVVE
+278 QGLLSEVSGIMVVE
-293 SSYDMDLSLKAYQIV
+293 SSYDMDLSLRAFQFV
-308 NGKKVYIEDYQN
+308 NGRKVYIEEYQN
-320 YFKLDDIVKEKVDNQ
+320 YFKLDDIVKDDNIENQ

-340 KIDALDDT
+340 TIDALDDT

-361 LSYTDFTYQIDT
+361 LSYKDFTYEIDT
-373 SNASRVLISTYY
+373 SNASRVLISTYF
-385 VPETVVVRNETDNI
+385 VPETVVIRNETENI

-407 SSYFSSRGYRLTVNL
+407 SYYFSSRGYRLTVNL

-427 GLNDNTYHIEVDM
+427 GLNDNTYHIEIDLGT
-440 EISGNRPEEY
+440 SNNSPEDY

-468 GFDTYTTGAIASGTT
+468 GFNTYTTGAIASGTT

-494 SDFEIRFVANGNP
+494 SNFEIRFVANGNP
-507 RFASESIYANGYKIV
+507 RFASESIYANGYRIV
-522 DDVEMNVQNSDG
+522 DDVTMNVQNSDG
-534 SDFDS
+534 TNFDFDS
-539 TYYISSSTSS
+539 TYFISSSSS
-549 NREVTF
+549 SEREITF

-585 GKSYEDVV
+585 GNSYEDVV

-661 EQDYIIDQDANSW
+661 NQDYIIDQNANTWTSS
-674 KQNAQYSTPDTLSSV
+674 NGEYATSDTLSSV

-694 SNLPLSFNFNSATLS
+694 SNFPLSFNFNSATLS
-709 EDVELLIFDF
+709 ADAELLVFDF
-719 EAFKEQNPNDNEDV
+719 EAYREQNPNVDEEVLYED
-733 YSSLTSEDLLEYSAS
+733 YYASLTSEDLLEYSAS

-1122 KSEETAIRVYTE
+1122 KSEETAIRVYTQE
-1134 DDLENLDTSLYY
+1134 DLENLDTSLYY

-1262 NGLIENSNAFGVE
+1262 NGLIENSYALGVE
-1275 LSGDTRN
+1275 LSGDNNT

-1291 MLYGEIDGCGVEFYK
+1291 RLSGEINGCGVEFYK
-1306 FKNEQDKVVSNQFL
+1306 FDDGQGGVVSNQFL
-1320 GTYFGG
+1320 GRYFGG
-1326 LVGGASFEANL
+1326 IAGASTTEN
-1337 GSVPRIANSYAYAF
+1337 GSVPRIVNSYAYAF
-1351 SLENGENLTITNVQN
+1351 SLEEYDGATITNATSADVFVGNTFN
-1366 EDADAFIGFTDSSI
+1366 ET
-1380 EIENTFAYLGN
+1380 EVENTFAYLGD
-1391 IKIRSTN
+1391 IEIRSTN
-1398 GWTIRNSYN
+1398 SWTFRNSYN
-1407 TYIPDVV
+1407 TYISDVV

-1429 DSEVI
+1429 DGEVI
-1434 TLDEISSTDFSSL
+1434 TLDEISSADFSSL

-1459 SRNFGFPYLKHIS
+1459 SRNFGFPHLKHIS

-1483 YDVDRK
+1483 YDVDGK
-1489 VLSAENDKAVFF
+1489 VLSAENDRAVFF
-1501 FYDVSTTPQNEGA
+1501 FYDVTTTPQNDGA
-1514 RYELDMFNTIS
+1514 SYELDMFNTIS

-1542 SVDKEQYLSFSTT
+1542 SVDREQYLSFSTT
-1555 NLYVERTTLDL
+1555 NLFVERTTLDL
-1566 SSKTVTL
+1566 SSKIVTL

-1601 TGGSTLNEGQ
+1601 TGGSTLNAGQ

-1617 GKNNSRTVETIVDRN
+1617 GRNNSRTVETIVDSN

-1685 YVNSLVAMGI
+1685 YVNSSISMGI

-1705 FNNAVVNYNTTSIL
+1705 FNNTVVNYNTTSIL
-1719 LGAYNGANSLL
+1719 LGSYNGANALF
-1730 IDAVSS
+1730 IDAISS

-1748 VLNTDSKEDDIVL
+1748 VLNTDNSEDDLVL
-1761 TFIYNDLEYEVVMEN
+1761 TFVYNDLEYDVVMESEA
-1776 DTKGYVQIGD
+1776 KGYVQIGD
-1786 NLKLDVNIVKTSVTD
+1786 NLKLDVNIAKTSESD

-1812 NKDYRYR
+1812 NKDYRYK

-1829 VDALSSSAY
+1829 VNPLSSNNY

-1904 FTINYEISTSGNLGT
+1904 FTLNYEISTSGNVGT

-1924 LRYVSSYGYRIDN
+1924 LSYVPSFGYRINN
-1937 TTSESVGSGLRITPN
+1937 TTSESIGSGLRITPN

-1987 GVIGTGYVY
+1987 GVIGTSYVY

-2014 TVMLAKGDTAEITV
+2014 TVMLAKGDTAEISV

-2074 TVSNGTTGAFRVQA
+2074 TVSSGATGAFRVQA
-2088 TVQRTINGETEI
+2088 TVQRTISGETEI

-2105 TVYLVDFTING
+2105 TVYLVDFTINA
-2116 DETHIAGTNATAT
+2116 DETHIAGTSSTAT

-2141 VNATNALDFNYSIN
+2141 VNATNALDFNYSIS
-2155 PEEYSYDVNDIEE
+2155 PEEYSYDVNNIEE
-2168 AKAVLELEE
+2168 AEAVLELEE

-2195 YINYR
+2195 YINYQ
-2200 QTSNGFEEVAL
+2200 QTANGYEEVAL
-2211 RERLYIVSSS
+2211 RERLYIVSST
-2221 GVATAIYNTE
+2221 GVATHIYNTE

-2245 SGGNVSVKGL
+2245 SGGNVSVRGL

-2277 SYDFLINIEVW
+2277 TYDFLINIEVW

-2306 LSGNDNG
+2306 LSGNENG
-2313 TSTAVDY
+2313 TSTADDY

-2336 QYFDSLDGN
+2336 QYFDSFDGN

-2352 SFHFDSAS
+2352 SFHFGSAS
-2360 TTLNLALFSEVTKNS
+2360 TTLNLALFSEVTANS

-2385 NGGKITVNLNVYS
+2385 NGGKITVNLNVYN

-2461 DVNISGFVG
+2461 NVNISGFVG

-2542 TSETAGFVLSNSGE
+2542 SSETAGFVLNNSGE

-2621 YENSSNGEIT
+2621 YENSSNGKIT

-2690 SITDVEEEDAFYR
+2690 SITDVDVEDAFYR

-2780 SDFALATGKAQEKEI
+2780 SDFALATGRAQEKEI

-2804 TEVFGHYRVVS
+2804 TEVFGHYRIVS
-2815 DIDFDDIDQN
+2815 NIDFDDIDQN
-2825 LEGTEDLRLTTT
+2825 LEGAEELRLTTT
-2837 SKIFSGILDGNAFTI
+2837 TKTFSGILDGNAFTI

-2858 SSTNVENY
+2858 SSSYVENY
-2866 GLFASLDDA
+2866 GLFARLNDA
-2875 SIMNLSLE
+2875 SIMNLGLE
-2883 VASVHNVNANMVG
+2883 VASVHNVNANIVG

-2904 SRLSGIKLSPIPT
+2904 SRLSGIELSPIPP
-2917 TSEEDEVV
+2917 TSEEEEVV
-2925 SVSIAGNNI
+2925 SISIAGNNI
-2934 VGGVVGM
+2934 VGGVVGI
-2941 VLGDSKLSDI
+2941 VLGNSKLSDI
-2951 QVTDIDVVSAYY
+2951 QVTDIDVASAYY
-2963 DGSKTVEDNKQ
+2963 DGSKEVGYNDRF
-2974 HTGTNIR
+2974 TGTNIR
-2981 QIVTIGGSLMN
+2981 QITTIGGSLMDAVD
-2992 EVETLSYAGAVSGY
+2992 ELSYAGAVSGY

-3013 NEESVAYSTTM
+3013 NEESVEYSTTV
-3024 VIPEFQVATI
+3024 VIPDFQVATI

-3045 VAGGIFGYLGSSTKA
+3045 VAGGIFGYLGSSTQA

-3158 GYAGGGYVSVAY
+3158 GYAGGGYISVAY

-3182 ENSYFGG
+3182 EESYFGG
-3189 IIGYLDSSAMYN
+3189 IIGYLNASTTYN
-3201 SNAITDN
+3201 TNSITDN
-3208 SEVSYYLHE
+3208 SEVTYYLHE

-3227 TSALAGGIVGKIS
+3227 TSALAGGIVGQIS

-3266 ALVAGFDK
+3266 ALVAGFEHD
-3274 DENGMDILPS
+3274 DLGMEVLPS

-3311 TTISAVVEYL
+3311 TTVSAVVEYL

-3342 DLIIYN
+3342 NLIVYN
-3348 GTGVGSV
+3348 GTGVDSV
-3355 DPADVDFSYEYAQII
+3355 DSSDVDFSYEYAQII

-3409 RIEFVPEITVIFLD
+3409 RIEFVPELTVIYLD
-3423 YYKES
+3423 YDIDS
-3428 VEEVLNAIHSN
+3428 VREVLEAIHFN

-3447 GMIEKDNPRAGYAD
+3447 GRIDRDDPDAGHAD
-3461 VDLRKYGGINSDIV
+3461 VDLRRFDGPDGEEDTV
-3475 SSILTPTL
+3475 GEILTPTL

-3488 GKIISYKAFLGDG
+3488 GRIISYRAFINE
-3501 GTGDANMGI
+3501 GTGDATEGI
-3510 LSSVRYGDIGGQKT
+3510 VNRNINGDIGGEQ
-3524 GVDTVGIIIDSAL
+3524 GDDVGIIIDSAL

-3542 SGFEITDLNIYYHY
+3542 SGFEITDLNIYYH
-3556 QETGGMEI
+3556 ESESDTTT
-3564 KSHSI
+3564 SHSI

-3584 IFVRTDLS
+3584 IYVRSDLS

-3599 RAGILVPYAISTDF
+3599 RAGILVPYAISSDF
-3613 TGINFILN
+3613 TGVHFTLN
-3621 EDVDI
+3621 EGVSI
-3626 NFASFDTSDGTTP
+3626 NFASFDTSDGSTP
-3639 QENQYFGVLAGVIR
+3639 QTNQYFGVLAGVIR

-3664 DIRIDRAEEAKASP
+3664 NIRFDRVGGTDGSP
-3678 ISINFVNK
+3678 SPTPIAINFENK
-3686 TGNDYVYNIYF
+3686 TSDDYSYNIYF
-3697 GLLTGKWEID
+3697 GLLTGQWEID

-3713 SFRINNLTNTTLNIT
+3713 TFRINNLTNTTLNIT

-3739 DAKINDIY
+3739 DANINDIY

-3754 ANITSIETKPN
+3754 ADITSIETEANKDPN
-3765 TNPTEILSNTINV
+3765 EILSNTINV

-3793 VGELDGNGNVQF
+3793 VGELEGNGGVRFTSSSIPGTDNT
-3805 ASGSDLSNRLQINGS
+3805 LEINGS
-3820 LNLGKN
+3820 LNLGDSA
-3826 IIGNDAYIGGFIGH
+3826 IGNDAYIGGFIGH
-3840 AKFNTAITCGLDVN
+3840 AEFNTVITCQLSVN
-3854 FSVNE
+3854 FSINAGGL
-3859 DDITTLNGAFEE
+3859 TNYFSN

-3900 RLGGFDVRGNIN
+3900 RLGGFDISGNIN
-3912 VKIKESTGG
+3912 VKINAGVATG

-3942 DPGSSG
+3942 DPGSNG

-3956 VANSNIENNSRD
+3956 VANSNIENNGSD

-4020 TAETTIANTIITNSG
+4020 IADTTITNSG

-4040 EFMDVKSQGTD
+4040 EFMDVKSQETD
-4051 EEGNPIPY
+4051 EEGNPIRY

-4074 EASGVTDYFEISI
+4074 NASGVTDHFDIEI

-4094 DVYVNYS
+4094 DVYVNYL
-4101 DDGAKL
+4101 DDSAKL

-4117 EYQAPV
+4117 EYQAPA
-4123 QEVEDID
+4123 QEVENIGN
-4130 TVSLNQCYT
+4130 VSLNACYT
-4139 LMTPFNFRLTES
+4139 LMTPFNFRLTKS
-4151 YELSHYQ
+4151 YDLSSYQ
-4158 VNALVGFGSESIS
+4158 VNALVGHGSESIS

-4183 FSYQDNSEENNGGSI
+4183 FSYQDISGENNGGSI
-4198 DVGYYGVT
+4198 DVGYY
-4206 VNGDSVNSNV
+4206 NQNV
-4216 SKDTLRS
+4216 GGETITNDAY
-4223 FRGYGATASDS
+4223 RGYGATASDS
-4234 SSTDENIVGVMHDF
+4234 SYSYENIVDAMHDF
-4248 AGEFELELTNA
+4248 ANSFGLTLTTNS
-4259 KLNPLQVVATKIVGE
+4259 KLNPKQVVATVE
-4274 EYKEY
+4274 EVEDAES
-4279 EVAFKDIAG
+4279 EVAFEDIAG
-4288 KTDAVSWYYLAD
+4288 ETDAVSWYYLAD
-4300 DIDLRDITD
+4300 DLDLTSATD
-4309 FAGIDINNIVLVG
+4309 FAGIDINNVVLVG
-4322 NGNRIHTNTAPINKM
+4322 NGNRIHTNTAPINTM
-4337 ATEENSF
+4337 ATDENSF
-4344 TVVTSLIV
+4344 TVVTSLTV

-4357 VDTEVNTKITTIGGL
+4357 KTTIAGETIGGL
-4372 INTLGDPS
+4372 INTLGNPEAVNS
-4380 KTDNTATALLY
+4380 TATALLY

-4398 MYIGGAR
+4398 MYIGG
-4405 NDVKV
+4405 NQSDVMV
-4410 GGIVGDMFI
+4410 GGIVGDMSI

-4433 GSYSTT
+4433 GSYSGSGS
-4439 DTTTICATISGVA
+4439 DYSTISGVA
-4452 NTNSANVLIKNTFS
+4452 NTNSANVLIRNTFS

-4480 FNSSTDAKDKEKS
+4480 FNYHITPQGVEDTAE
-4493 DIRIYD
+4493 IRIYD

-4511 GYGVDGDVSAFA
+4511 GHGVDGKASAFA
-4523 VTEYDTNLRLYYDN
+4523 VNESERIYYDSS
-4537 TADNK
+4537 ADNM
-4542 ALYYYGE
+4542 ALYYSGDY
-4549 ESYDTTITGDGEGK
+4549 SSDISGDGTHAETG
-4563 NTSELSVGWIKG
+4563 ELSVGWNKNGSI
-4575 ESTSETNSILISGE
+4575 SDVNSILVNGSDQ
-4589 GSLAK
+4589 SLAK

-4614 NVSVYKYT
+4614 NVSVYSYNTGTAEYT
-4622 SGEYSKLSFDK
+4622 KLSFDG
-4633 AIDLSYWSNHKL
+4633 AYRLDYASRQDDTTG
-4645 EEGETKPDDLDLEED
+4645 GEDDETGTTLPTD

-4673 AMSAINNEKNVD
+4673 AMDAINNTEESEGN
-4685 GSNAIYEHDT
+4685 SEIYEDDT

-4703 DLNKIPKDSGY
+4703 DLNKIPADSGY
-4714 SRGQDLGTKDRPITI
+4714 SRGQDLGTEGRPITI
-4729 DGQGNNFTSTEG
+4729 DGQGNNFTST
-4741 GDKGNTAMFDE
+4741 DGNTAMFDE
-4752 IYGTLRNLNVVVI
+4752 IRGTLRNLNIVVN
-4765 GTINA
+4765 GEINETA
-4770 TSDYNRGED
+4770 D
-4779 KPGKGEDAIKVDI
+4779 KPSEAGVDDGGVPI
-4792 EGETTESSNEYYT
+4792 YGNYLAT
-4805 IYGALANRLYGSL
+4805 YGALANRLYGTL
-4818 NNVTVKGDIAVKE
+4818 ENVTVKGNIEVGDNSERNI
-4831 QSQIV
+4831 
-4836 IGGVVGYAESMKK
+4836 IGGVVGYAEESNLTNVQ
-4849 EASPDNPSEG
+4849 SLVNITTSENNNVIG
-4859 TALNSITNVTSLVT
+4859 GVVGFALKTSISNSINAGNIISENSLSNIIGITATTYNDNGGNDADQNVE
-4873 INTSE
+4873 NNNFNMHN
-4878 GTSGIIGGVV
+4878 IIGGVV
-4888 GIAKDT
+4888 G
-4894 TISHST
+4894 
-4900 FAGNIISKQVN
+4900 FAFNYEN
-4911 DGKVL
+4911 EED
-4916 GGDITLLN
+4916 
-4924 SNGGNDDDK
+4924 
-4933 KISNNNVV
+4933 VV
-4941 LNNVIGGIVG
+4941 VKL
-4951 NFETSITDK
+4951 S
-4960 KSQPSISYCY
+4960 Y

-4977 NYTNNISYKNL
+4977 NYKNTTMGNKY
-4988 NLSSGGIAGY
+4988 NLSSGGIVGY
-4998 SEAEISQSLNTGYV
+4998 SERVDISQSLNAGYV

-5041 DARVHAISDLT
+5041 DARVHAISDLK
-5052 PSYSVSEATI
+5052 PSYEVSNATI
-5062 ELDVPGLNKD
+5062 TLDVPGLDKD
-5072 GKSDSTDSAGDAT
+5072 GKPDRTDSAGDAT
-5085 ATVSYKITYNSDSK
+5085 ATVSYNITYNSENPN
-5099 HRLVFAYALGYV
+5099 RLVFAYALGYV
-5111 GDSGEVSGVN
+5111 NNTNNARATASGVN
-5121 VQGDDET
+5121 IQNG
-5128 TDSVES
+5128 TDGGVDVSNDLVES
-5134 TGVINDGNIGQIT
+5134 TGIINDGNIGQIT
-5147 VNYNKEFTLPR
+5147 VNYNKKFTLPR
-5158 YAGGSEDF
+5158 YANGSDDF

-5187 SFSQTPEVSAYDAY
+5187 SFSQTPDVSAYDAY

-5220 NISKIFN
+5220 DLFKLNTVFQNGNDLLNITIKDDYTTEGHTIDLADYYNNAEILNNISLFYLGLRNLGIITDEQMYYTGFYYEGEWCPGLYELVQNCYEKISAP
-5227 INDGKYFFD
+5227 
-5236 IKIKQEQDEE
+5236 
-5246 DVTKFTYEVDSKGD
+5246 T
-5260 YYDNFYDDSSSHYP
+5260 YP

-5279 YYLSLNMYAYNTS
+5279 YYLSLNMYAYDTS
-5292 YSSYYGGGISYE
+5292 CYGGGISYE

-5310 NDSMNLSNVSV
+5310 NDSMNNLSNVNV
-5321 TGITD
+5321 TEIT
-5326 EKLDTPSKLYN
+5326 ETPSELYN
-5337 KITNVDTAPKANKT
+5337 KITKVETTTKDNEE
-5351 INIAGT
+5351 INIAG
-5357 EFTIAYND
+5357 EDYTIAYDDNN
-5365 ASLTENLIL
+5365 LTGNLIL
-5374 KTNVNSLTDGI
+5374 KTNVNSLTDGTI
-5385 VYGNDHTLSR
+5385 YGNDHTLSR
-5395 FSEKTDGS
+5395 FITTTDGS
-5403 DATLSISNWKN
+5403 GASVSISNWKN
-5414 INIVTSASFE
+5414 VNIVTSASLE
-5424 KWDPSP
+5424 
-5430 TLKCIDI
+5430 DI
-5437 LGSLTEEGEY
+5437 LYNGGSTY
-5447 DKIELYGSI
+5447 YFIEIETSSDDVNYKDIALYGSLRNINALDEQTRNTKSI
-5456 RNVNPLVDMSESEIK
+5456 RLDAQTGDGSSGI
-5471 IRISTAFEDEEE
+5471 TDE
-5483 EVVDYGEQITSYMSL
+5483 ITSYMSM
-5498 IGKDAPHSSSTSC
+5498 IGMDASHNANTSN
-5511 TSSSEY
+5511 SEN
-5517 IDGESVKTYLILGGK
+5517 GLSVMVTLYTRGD
-5532 NNYGVVVSGNGANGA
+5532 NNYGIVVSGNGANGS
-5547 NGRDGTESTSSL
+5547 NGSDGAIVHNNTFG
-5559 RNGASGGNGGDGGK
+5559 RGGNGGTGGT
-5573 IDIIGEGGEDYI
+5573 IDIPTSSNI
-5585 TTIYGYNGVG
+5585 TSIYGYNGVG

-5601 HNGKN
+5601 SNGTN
-5606 ATSSSSVS
+5606 AEVTEYGSTGVTIQGNRGGYA
-5614 FGGGGGGAFGVD
+5614 GGGYGTATA
-5626 PKNDSNAKSNL
+5626 NENTKSNL
-5637 RQGTEITYNEYSPD
+5637 RKSR
-5651 TGELEEVVKTNNLA
+5651 
-5665 SALAGSGGTGGLGLV
+5665 ALAGSGGTGGLGLV
-5680 YYQRYYN
+5680 YYHKYINN
-5687 EDYDTSIPGGDEYD
+5687 EIDRSDVGGGDY
-5701 HYQVENAIRQSLT
+5701 YQVENAIRQSLSN
-5714 EINFNDGYRYYQGFE
+5714 IGFDAGYRYYQGFA
-5729 FPTTNN
+5729 NGVDN
-5735 IGSGKDGLKDYYK
+5735 VIGDGKGGLEDYY
-5748 QHFYITAA
+5748 QRHFYITAA
-5756 GGGAAGGIL
+5756 GGGSAGGFKA
-5765 ENQIRAGGN
+5765 NGN
-5774 GGDGAL
+5774 RGSKGDT

-5788 RGPGVDITYGAYG
+5788 RGSVWWPGTGEVITYGSYG
-5801 YLWIDNHVL
+5801 YLWIDDH
-5810 IGNEVLWGGLQLI
+5810 GGYSNEVLWGGLQLI
-5823 PAFSYNDADTGTYE
+5823 PALSFNKIGGETYGGTDIPE
-5837 GGITIAKETDYLER
+5837 GDYYIEDEDGLA
-5851 TTVSLDNF
+5851 TAIKNF
-5859 MDDYRWGLTSMINKD
+5859 INDYRWGLLGTSI
-5874 DAERIQFNGSD
+5874 
-5885 GKSYYLASN
+5885 YYYDNLSIGRYEWAVSSNTSEHIEYITEDEEIRVRFKLNVVTGMSSASFYMQQYEDSTN
-5894 SSIKINGEEAY
+5894 N
-5905 TILSNGKTYYMRYD
+5905 ILV
-5919 SADTHWYLTD
+5919 D
-5929 RYGNYIDSDLNPLE
+5929 RDGNYIDINGNPSENPIILNYSDSSSSEYSLYEYTNSGNIAYQDGKDPFNRSE
-5943 EDEKPI
+5943 NTINTGYMNEKV
-5949 RITFSTN
+5949 
-5956 NSSKDNALY
+5956 Y
-5965 NGKFYATGKPIPSS
+5965 NGKTLWG
-5979 FEYYKN
+5979 
-5985 PINKN
+5985 
-5990 PFTNGSGVD
+5990 
-5999 RVYENTKKYKGETM
+5999 
-6013 WEYIFVGGTGGKG
+6013 YIFVGGTGGPA
-6026 LWNAFDGGTPYTSR
+6026 LTNVENAGEAGGTPYLQQ
-6040 IIGTQ
+6040 IYGTNN
-6045 HIATS
+6045 AFN
-6050 VIDYDFYAY
+6050 DDGNNYWY
-6059 TRDDVVTRA
+6059 TRDDMVTSA
-6068 GKYAS
+6068 GKYGNAS
-6073 AAGGEVATGFSFS
+6073 ELGTYAGSGNFIQNYA
-6086 FSFK
+6086 

>member
-28 ISLSLSTS
+28 ISLSLSTN

-47 GSPKEETVSVSL
+47 GSPREETISVSL
-59 SNSDLGVEAEI
+59 ENSDLGVEAEI
-70 ISGEEHILLSKTTQT
+70 ISGEEHILLSDVVQN

-94 TAQNSGDALIRV
+94 SAQNSGDALIRV
-106 YALENNSIFEYIN
+106 YSLENNNIFEYIN
-119 VSVKTNLENLQMN
+119 VSVKTNLESLLMN

-139 QSEMWIERGGSKVL
+139 QSEMWIERGGYKVL

-167 VNDLVWTFNDIEN
+167 VDDLVWTFNDIEN

-187 KTQHVEGDQVV
+187 ETSIVADDQVI

-207 VYDNYTSPIINVYAS
+207 VYDNCNLQAISVYAS

-232 ENPLTFSIVNPS
+232 DEALTFSIVNPS
-244 SIQSLVIGG
+244 SIQSLTIGG
-253 ETIDLTN
+253 EAIDLTG
-260 AQGET
+260 QEET
-265 TTIKLVKNNFNAD
+265 TTISLVKNNFNAVD
-278 EQGFLSEVSGIMVVE
+278 QGLLSEVEGQLVVQTTV
-293 SSYDMDLSLKAYQIV
+293 DATTGKPNDNMNLKLRAFQIV
-308 NGKKVYIEDYQN
+308 NGRKVYIEDYEN
-320 YFKLDDIVKEKVDNQ
+320 YFKLSEITKTPSIVSNQ
-335 LTFEF
+335 PIITFDF
-340 KIDALDDT
+340 VLNALDDT
-348 NSNYYGDLYVEFV
+348 NSNYYGDLYIEFV
-361 LSYTDFTYQIDT
+361 VSYTNFTYQVDT
-373 SNASRVLISTYY
+373 SNASRVLVSTYF
-385 VPETVVVRNETDNI
+385 VPETVEVRNATDNI
-399 GGATIDLY
+399 GGSTIDLY

-427 GLNDNTYHIEVDM
+427 GLNDNTFHIEIDV
-440 EISGNRPEEY
+440 SGTNTPEEY

-460 PLAFSQIE
+460 PLAFSKIE

-507 RFASESIYANGYKIV
+507 RFASESIYANGYRIV
-522 DDVEMNVQNSDG
+522 DDVTMNVQNSDG
-534 SDFDS
+534 TNFDFDS
-539 TYYISSSTSS
+539 TYFISSSSS
-549 NREVTF
+549 SEREITF

-585 GKSYEDVV
+585 GNSYEDEDD
-593 NPENSYVDVN
+593 PEKSYVDVN

-661 EQDYIIDQDANSW
+661 NQDYIIDQNANTWQSSEGE
-674 KQNAQYSTPDTLSSV
+674 YVTSDTLSSV

-694 SNLPLSFNFNSATLS
+694 SNFPLSFNFNSATLS
-709 EDVELLIFDF
+709 ADAELLVFDF
-719 EAFKEQNPNDNEDV
+719 EAYREQNPNVDEEVLYEDYYV
-733 YSSLTSEDLLEYSAS
+733 SLSSGDLLEYSAS

-861 TGAPNYISI
+861 TGALNYISI
-870 TDENNAVKSI
+870 TDENDAVKSI

-894 INSNRLTFN
+894 INSNSLTFN

-921 RYSYRPNENSQTS
+921 RYSYRHNENSQTS

-974 EDKTFTIST
+974 EDKTFTISN

-1134 DDLENLDTSLYY
+1134 DDLKNLDTSLYY
-1146 RVMNDITLDNWMPY
+1146 RVMNDITLDNWKPY

-1178 TNVSQTFINTLTGVV
+1178 TNGSQTFIDTLTGVV

-1212 SQTGAIESTGVVSNV
+1212 SQTGTIEATGVVSNV
-1227 KVDVRYVDGR
+1227 KVDVRYVNGR

-1262 NGLIENSNAFGVE
+1262 NGLIENSYALGVE
-1275 LSGDTRN
+1275 LSGDDDN
-1282 NTFVGGIAG
+1282 YNTFVGGIAG
-1291 MLYGEIDGCGVEFYK
+1291 RLTGEINGCGVEFYK
-1306 FKNEQDKVVSNQFL
+1306 FDDGQGGVVSNQFS
-1320 GTYFGG
+1320 GSTFGG
-1326 LVGGASFEANL
+1326 LAGASTTEN
-1337 GSVPRIANSYAYAF
+1337 GSVPRIVNSYAYAF
-1351 SLENGENLTITNVQN
+1351 SLEEYDGATITKATNTDVFVGNTFN
-1366 EDADAFIGFTDSSI
+1366 ET
-1380 EIENTFAYLGN
+1380 EVENTFAYLGE
-1391 IKIRSTN
+1391 IGIRANNNFSMT
-1398 GWTIRNSYN
+1398 NSYF
-1407 TYIPDVV
+1407 TYVSSFV
-1414 EGNATLSFRYFDSDG
+1414 EGNASLSFRYFISSNG
-1429 DSEVI
+1429 NGSGG
-1434 TLDEISSTDFSSL
+1434 EIDYNDIPSTDFSTLNL

-1459 SRNFGFPYLKHIS
+1459 SRNFGFPYLKHVS

-1483 YDVDRK
+1483 YDVDGK
-1489 VLSAENDKAVFF
+1489 VLSAENDRAVFF
-1501 FYDVSTTPQNEGA
+1501 FYDVTTTPQNDGA
-1514 RYELDMFNTIS
+1514 RYELEMFNTIS
-1525 IIDLFNLEEE
+1525 ITNLFNLEEE

-1542 SVDKEQYLSFSTT
+1542 SVDREQYLSFSTT
-1555 NLYVERTTLDL
+1555 NLFVERTTLDL
-1566 SSKTVTL
+1566 SSKIVTL
-1573 NLFSRMDFSVS
+1573 SLFSRMDFSVS

-1601 TGGSTLNEGQ
+1601 TGGSTLNAGQ

-1617 GKNNSRTVETIVDRN
+1617 GRNNSRTVETIVDSN

-1659 SGENYFS
+1659 SGETYFS

-1685 YVNSLVAMGI
+1685 YVNSSISMGI

-1719 LGAYNGANSLL
+1719 LGSYNGANALF
-1730 IDAVSS
+1730 IDAISS

-1748 VLNTDSKEDDIVL
+1748 VLNTDNSEDDLVL
-1761 TFIYNDLEYEVVMEN
+1761 TFVYNDLEYDVVMES
-1776 DTKGYVQIGD
+1776 DAKGYVQIGD
-1786 NLKLDVNIVKTSVTD
+1786 NLKLDVNIAKTSESD

-1812 NKDYRYR
+1812 NKDYRYK

-1829 VDALSSSAY
+1829 VNPLSSNNY

-1904 FTINYEISTSGNLGT
+1904 FTLNYEISTSGNVGT

-1924 LRYVSSYGYRIDN
+1924 LSYVPSFGYRINN
-1937 TTSESVGSGLRITPN
+1937 TTSESIGSGLRITPN

-1987 GVIGTGYVY
+1987 GVIGTSYVY

-2074 TVSNGTTGAFRVQA
+2074 TVSSGATGAFRVQA
-2088 TVQRTINGETEI
+2088 TVQRTISGETEI

-2105 TVYLVDFTING
+2105 TVYLVDFTINA
-2116 DETHIAGTNATAT
+2116 DETHIAGTSSTAT

-2141 VNATNALDFNYSIN
+2141 VNATNALDFNYSIS
-2155 PEEYSYDVNDIEE
+2155 PEEYSYDVNNIEE
-2168 AKAVLELEE
+2168 AEAVLELEE

-2195 YINYR
+2195 YINYQ
-2200 QTSNGFEEVAL
+2200 QTANGYEEVAL
-2211 RERLYIVSSS
+2211 RERLYIVSST
-2221 GVATAIYNTE
+2221 GVATHIYNTE

-2245 SGGNVSVKGL
+2245 SQGNVSVRGL

-2277 SYDFLINIEVW
+2277 TYDFLINIEVW

-2313 TSTAVDY
+2313 TSTADDY

-2336 QYFDSLDGN
+2336 QYFDSFDGN

-2360 TTLNLALFSEVTKNS
+2360 TTLNLALFSEVTANS

-2385 NGGKITVNLNVYS
+2385 NGGKITVNLNVYN

-2461 DVNISGFVG
+2461 DVFISGFVG
-2470 TNAGVITNSR
+2470 TNEGVITNSR

-2486 SVIIERNG
+2486 AVIIERNG

-2516 FVGENSGTVSSSF
+2516 FVGENSGTISSSF
-2529 AKNIEIKNQMNST
+2529 AKNIEINNQMNST
-2542 TSETAGFVLSNSGE
+2542 SSETAGFVLSNSGE

-2564 QNDSTTSD
+2564 QNDPGSQD
-2572 DFYFDGSSIVS
+2572 YYYDGSSIIS
-2583 TGRVGGFVYVNSGLV
+2583 TGRVGGFVYFNSGLV

-2690 SITDVEEEDAFYR
+2690 SITDVDVEDAFYR

-2720 EDGITLTS
+2720 EDGITLAS

-2780 SDFALATGKAQEKEI
+2780 SDFALATGRAQEKEI
-2795 SSYKQYYTD
+2795 SSYSQYYTD
-2804 TEVFGHYRVVS
+2804 TEVFGHYRIVS

-2825 LEGTEDLRLTTT
+2825 LEGTEELRLTTT
-2837 SKIFSGILDGNAFTI
+2837 TKTFSGILDGNAFTI

-2858 SSTNVENY
+2858 SSSYVENY
-2866 GLFASLDDA
+2866 GLFARLNDA
-2875 SIMNLSLE
+2875 SIMNLGLE
-2883 VASVHNVNANMVG
+2883 VASVHNVNANIVG

-2904 SRLSGIKLSPIPT
+2904 SRLSGIELSPIPP

-2925 SVSIAGNNI
+2925 SIAIAGNNI
-2934 VGGVVGM
+2934 VGGVVGI
-2941 VLGDSKLSDI
+2941 VLGNSKLSDI
-2951 QVTDIDVVSAYY
+2951 QVTDIDVASAYY
-2963 DGSKTVEDNKQ
+2963 DGSKEVGYNNSF
-2974 HTGTNIR
+2974 TGTNIR
-2981 QIVTIGGSLMN
+2981 QITTIGGSLMN
-2992 EVETLSYAGAVSGY
+2992 AVDELSYAGAVSGY

-3013 NEESVAYSTTM
+3013 NEESVAYSTTV
-3024 VIPEFQVATI
+3024 VIPDFQVVTI

-3045 VAGGIFGYLGSSTKA
+3045 VAGGIFGYLGSSTQA

-3121 GSQDVERGQMS
+3121 DSQDVERGQMS

-3158 GYAGGGYVSVAY
+3158 GYAGGGYISVAY

-3182 ENSYFGG
+3182 EESYFGG
-3189 IIGYLDSSAMYN
+3189 IIGYLNASTTYN
-3201 SNAITDN
+3201 TNSITDN
-3208 SEVSYYLHE
+3208 SEVTYYLHE

-3227 TSALAGGIVGKIS
+3227 TSALAGGIVGQIS

-3266 ALVAGFDK
+3266 ALVAGFEHD
-3274 DENGMDILPS
+3274 DLGMEVLPS

-3311 TTISAVVEYL
+3311 TTVSAVVEYL

-3342 DLIIYN
+3342 NLIVYN
-3348 GTGVGSV
+3348 GTGVDSV
-3355 DPADVDFSYEYAQII
+3355 DSSDVDFSYEYAQII

-3409 RIEFVPEITVIFLD
+3409 RIEFVPELTVIYLD
-3423 YYKES
+3423 YYEES
-3428 VEEVLNAIHSN
+3428 VQEVLNAIHFN

-3447 GMIEKDNPRAGYAD
+3447 GMIERDNPRAGYAD
-3461 VDLRKYGGINSDIV
+3461 VDLRRFSGENGV
-3475 SSILTPTL
+3475 GEILTPTL

-3488 GKIISYKAFLGDG
+3488 GRIISYRAFMGE
-3501 GTGDANMGI
+3501 GTGDADAGI
-3510 LSSVRYGDIGGQKT
+3510 LTSVRYGDIGGQAI
-3524 GVDTVGIIIDSAL
+3524 GEDEVGIIIDSAL

-3542 SGFEITDLNIYYHY
+3542 SGFEITDLNIYYH
-3556 QETGGMEI
+3556 ESESDTTT
-3564 KSHSI
+3564 SHSI

-3584 IFVRTDLS
+3584 IYVRSDLS

-3599 RAGILVPYAISTDF
+3599 RAGILVPYAISSDF
-3613 TGINFILN
+3613 TGVHFTLN
-3621 EDVDI
+3621 EGVSI
-3626 NFASFDTSDGTTP
+3626 NFASFDTSDGSTP
-3639 QENQYFGVLAGVIR
+3639 QTNQYFGVLAGVIR

-3664 DIRIDRAEEAKASP
+3664 NIRFDRVAGTDVSPSP
-3678 ISINFVNK
+3678 IAINFENK
-3686 TGNDYVYNIYF
+3686 TSDDYSYNIYF
-3697 GLLTGKWEID
+3697 GLLTGQWEID

-3713 SFRINNLTNTTLNIT
+3713 TFRINNLTNTTLNIT
-3728 LGYTPDGIASV
+3728 LGYTPDGVTSV
-3739 DAKINDIY
+3739 EANINDIY

-3754 ANITSIETKPN
+3754 ADITSIETEANKDPN
-3765 TNPTEILSNTINV
+3765 EILSNTINV

-3793 VGELDGNGNVQF
+3793 VGELVGNGGVRF
-3805 ASGSDLSNRLQINGS
+3805 TSSSISGSNSTLKINGS
-3820 LNLGKN
+3820 LNLGDSA
-3826 IIGNDAYIGGFIGH
+3826 IGNDAYIGGFIGH
-3840 AKFNTAITCGLDVN
+3840 AEFNTVITCQLSDD
-3854 FSVNE
+3854 FSVN
-3859 DDITTLNGAFEE
+3859 DNDITQNGAFEE

-3900 RLGGFDVRGNIN
+3900 RLGGFDIRGNIN
-3912 VKIKESTGG
+3912 VKINETELGG

-4020 TAETTIANTIITNSG
+4020 IAETTITNSG

-4040 EFMDVKSQGTD
+4040 EFMDVKQETD
-4051 EEGNPIPY
+4051 EEGNPTTS
-4059 DYAYNLTTGG
+4059 YAYKLTTGG

-4074 EASGVTDYFEISI
+4074 EASSVTDYFEISI

-4117 EYQAPV
+4117 EYQVPV

-4130 TVSLNQCYT
+4130 AVSLNKCYT

-4151 YELSHYQ
+4151 YELSSYQ

-4171 SYTSNLY
+4171 SYTNNLY

-4183 FSYQDNSEENNGGSI
+4183 FSYQDISEDIGSGNV
-4198 DVGYYGVT
+4198 DVGYYNKNVG
-4206 VNGDSVNSNV
+4206 GDVIKS
-4216 SKDTLRS
+4216 DAY
-4223 FRGYGATASDS
+4223 RGYGATASDS
-4234 SSTDENIVGVMHDF
+4234 SYSYENIVGAMHTF
-4248 AGEFELELTNA
+4248 AESFKLELTNA
-4259 KLNPLQVVATKIVGE
+4259 KLNPKQVVATPEKVE
-4274 EYKEY
+4274 DAES
-4279 EVAFKDIAG
+4279 EVAFENITEG
-4288 KTDAVSWYYLAD
+4288 TSGVSWYYLAD
-4300 DIDLRDITD
+4300 DIDLRGITN
-4309 FAGIDINNIVLVG
+4309 FAGIDINNVVLVG
-4322 NGNRIHTNTAPINKM
+4322 NGNRIHTNTAPINTM
-4337 ATEENSF
+4337 ATDDNSF

-4357 VDTEVNTKITTIGGL
+4357 VDTEVNTDIATIGGL
-4372 INTLGDPS
+4372 VNTLGDPS
-4380 KTDNTATALLY
+4380 EVNSTATALLY

-4398 MYIGGAR
+4398 MYIGGNR
-4405 NDVKV
+4405 SEGVMV
-4410 GGIVGDMFI
+4410 GGIVGDMSI
-4419 GIMENAYFDADIFF
+4419 GIMENVYFDADIFF
-4433 GSYSTT
+4433 GSY
-4439 DTTTICATISGVA
+4439 DTTTTNLATISGVA
-4452 NTNSANVLIKNTFS
+4452 NTNSANVLIRNTFS

-4480 FNSSTDAKDKEKS
+4480 FNSSTDLGAEGTQ
-4493 DIRIYD
+4493 IRIYD

-4511 GYGVDGDVSAFA
+4511 GYGVAGEASAFA
-4523 VTEYDTNLRLYYDN
+4523 VDESERIYYDN
-4537 TADNK
+4537 SADNI
-4542 ALYYYGE
+4542 ALYATNLDDFVDSISDGNDKGRE
-4549 ESYDTTITGDGEGK
+4549 TG
-4563 NTSELSVGWIKG
+4563 ELSVGWNKNGSISN
-4575 ESTSETNSILISGE
+4575 ENSILVNGSDQ
-4589 GSLAK
+4589 SLAK

-4614 NVSVYKYT
+4614 NVSVYNYSTGTAEYT
-4622 SGEYSKLSFDK
+4622 KLSFDG
-4633 AIDLSYWSNHKL
+4633 AYRLDYASRQDGTTGGEDDETGAKL
-4645 EEGETKPDDLDLEED
+4645 PTD

-4673 AMSAINNEKNVD
+4673 AMKAINNTEDSEGN
-4685 GSNAIYEHDT
+4685 NEIYKDDT

-4703 DLNKIPKDSGY
+4703 DLNKIPEDSGY
-4714 SRGQDLGTKDRPITI
+4714 SRGQDLGTEGRPITI
-4729 DGQGNNFTSTEG
+4729 DGQGNNFTST
-4741 GDKGNTAMFDE
+4741 DGNTAMFDE
-4752 IYGTLRNLNVVVI
+4752 IRGTLRNLNIVVN
-4765 GTINA
+4765 GKINK
-4770 TSDYNRGED
+4770 TTDVPREEQTED
-4779 KPGKGEDAIKVDI
+4779 SKEPISI
-4792 EGETTESSNEYYT
+4792 NEVAYST
-4805 IYGALANRLYGSL
+4805 YGALANRLYGTL
-4818 NNVTVKGDIAVKE
+4818 ENVTVKGDIVVSGGE
-4831 QSQIV
+4831 TNI
-4836 IGGVVGYAESMKK
+4836 IGGVVGYAEES
-4849 EASPDNPSEG
+4849 
-4859 TALNSITNVTSLVT
+4859 TITNVQNLVNIT
-4873 INTSE
+4873 TEESNNLIGGVVGYAV
-4878 GTSGIIGGVV
+4878 GTSISNAISAGNIISTDSSEDSHLSIQVTTSNENNGGTSTETKGSFMNNIIGGVV
-4888 GIAKDT
+4888 GVADADSP
-4894 TISHST
+4894 ISLS
-4900 FAGNIISKQVN
+4900 
-4911 DGKVL
+4911 
-4916 GGDITLLN
+4916 
-4924 SNGGNDDDK
+4924 
-4933 KISNNNVV
+4933 
-4941 LNNVIGGIVG
+4941 
-4951 NFETSITDK
+4951 
-4960 KSQPSISYCY
+4960 Y

-4977 NYTNNISYKNL
+4977 NYDAEATGVSTITNL
-4988 NLSSGGIAGY
+4988 ALSSGGIAGY
-4998 SEAEISQSLNTGYV
+4998 SEAEILSSLNAGYV

-5052 PSYSVSEATI
+5052 PSYEVSDATI
-5062 ELDVPGLNKD
+5062 ELNVPGLDKN

-5085 ATVSYKITYNSDSK
+5085 ATVSYDITYNSSSK
-5099 HRLVFAYALGYV
+5099 YRLVFAYALGYV
-5111 GDSGEVSGVN
+5111 NNTNNASATASGVN
-5121 VQGDDET
+5121 IQNGTDGGVDVSDDL
-5128 TDSVES
+5128 VES
-5134 TGVINDGNIGQIT
+5134 TGIINDGNIGQIT
-5147 VNYNKEFTLPR
+5147 VEYYKKFTLPR
-5158 YAGGSEDF
+5158 YANGSDDF
-5166 WIGAQ
+5166 WIDAQ

-5187 SFSQTPEVSAYDAY
+5187 SFSQTPDVSAYDAY
-5201 GFPSRFNLSYTY
+5201 GFPSRFNLPYTY

-5220 NISKIFN
+5220 DLFKLNTVFQNENDLLNITIKDDYTAEGQTIDLADYYNNAEILNNISLFYLGLRNLGI
-5227 INDGKYFFD
+5227 ITD
-5236 IKIKQEQDEE
+5236 EQMYYTGFYYEGHNYPGLIELRSNCYEE
-5246 DVTKFTYEVDSKGD
+5246 ISAPT
-5260 YYDNFYDDSSSHYP
+5260 YP

-5279 YYLSLNMYAYNTS
+5279 YYLSLNMYDYNS
-5292 YSSYYGGGISYE
+5292 EYYGGGISYE

-5310 NDSMNLSNVSV
+5310 NDSMNNLSNVNV
-5321 TGITD
+5321 TEIT
-5326 EKLDTPSKLYN
+5326 ETPSELYN
-5337 KITNVDTAPKANKT
+5337 KITKVETTTKDNEE
-5351 INIAGT
+5351 INIAG
-5357 EFTIAYND
+5357 EDYTIAYDDNN
-5365 ASLTENLIL
+5365 LTGNLIL
-5374 KTNVNSLTDGI
+5374 KTNVNSLTNGT

-5403 DATLSISNWKN
+5403 DATISISNWKN
-5414 INIVTSASFE
+5414 VNIVISASLE
-5424 KWDPSP
+5424 
-5430 TLKCIDI
+5430 DI
-5437 LGSLTEEGEY
+5437 ESSFSFVSKFSSNTAFITFYGSL
-5447 DKIELYGSI
+5447 
-5456 RNVNPLVDMSESEIK
+5456 RNVNPTTSSDIAITSVDSTYGDLSESGMM
-5471 IRISTAFEDEEE
+5471 TF
-5483 EVVDYGEQITSYMSL
+5483 YMSL
-5498 IGKDAPHSSSTSC
+5498 IGKDAPHNLSTSSST
-5511 TSSSEY
+5511 Y
-5517 IDGESVKTYLILGGK
+5517 GESVSVELTMKGEK
-5532 NNYGVVVSGNGANGA
+5532 NYGVVVSGNGANG
-5547 NGRDGTESTSSL
+5547 S
-5559 RNGASGGNGGDGGK
+5559 NGADGAITHDSTFGRGGNGGTGGT
-5573 IDIIGEGGEDYI
+5573 IDIPTSSNI
-5585 TTIYGYNGVG
+5585 TSIYGYNGVG

-5601 HNGKN
+5601 SNGIN
-5606 ATSSSSVS
+5606 AEVTEYGTGVS
-5614 FGGGGGGAFGVD
+5614 IRGNRGGYAGGGYGTATA
-5626 PKNDSNAKSNL
+5626 NENTKSNL
-5637 RQGTEITYNEYSPD
+5637 R
-5651 TGELEEVVKTNNLA
+5651 TNR
-5665 SALAGSGGTGGLGLV
+5665 ALAGSGGTGGLGLV
-5680 YYQRYYN
+5680 YYQKYINN
-5687 EDYDTSIPGGDEYD
+5687 EIDDSDVGGGDY
-5701 HYQVENAIRQSLT
+5701 YQVENAIRQSLSN
-5714 EINFNDGYRYYQGFE
+5714 IGFDAGYRYYQGFA
-5729 FPTTNN
+5729 NGVDN
-5735 IGSGKDGLKDYYK
+5735 VIGDGKDGLEDYY
-5748 QHFYITAA
+5748 QRHFYITAA
-5756 GGGAAGGIL
+5756 GGGSAGGL
-5765 ENQIRAGGN
+5765 NANGN
-5774 GGDGAL
+5774 IGIKGDT
-5780 FRGYDAIY
+5780 FRGYDAID
-5788 RGPGVDITYGAYG
+5788 RGDPTGETYGAYG
-5801 YLWIDNHVL
+5801 YLWIDDHGTLN
-5810 IGNEVLWGGLQLI
+5810 NEVFWGGLQLI
-5823 PAFSYNDADTGTYE
+5823 PAFSYNNVNSDTYGRINQNINNPT
-5837 GGITIAKETDYLER
+5837 GLATA
-5851 TTVSLDNF
+5851 VNNF
-5859 MDDYRWGLTSMINKD
+5859 IKDYRWGLLHGEDIYSYEVIASGVHATTLTWRVSEEISPNIYKLELTSGQSGY
-5874 DAERIQFNGSD
+5874 ER
-5885 GKSYYLASN
+5885 Y
-5894 SSIKINGEEAY
+5894 E
-5905 TILSNGKTYYMRYD
+5905 YYMKYEN
-5919 SADTHWYLTD
+5919 SQYVLTD
-5929 RYGNYIDSDLNPLE
+5929 STGNYINIIGDLTDDIVYITRGIGE
-5943 EDEKPI
+5943 GYDE
-5949 RITFSTN
+5949 
-5956 NSSKDNALY
+5956 ALY
-5965 NGKFYATGKPIPSS
+5965 TYDSNGEIVYKKPPSVTPTNTRAYA
-5979 FEYYKN
+5979 
-5985 PINKN
+5985 
-5990 PFTNGSGVD
+5990 
-5999 RVYENTKKYKGETM
+5999 GETM
-6013 WEYIFVGGTGGKG
+6013 WEYVFVGGTGGPA
-6026 LWNAFDGGTPYTSR
+6026 LTNVENAGEAGETPYLQQ
-6040 IIGTQ
+6040 IYGTNK
-6045 HIATS
+6045 AFNKPGDS
-6050 VIDYDFYAY
+6050 YWY
-6059 TRDDVVTRA
+6059 TRDDMVTSA
-6068 GKYAS
+6068 GKYGNAS
-6073 AAGGEVATGFSFS
+6073 ELGSYAGSGNFIQNYA
-6086 FSFK
+6086 

>member
-28 ISLSLSTS
+28 ITLSLSTN

-59 SNSDLGVEAEI
+59 SNSDLGVGTEI

-94 TAQNSGDALIRV
+94 TAQNSGEALIKV
-106 YALENNSIFEYIN
+106 YALEDNNIFEYIN
-119 VSVKTNLENLQMN
+119 ISVKTNLENLQMN

-167 VNDLVWTFNDIEN
+167 VNDLVWTFNNIEN

-187 KTQHVEGDQVV
+187 QTQIVEDDQVV
-198 AEIIDNTLY
+198 AEIVDNTLY
-207 VYDNYTSPIINVYAS
+207 VYDNYTSPIISVYAS

-227 TIISA
+227 TIVGA
-232 ENPLTFSIVNPS
+232 ENQLTFSIVNPS
-244 SIQSLVIGG
+244 SIQSLVIGD

-278 EQGFLSEVSGIMVVE
+278 EQGFLSEVSGKMVVNT
-293 SSYDMDLSLKAYQIV
+293 SYDMDLSLKAYQIV

-361 LSYTDFTYQIDT
+361 LSYKDFTYEIDT

-427 GLNDNTYHIEVDM
+427 GLNDNTYKIQIDLVN
-440 EISGNRPEEY
+440 GTPEEY
-450 LQVYTSSSQD
+450 LQVYTSSSQT
-460 PLAFSQIE
+460 PLSFTNVAGSS
-468 GFDTYTTGAIASGTT
+468 TYETGAIASGTT

-494 SDFEIRFVANGNP
+494 SGFEIRFVANGNP

-534 SDFDS
+534 TNFDFDS

-563 SSTGLSPSYT
+563 SSAGLSTSYIA
-573 QNRNFSITMVDA
+573 NRNFNITMVDA
-585 GKSYEDVV
+585 GNFHEDED
-593 NPENSYVDVN
+593 PEKSYVDVN

-661 EQDYIIDQDANSW
+661 EQDYIVDQNNNNWVSSDG
-674 KQNAQYSTPDTLSSV
+674 QYSTSDTLSSV

-719 EAFKEQNPNDNEDV
+719 EAFKEKNPNVDEEVLFND
-733 YSSLTSEDLLEYSAS
+733 YYFSLTSNDLLDYSAS
-748 FDADYSEY
+748 FDANYSEY

-781 FNENH
+781 FNESH

-795 RLESFYPVTALRSDV
+795 RLESFYPVTALRSNV

-827 LSNIDVQ
+827 LSNINVE
-834 ISMRLDREIP
+834 ISMRLDREVP
-844 TYSDMEYFSI
+844 TYNNMKYFSI

-861 TGAPNYISI
+861 TGELNYISI
-870 TDENNAVKSI
+870 NDENGGAKSI
-880 IQNENG
+880 IQNENK

-894 INSNRLTFN
+894 VVNNKLYFN

-921 RYSYRPNENSQTS
+921 KYSYKPNDNSKTS
-934 YERTATINLRIIQA
+934 YERTATINLRIVQA

-994 LTYYYYSLDERG
+994 LTYYYYSLDEKG

-1053 YYNLNA
+1053 YYNLND

-1068 YLPLSEIYS
+1068 YLPLSDIYS

-1087 ETGELYRADYFLNN
+1087 ETEEQFKADYFLNN
-1101 AGERVFYRDLIL
+1101 SGEKVFYRDLIL

-1122 KSEETAIRVYTE
+1122 KSEETAIRVYTQE
-1134 DDLENLDTSLYY
+1134 DLKNLDTSLYY
-1146 RVMNDITLDNWMPY
+1146 RVMNDITLENWAPY
-1160 AEFSGMIFGDN
+1160 SNFSGMIFGDN

-1178 TNVSQTFINTLTGVV
+1178 TNGSQTFIDNLTGVV

-1207 VANTI
+1207 VANTV
-1212 SQTGAIESTGVVSNV
+1212 SQSGTIESTGVVSNV
-1227 KVDVRYVDGR
+1227 TVDVRYVDGR

-1242 VYDGVNV
+1242 VYDGMNGG
-1249 AGSYY
+1249 GSYY

-1262 NGLIENSNAFGVE
+1262 YGLIKNSNAFGVE
-1275 LSGDTRN
+1275 LSGNVN
-1282 NTFVGGIAG
+1282 NTTFVGGVVG
-1291 MLYGEIDGCGVEFYK
+1291 RLYGEINNCGVEFYK
-1306 FKNEQDKVVSNQFL
+1306 FKNKQDKVVSNQFL

-1326 LVGGASFEANL
+1326 LVGASETNS
-1337 GSVPRIANSYAYAF
+1337 GSVPRISNSYAYAF
-1351 SLENGENLTITNVQN
+1351 SLEEYDENITITNAQN
-1366 EDADAFIGFTDSSI
+1366 VDAFIGYTYNDT
-1380 EIENTFAYLGN
+1380 EVENSFVYLGD
-1391 IKIRSTN
+1391 IKIRSASN
-1398 GWTIRNSYN
+1398 WVIRNSYS
-1407 TYIPDVV
+1407 TYISEIL
-1414 EGNATLSFRYFDSDG
+1414 EGDITLSFRYFDSDG
-1429 DSEVI
+1429 EGDAI
-1434 TLDEISSTDFSSL
+1434 TVEEISTITTL
-1447 NSQIW
+1447 NSKIW
-1452 EYENIDS
+1452 EFENIDS
-1459 SRNFGFPYLKHIS
+1459 SRNFGFPYLKHVS

-1483 YDVDRK
+1483 YDVDGK

-1672 TVNYTA
+1672 TINYTA
-1678 NLATGGN
+1678 ILATEGN
-1685 YVNSLVAMGI
+1685 YVNSLVSMGI
-1695 TSIDTPELAD
+1695 TSIDTEDLSD
-1705 FNNAVVNYNTTSIL
+1705 FNNAVVKYNETSIL
-1719 LGAYNGANSLL
+1719 LGAYNGANSLF

-1786 NLKLDVNIVKTSVTD
+1786 NLKLDVNIAKTSVTD

-1812 NKDYRYR
+1812 NKDYRYK

-1952 ESDYS
+1952 ENDYS

-2065 ATLRTSVLS
+2065 AILRTSVLS
-2074 TVSNGTTGAFRVQA
+2074 TVSNGATGAFRVQA

-2168 AKAVLELEE
+2168 ADAVFELEE

-2211 RERLYIVSSS
+2211 RERLYIVSST
-2221 GVATAIYNTE
+2221 GVATHIYNTE

-2245 SGGNVSVKGL
+2245 SGGNVSVRGL

-2360 TTLNLALFSEVTKNS
+2360 TTLNLALFSEVTENS

-2529 AKNIEIKNQMNST
+2529 AKNIDIKNQMNST
-2542 TSETAGFVLSNSGE
+2542 TSETAGFVLNNSGE

-2804 TEVFGHYRVVS
+2804 TEVFGHYRLVS
-2815 DIDFDDIDQN
+2815 DIDFNDIDQN

-2917 TSEEDEVV
+2917 TSEEEEVV

-3060 FDMGLELDANMN
+3060 FDIGLELDANMN

-3158 GYAGGGYVSVAY
+3158 GYAGGGYISVAY

-3201 SNAITDN
+3201 TNTINDN

-3266 ALVAGFDK
+3266 ALFAGFDK

-3348 GTGVGSV
+3348 GTGVDSV
-3355 DPADVDFSYEYAQII
+3355 DSADVDFSYEYAQII

-3395 NDSVWTHELETMFP
+3395 NDSAWTHELETMFP
-3409 RIEFVPEITVIFLD
+3409 RIEFVPEITIIFLD
-3423 YYKES
+3423 YDRDS

-3447 GMIEKDNPRAGYAD
+3447 GRIDRDNVEAGYAD
-3461 VDLRKYGGINSDIV
+3461 VDLRRLSGVDSKVND
-3475 SSILTPTL
+3475 ILTPTL

-3488 GKIISYKAFLGDG
+3488 GKFISYSEFISE
-3501 GTGDANMGI
+3501 GTGDATEGKVTSQGVLKN
-3510 LSSVRYGDIGGQKT
+3510 GDIGGQA
-3524 GVDTVGIIIDSAL
+3524 GDEVGIIIDSAI

-3556 QETGGMEI
+3556 QENDSVGITN
-3564 KSHSI
+3564 HSI
-3569 LIENTANGAILNNLN
+3569 LIQNTANGAILNNLD
-3584 IFVRTDLS
+3584 IYVRTDLS

-3613 TGINFILN
+3613 TGVHFILN
-3621 EDVDI
+3621 DDVSI

-3639 QENQYFGVLAGVIR
+3639 QANQYFGVLAGVIR

-3664 DIRIDRAEEAKASP
+3664 NVRFDRVEDEENVGNNSP
-3678 ISINFVNK
+3678 ININFVNK
-3686 TGNDYVYNIYF
+3686 TESKYQYNIYF
-3697 GLLTGKWEID
+3697 GLLTGQWEID

-3713 SFRINNLTNTTLNIT
+3713 TFRINNLTNTTLNIN
-3728 LGYTPDGIASV
+3728 LGTEVPANV
-3739 DAKINDIY
+3739 NDMY

-3754 ANITSIETKPN
+3754 ANITSIETEPN
-3765 TNPTEILSNTINV
+3765 TNPTDILSNTINV
-3778 TQNFSVANNEYFGLV
+3778 TQNFSVKNDEYFGLV
-3793 VGELDGNGNVQF
+3793 VGELVGNGSVQF
-3805 ASGSDLSNRLQINGS
+3805 TSGSIASNNTLEIKGS

-3826 IIGNDAYIGGFIGH
+3826 TIGNDAYFGGFIGH
-3840 AKFNTAITCGLDVN
+3840 AEFNTAITCDLEVN
-3854 FSVNE
+3854 FSVNA
-3859 DDITTLNGAFEE
+3859 DKLATNYFVN
-3871 PTEEPETPLL
+3871 PTVRPEQPLL
-3881 VTNNAYIGSFIG
+3881 VTNNAYIGSLIG
-3893 YLSGGSL
+3893 YMSGGSL
-3900 RLGGFDVRGNIN
+3900 RLGSFSISGIIN
-3912 VKIKESTGG
+3912 VKNDFDTSNGV
-3921 DLNQLI
+3921 I

-3934 VFNANLTI
+3934 VFDANLVI
-3942 DPGSSG
+3942 GASSNK
-3948 HSISSVNV
+3948 SISSVNV
-3956 VANSNIENNSRD
+3956 VADTNIEYNSNSDSLFI
-3968 EQLYVGGLAGIV
+3968 GGLAGRV
-3980 SGTSEID
+3980 LGTSEIE
-3987 VNRFLYTGTTVAFS
+3987 VNNFLYTGTTVAFS

-4010 GQIGRALETT
+4010 GQIG
-4020 TAETTIANTIITNSG
+4020 ANETIINNSG

-4040 EFMDVKSQGTD
+4040 EFMDVIS
-4051 EEGNPIPY
+4051 NNY
-4059 DYAYNLTTGG
+4059 SYNLTTGG
-4069 IIGTI
+4069 IIGEI
-4074 EASGVTDYFEISI
+4074 EIGNASAEGQNFDIEISNSK
-4087 EGARTYG
+4087 TYG
-4094 DVYVNYS
+4094 DVFVNYI
-4101 DDGAKL
+4101 DDSAKL

-4117 EYQAPV
+4117 ANKAPT
-4123 QEVEDID
+4123 EEAGNI
-4130 TVSLNQCYT
+4130 VSVKINSCRT
-4139 LMTPFNFRLTES
+4139 LMTPFNFRLTEE
-4151 YELSHYQ
+4151 YNLEHYQ
-4158 VNALVGFGSESIS
+4158 VNALVGHGSESIS
-4171 SYTSNLY
+4171 SYMSNLY
-4178 SSSVN
+4178 ASSVN
-4183 FSYQDNSEENNGGSI
+4183 FSYQDEDGNI
-4198 DVGYYGVT
+4198 DVGYY
-4206 VNGDSVNSNV
+4206 N
-4216 SKDTLRS
+4216 KDVGEDIIAS
-4223 FRGYGATASDS
+4223 DAYRGYGASATNYSYS
-4234 SSTDENIVGVMHDF
+4234 NENIVNTMHAF
-4248 AGEFELELTNA
+4248 AVGLGIQEETLNNIA
-4259 KLNPLQVVATKIVGE
+4259 KLNPKQVVATNEVVE
-4274 EYKEY
+4274 DESKE
-4279 EVAFKDIAG
+4279 VVFDNLAG
-4288 KTDAVSWYYLAD
+4288 NDAVNWYYLAD
-4300 DIDLRDITD
+4300 DLILTNTSININDL
-4309 FAGIDINNIVLVG
+4309 VLVG
-4322 NGNRIHTNTAPINKM
+4322 NGNCIHTNTAPINSM
-4337 ATEENSF
+4337 ATEANSF

-4357 VDTEVNTKITTIGGL
+4357 KETTAGETIGGL
-4372 INTLGDPS
+4372 INTLGNS
-4380 KTDNTATALLY
+4380 ANLNNATALLY

-4398 MYIGGAR
+4398 MYIGGNH
-4405 NDVKV
+4405 NDIKV

-4439 DTTTICATISGVA
+4439 DTTTSCATISGVA

-4466 GGSVQAYVPVNIAL
+4466 GGSVQAYVPVDIAL
-4480 FNSSTDAKDKEKS
+4480 FNSSTDVEDY
-4493 DIRIYD
+4493 DVRIYD

-4511 GYGVDGDVSAFA
+4511 GYGVAGNVSAFA
-4523 VTEYDTNLRLYYDN
+4523 VTESDRIYYDE

-4542 ALYYYGE
+4542 VLYTTNDE
-4549 ESYDTTITGDGEGK
+4549 EISSISNDDGMAEE
-4563 NTSELSVGWIKG
+4563 TRSLSVGWSKS
-4575 ESTSETNSILISGE
+4575 ESTGEATNSILAGGRE
-4589 GSLAK
+4589 ESLIK

-4614 NVSVYKYT
+4614 NVSVYGYY
-4622 SGEYSKLSFDK
+4622 SGEYSKLSFDE
-4633 AIDLSYWSNHKL
+4633 ASNL
-4645 EEGETKPDDLDLEED
+4645 D
-4660 YYFAVQSHAKFGQ
+4660 YYSAHADQTPTTTLETDYHFAVQSHAKFGQ
-4673 AMSAINNEKNVD
+4673 AMSAINGGED
-4685 GSNAIYEHDT
+4685 IYSNDT
-4695 QFFLKYDI
+4695 KFFLKYDI
-4703 DLNKIPKDSGY
+4703 DLSDENIKAGGSEFAYGEN
-4714 SRGQDLGTKDRPITI
+4714 LGSAKREVVI
-4729 DGQGNNFTSTEG
+4729 DGQGNNFTTGTTKVES
-4741 GDKGNTAMFDE
+4741 AMFNQ
-4752 IYGTLRNLNVVVI
+4752 IYGTLRNLNIVV
-4765 GTINA
+4765 N
-4770 TSDYNRGED
+4770 GEIKTTND
-4779 KPGKGEDAIKVDI
+4779 KPSEEPTEDSEDPISINDVKFS
-4792 EGETTESSNEYYT
+4792 T
-4805 IYGALANRLYGSL
+4805 YGTLANRLCGTL
-4818 NNVTVKGDIAVKE
+4818 ENVTVKGNIEVGDNSEIN
-4831 QSQIV
+4831 I
-4836 IGGVVGYAESMKK
+4836 IGGVVGYAEES
-4849 EASPDNPSEG
+4849 N
-4859 TALNSITNVTSLVT
+4859 LTNVQSLVNIT
-4873 INTSE
+4873 TSKN
-4878 GTSGIIGGVV
+4878 SNLIGGVV
-4888 GIAKDT
+4888 GYAIET
-4894 TISHST
+4894 EISNSIN
-4900 FAGNIISKQVN
+4900 AGNIISKDSDEDN
-4911 DGKVL
+4911 NL
-4916 GGDITLLN
+4916 GISLSPSN
-4924 SNGGNDDDK
+4924 NNGGNKEDIAIEPDTAYNM
-4933 KISNNNVV
+4933 NNI
-4941 LNNVIGGIVG
+4941 IGGIVG
-4951 NFETSITDK
+4951 GADNDS
-4960 KSQPSISYCY
+4960 SISLSY

-4977 NYTNNISYKNL
+4977 NYDADASGLNNQTEL

-4998 SEAEISQSLNTGYV
+4998 SEATISQSLNAGYV

-5030 YTTASITNCIN
+5030 YTTANITNCIN
-5041 DARVHAISDLT
+5041 DARVHAIST
-5052 PSYSVSEATI
+5052 
-5062 ELDVPGLNKD
+5062 LDS
-5072 GKSDSTDSAGDAT
+5072 SDDNYKIDNVDVKLSKTGSSTASAGT
-5085 ATVSYKITYNSDSK
+5085 YSATVSYNMTYNSSNPK
-5099 HRLVFAYALGYV
+5099 RLVFAYALGYV
-5111 GDSGEVSGVN
+5111 NGGIASGLNNQNSTYGGGDL
-5121 VQGDDET
+5121 
-5128 TDSVES
+5128 VES
-5134 TGVINDGNIGQIT
+5134 TGIINDGNIGQIT
-5147 VNYNKEFTLPR
+5147 VEYSKVFDLPR
-5158 YAGGSEDF
+5158 YADGSSQF
-5166 WIGAQ
+5166 WIGEQ
-5171 GYQENKGDRYG
+5171 GYETGDRYG

-5187 SFSQTPEVSAYDAY
+5187 DFNVKDGVDVSAYDAY
-5201 GFPSRFNLSYTY
+5201 GFPSRLNLSYSY

-5220 NISKIFN
+5220 NLFKLNTVFQNGNDLLN
-5227 INDGKYFFD
+5227 ITIKDDYTTEGHTIDLADYYADVKTYNALAPAYIMLRDLGIITDEQMYYTGFYYDGKNYPGLYELVQNCYE
-5236 IKIKQEQDEE
+5236 KISAP
-5246 DVTKFTYEVDSKGD
+5246 T
-5260 YYDNFYDDSSSHYP
+5260 YP

-5279 YYLSLNMYAYNTS
+5279 YYLSLNMYS
-5292 YSSYYGGGISYE
+5292 YGADSFGGGISYE

-5310 NDSMNLSNVSV
+5310 NDSMNNLSNVNV
-5321 TGITD
+5321 TKIT
-5326 EKLDTPSKLYN
+5326 ETPSELYN
-5337 KITNVDTAPKANKT
+5337 KITKVETTTKDNEE
-5351 INIAGT
+5351 INIAG
-5357 EFTIAYND
+5357 EDYTIAYDDNN
-5365 ASLTENLIL
+5365 LTGNLIL
-5374 KTNVNSLTDGI
+5374 KTNVNSLTNGT

-5395 FSEKTDGS
+5395 FSKTTNGS
-5403 DATLSISNWKN
+5403 DATISISNWKN
-5414 INIVTSASFE
+5414 VNIVISASLEDLESDDEFE
-5424 KWDPSP
+5424 FIKKETS
-5430 TLKCIDI
+5430 
-5437 LGSLTEEGEY
+5437 STEST
-5447 DKIELYGSI
+5447 DASSTLYGSI
-5456 RNVNPLVDMSESEIK
+5456 RNVNPLSEGTVK
-5471 IRISTAFEDEEE
+5471 IDSDTM
-5483 EVVDYGEQITSYMSL
+5483 TSYMSL
-5498 IGKDAPHSSSTSC
+5498 IGVDARQNASTNSSKN
-5511 TSSSEY
+5511 
-5517 IDGESVKTYLILGGK
+5517 GESVSVTLNMQGEE
-5532 NNYGVVVSGNGANGA
+5532 NYGVVVSGNGSNGS
-5547 NGRDGTESTSSL
+5547 NGKDGATNRT
-5559 RNGASGGNGGDGGK
+5559 GGNGGN
-5573 IDIIGEGGEDYI
+5573 GGEI
-5585 TTIYGYNGVG
+5585 TSTTSNITIYGYNGVG

-5601 HNGKN
+5601 SNGQN
-5606 ATSSSSVS
+5606 ATSDDSLSY
-5614 FGGGGGGAFGVD
+5614 GGGGGGGYGIQGTTTYTTETGETVL
-5626 PKNDSNAKSNL
+5626 PTSNL
-5637 RQGTEITYNEYSPD
+5637 RED
-5651 TGELEEVVKTNNLA
+5651 R
-5665 SALAGSGGTGGLGLV
+5665 ALAGSGGTGGLGLV
-5680 YYQRYYN
+5680 YYADGGITLVDETI
-5687 EDYDTSIPGGDEYD
+5687 ED
-5701 HYQVENAIRQSLT
+5701 AINGALSK
-5714 EINFNDGYRYYQGFE
+5714 IDFSANYRYYQGFQ
-5729 FPTTNN
+5729 FGSSNK
-5735 IGSGKDGLKDYYK
+5735 IGNGKDGVDDYYATS
-5748 QHFYITAA
+5748 YYVTAA
-5756 GGGAAGGIL
+5756 GGGSAGGK
-5765 ENQIRAGGN
+5765 QGKGN
-5774 GGDGAL
+5774 NGDQGYT

-5788 RGPGVDITYGAYG
+5788 RGDANNLITYGAYG
-5801 YLWIDNHVL
+5801 YLWIDDHGTL
-5810 IGNEVLWGGLQLI
+5810 DNEVFWGGLQLI
-5823 PAFSYNDADTGTYE
+5823 PAFSYNDIKDEIYGRNNKNINNATGLATAV
-5837 GGITIAKETDYLER
+5837 G
-5851 TTVSLDNF
+5851 NF
-5859 MDDYRWGLTSMINKD
+5859 IKDYRWGLLKVGEDVYSYDLPSSGPDVTWRISEEISENFYKLELTSDHLGFQGVEYYMIY
-5874 DAERIQFNGSD
+5874 NGSSYILVNAEGEYIGISGAVTDDPISIKYTIGAGGDEALYEYKADGFIGYRD
-5885 GKSYYLASN
+5885 GKVPSVAQ
-5894 SSIKINGEEAY
+5894 
-5905 TILSNGKTYYMRYD
+5905 T
-5919 SADTHWYLTD
+5919 
-5929 RYGNYIDSDLNPLE
+5929 NP
-5943 EDEKPI
+5943 K
-5949 RITFSTN
+5949 
-5956 NSSKDNALY
+5956 Y
-5965 NGKFYATGKPIPSS
+5965 N
-5979 FEYYKN
+5979 
-5985 PINKN
+5985 
-5990 PFTNGSGVD
+5990 
-5999 RVYENTKKYKGETM
+5999 GETM
-6013 WEYIFVGGTGGKG
+6013 WEYIFVGGAGGKQATIWIDSTEMLVEDAG
-6026 LWNAFDGGTPYTSR
+6026 EAGGTPYLQQ
-6040 IIGTQ
+6040 IYGTNK
-6045 HIATS
+6045 AFNNDGDS
-6050 VIDYDFYAY
+6050 YWY
-6059 TRDDVVTRA
+6059 TRDDMVTSA
-6068 GKYAS
+6068 GKYGS
-6073 AAGGEVATGFSFS
+6073 ALGHDKSGPLKTISVNITQS
-6086 FSFK
+6086 

>member
-28 ISLSLSTS
+28 ISLSLSTN

-59 SNSDLGVEAEI
+59 ENSDLGVGVEI
-70 ISGEEHILLSKTTQT
+70 ISGEEHILPSDIVQNRK
-85 RQGNFNFTI
+85 GNFNFTI
-94 TAQNSGDALIRV
+94 TAQNSGEALIRV
-106 YALENNSIFEYIN
+106 YSLENHDIFEYIN
-119 VSVKTNLENLQMN
+119 VSVKTYLGSLQMN

-167 VNDLVWTFNDIEN
+167 VDDLVWTFNDIEN

-187 KTQHVEGDQVV
+187 KTQYVEGDQVV

-227 TIISA
+227 TIIGA

-244 SIQSLVIGG
+244 SIQSLVIGD

-278 EQGFLSEVSGIMVVE
+278 EQGFLSEVSGKMVVNT
-293 SSYDMDLSLKAYQIV
+293 SYDMDLSLKAYQIV

-373 SNASRVLISTYY
+373 SNASRVLISTYF

-507 RFASESIYANGYKIV
+507 RFASESIYANGYRIV
-522 DDVEMNVQNSDG
+522 DDVTMNVQNSDG
-534 SDFDS
+534 TNFDFDS
-539 TYYISSSTSS
+539 TYFISSSSS
-549 NREVTF
+549 SEREITF

-585 GKSYEDVV
+585 GNSYEDVV

-603 VTVSLNGRNIQDSFE
+603 VTVSLNGLNIQDSFE

-629 EVFKIEAFN
+629 KAIKIEAFN

-674 KQNAQYSTPDTLSSV
+674 TSSKGEYATSDTLSSV

-694 SNLPLSFNFNSATLS
+694 SNFPLSFNFNSATLS
-709 EDVELLIFDF
+709 ADAELLVFDF
-719 EAFKEQNPNDNEDV
+719 EAFREQNPNDNEDV

-818 ESLGEEDED
+818 ESLGEEDKD

-934 YERTATINLRIIQA
+934 YERTETINLRIIQA

-994 LTYYYYSLDERG
+994 LTYYYYSLDEKG

-1053 YYNLNA
+1053 YYNLND

-1068 YLPLSEIYS
+1068 YLPLSDIYN

-1087 ETGELYRADYFLNN
+1087 ETDEQFKADYFLNN
-1101 AGERVFYRDLIL
+1101 SGEKVFYRDLIL

-1122 KSEETAIRVYTE
+1122 KSEETAIRVYTQE
-1134 DDLENLDTSLYY
+1134 DLKNLDTSLYY
-1146 RVMNDITLDNWMPY
+1146 RVMNDITLEDWDPY
-1160 AEFSGMIFGDN
+1160 SNFSGMIFGDN
-1171 EDITLNF
+1171 EDITLSF
-1178 TNVSQTFINTLTGVV
+1178 TNGSQTFIDNLTGVV

-1212 SQTGAIESTGVVSNV
+1212 SQTGTIESTGVVSNV
-1227 KVDVRYVDGR
+1227 TVDVRYVDGR

-1242 VYDGVNV
+1242 VYNGMSGG
-1249 AGSYY
+1249 GSYY

-1262 NGLIENSNAFGVE
+1262 YGLIENSNAFGVE
-1275 LSGDTRN
+1275 LSGDVN

-1306 FKNEQDKVVSNQFL
+1306 FDDGHGVVSNQFS
-1320 GTYFGG
+1320 GAYFGG
-1326 LVGGASFEANL
+1326 LVGASETNL
-1337 GSVPRIANSYAYAF
+1337 GSVPRIVNSYAYAF
-1351 SLENGENLTITNVQN
+1351 SLENGENLTITN
-1366 EDADAFIGFTDSSI
+1366 ALHLDAFIGFTNNDT
-1380 EIENTFAYLGN
+1380 EIENTFAYLGD
-1391 IKIRSTN
+1391 IEIRSTN

-1407 TYIPDVV
+1407 TYISDVV
-1414 EGNATLSFRYFDSDG
+1414 EGDITLSFRYFDSDG

-1459 SRNFGFPYLKHIS
+1459 SRNFGFPYLKHVS

-1483 YDVDRK
+1483 YDVDGK

-1514 RYELDMFNTIS
+1514 SYELDMFNTIS

-1542 SVDKEQYLSFSTT
+1542 SVDREQYLSFSTT

-1566 SSKTVTL
+1566 STKTVTL

-1601 TGGSTLNEGQ
+1601 TGGSTLSEGQ

-1678 NLATGGN
+1678 ILATEGN
-1685 YVNSLVAMGI
+1685 YVNSSISMGI

-1719 LGAYNGANSLL
+1719 LGSYNGANALF
-1730 IDAVSS
+1730 IDAISS

-1748 VLNTDSKEDDIVL
+1748 VLNTDNSEDDLVL
-1761 TFIYNDLEYEVVMEN
+1761 TFVYNDLEYDVVMES
-1776 DTKGYVQIGD
+1776 DAKGYVQIGD
-1786 NLKLDVNIVKTSVTD
+1786 NLKLDVNIAKTSESD

-1812 NKDYRYR
+1812 NKDYRYK

-1829 VDALSSSAY
+1829 VNPLSSNNY

-1937 TTSESVGSGLRITPN
+1937 TTSESVGSGLRITPTEN
-1952 ESDYS
+1952 DYS

-2074 TVSNGTTGAFRVQA
+2074 TVSNGATGAFRVQA

-2168 AKAVLELEE
+2168 AEAVLELEE

-2529 AKNIEIKNQMNST
+2529 AKNIEINNQMNST
-2542 TSETAGFVLSNSGE
+2542 SSETAGFVLNNSGE

-2804 TEVFGHYRVVS
+2804 TEVFGHYRLVS
-2815 DIDFDDIDQN
+2815 DIDFNDIDQN

-2963 DGSKTVEDNKQ
+2963 DGSKTVEDNKL

-3245 AMEFVN
+3245 AMEYVN

-3266 ALVAGFDK
+3266 ALFAGFDK

-3348 GTGVGSV
+3348 GTGVDSV
-3355 DPADVDFSYEYAQII
+3355 DSADVDFSYEYAQII

-3409 RIEFVPEITVIFLD
+3409 RIEFVPEVTVIFLD
-3423 YYKES
+3423 YDIDS
-3428 VEEVLNAIHSN
+3428 VREVLEAIHFN

-3447 GMIEKDNPRAGYAD
+3447 GRIDRDNKNAGHAD
-3461 VDLRKYGGINSDIV
+3461 VDLRRFDGPDGEEDTV
-3475 SSILTPTL
+3475 GEILTPTL

-3488 GKIISYKAFLGDG
+3488 GKIISYREFINE
-3501 GTGDANMGI
+3501 GTGDATEGMVTSQGVAIN
-3510 LSSVRYGDIGGQKT
+3510 GDVGGQA
-3524 GVDTVGIIIDSAL
+3524 GDDVGIIIDSAL

-3542 SGFEITDLNIYYHY
+3542 SGFEITDLNIYYH
-3556 QETGGMEI
+3556 ESESDTTT
-3564 KSHSI
+3564 SHSI

-3584 IFVRTDLS
+3584 IYVRSDLS

-3664 DIRIDRAEEAKASP
+3664 DIRIDRAEEAKSSP

-3686 TGNDYVYNIYF
+3686 TGKDYTGKDYVYNIYF

-3728 LGYTPDGIASV
+3728 LGASLDGAVSANI
-3739 DAKINDIY
+3739 KDIY
-3747 FGGYIGR
+3747 FGGYIGQ
-3754 ANITSIETKPN
+3754 ANITSIETVPN
-3765 TNPTEILSNTINV
+3765 TEPTDILSNTINV

-3793 VGELDGNGNVQF
+3793 VGELVGNGNVQF
-3805 ASGSDLSNRLQINGS
+3805 ASGSDTSNRLQINGS
-3820 LNLGKN
+3820 LNLDDKT
-3826 IIGNDAYIGGFIGH
+3826 IGNDAYIGGFIGH
-3840 AKFNTAITCGLDVN
+3840 AEFNTAITCGLDVN
-3854 FSVNE
+3854 FSVNA
-3859 DDITTLNGAFEE
+3859 DKLATKNYFTN
-3871 PTEEPETPLL
+3871 PTERPEQPLL
-3881 VTNNAYIGSFIG
+3881 VTNNAYIGSLIG

-3900 RLGGFDVRGNIN
+3900 RLGSFNISGDIN
-3912 VKIKESTGG
+3912 VKIYEPKTTTLSDDSEKFV
-3921 DLNQLI
+3921 I

-3934 VFNANLTI
+3934 IFDANLVI
-3942 DPGSSG
+3942 GASSNK
-3948 HSISSVNV
+3948 STSSVNV
-3956 VANSNIENNSRD
+3956 VADTSIEYNTTSD
-3968 EQLYVGGLAGIV
+3968 PLFIGGLAGRV
-3980 SGTSEID
+3980 QGTSEIE
-3987 VNRFLYTGTTVAFS
+3987 VNNFLYTGTTVAFS

-4010 GQIGRALETT
+4010 GQIGTN
-4020 TAETTIANTIITNSG
+4020 ETTINNSG

-4074 EASGVTDYFEISI
+4074 NASGLSETADASETTEFFDILI
-4087 EGARTYG
+4087 NGAKTYG

-4101 DDGAKL
+4101 DDSAKL
-4107 TTFYYGGIIG
+4107 TTFNYGGVLGAYNPPTNEGINVIITI
-4117 EYQAPV
+4117 E
-4123 QEVEDID
+4123 E
-4130 TVSLNQCYT
+4130 CRT
-4139 LMTPFNFRLTES
+4139 LMTPFNFRMTDS
-4151 YELSHYQ
+4151 TDV
-4158 VNALVGFGSESIS
+4158 VNYSVNSLVGYNSEEKDKGGAIE
-4171 SYTSNLY
+4171 YNQNLY

-4183 FSYQDNSEENNGGSI
+4183 FSYQDEEGNI
-4198 DVGYYGVT
+4198 DVGYYNKNETPDGT
-4206 VNGDSVNSNV
+4206 Y
-4216 SKDTLRS
+4216 
-4223 FRGYGATASDS
+4223 RGYGAAATNYTYSK
-4234 SSTDENIVGVMHDF
+4234 ENIVETMHNF
-4248 AGEFELELTNA
+4248 AGEEGLGISNDILGKIA
-4259 KLNPLQVVATKIVGE
+4259 KLNPSKVVEELSDDTTGE
-4274 EYKEY
+4274 VLFYDSDYYNPDVDDSVDNGITNGTTSSVK
-4279 EVAFKDIAG
+4279 
-4288 KTDAVSWYYLAD
+4288 WYYLAD

-4309 FAGIDINNIVLVG
+4309 FVGIDINNIVLVG
-4322 NGNRIHTNTAPINKM
+4322 NGNRIHTNTAPINTM
-4337 ATEENSF
+4337 ATDDNSF

-4357 VDTEVNTKITTIGGL
+4357 KTTTAGETIGGL

-4433 GSYSTT
+4433 GSYSGSGSEY
-4439 DTTTICATISGVA
+4439 ATISGVA

-4480 FNSSTDAKDKEKS
+4480 FNSSTDLDNS
-4493 DIRIYD
+4493 YIRIYD

-4511 GYGVDGDVSAFA
+4511 GYGVDGEASAFA
-4523 VTEYDTNLRLYYDN
+4523 VTEYDTNLRLYYDS

-4549 ESYDTTITGDGEGK
+4549 ESYDTTIIGNGESK

-4622 SGEYSKLSFDK
+4622 SGEYSKLDFDS
-4633 AIDLSYWSNHKL
+4633 ASN
-4645 EEGETKPDDLDLEED
+4645 LDYYSVHTDQTPTTELKNT

-4673 AMSAINNEKNVD
+4673 AMSAINNTAVD
-4685 GSNAIYEHDT
+4685 GEGNSAIYEHDT

-4703 DLNKIPKDSGY
+4703 DLSDKKISKAGGY
-4714 SRGQDLGTKDRPITI
+4714 SRHQNLGSEERPITI
-4729 DGQGNNFTSTEG
+4729 DGQGNNFTVDGEG
-4741 GDKGNTAMFDE
+4741 DTNFAMFDE
-4752 IYGTLRNLNVVVI
+4752 IYGTLRNLNVVVN
-4765 GTINA
+4765 GEINETA
-4770 TSDYNRGED
+4770 D
-4779 KPGKGEDAIKVDI
+4779 KPSEETGGEPTGDPVNPIEINKVKFS
-4792 EGETTESSNEYYT
+4792 T
-4805 IYGALANRLYGSL
+4805 YGVLANRLYGTL
-4818 NNVTVKGDIAVKE
+4818 ENVTVKGDIVVSSGGTNIIGGVVGHAMGGESDKAIIKNV
-4831 QSQIV
+4831 QSLVNITTDGGNNI
-4836 IGGVVGYAESMKK
+4836 IGGVVGYASKVEIS
-4849 EASPDNPSEG
+4849 
-4859 TALNSITNVTSLVT
+4859 NSIN
-4873 INTSE
+4873 
-4878 GTSGIIGGVV
+4878 
-4888 GIAKDT
+4888 
-4894 TISHST
+4894 
-4900 FAGNIISKQVN
+4900 AGNIISKNSGNQS
-4911 DGKVL
+4911 L
-4916 GGDITLLN
+4916 GLEATTYNYVAIEDEK
-4924 SNGGNDDDK
+4924 SE
-4933 KISNNNVV
+4933 NNMHNI
-4941 LNNVIGGIVG
+4941 IGGIVG
-4951 NFETSITDK
+4951 YASLRSGEVKLS
-4960 KSQPSISYCY
+4960 Y

-4977 NYTNNISYKNL
+4977 NYESTNNSL
-4988 NLSSGGIAGY
+4988 NLSSGGIAGFSNY
-4998 SEAEISQSLNTGYV
+4998 VTISDSLNAGYV

-5030 YTTASITNCIN
+5030 YTTADITNCIN
-5041 DARVHAISDLT
+5041 DARVHAISDLE

-5085 ATVSYKITYNSDSK
+5085 ATVSYNITYNSDSK

-5111 GDSGEVSGVN
+5111 GDSGKASGLN
-5121 VQGDDET
+5121 NQNSEDKEGDL
-5128 TDSVES
+5128 VES

-5147 VNYNKEFTLPR
+5147 VEYSKVFDLPR
-5158 YAGGSEDF
+5158 YANGSENF
-5166 WIGAQ
+5166 WIGPQ
-5171 GYQENKGDRYG
+5171 GYESHNGDRYG

-5187 SFSQTPEVSAYDAY
+5187 SFRSTPYVSAYDAY

-5213 TFNFEIF
+5213 TFNFEIYD
-5220 NISKIFN
+5220 ISYIYKLDDG
-5227 INDGKYFFD
+5227 DGKNFFD
-5236 IKIKQEQDEE
+5236 LKIEQKREE
-5246 DVTKFTYEVDSKGD
+5246 GVDQYSYTVNESGK
-5260 YYDNFYDDSSSHYP
+5260 YVKDNNSMYP

-5279 YYLSLNMYAYNTS
+5279 YYLSLNMYD
-5292 YSSYYGGGISYE
+5292 SSGLNGDTGYAGGVSYE
-5304 NYVMQL
+5304 NYVMKL
-5310 NDSMNLSNVSV
+5310 NDGENLSNIGG

-5326 EKLDTPSKLYN
+5326 KNNDTPEELYKN
-5337 KITNVDTAPKANKT
+5337 KITAVATTLKANKT

-5357 EFTIAYND
+5357 EFTIAYDDDN
-5365 ASLTENLIL
+5365 LTENLIL
-5374 KTNVNSLTDGI
+5374 KTNVNSLTKGI

-5395 FSEKTDGS
+5395 FIKNTDG
-5403 DATLSISNWKN
+5403 TGVSISINNYKN
-5414 INIVTSASFE
+5414 INIVTSASLE
-5424 KWDPSP
+5424 DYKSGYA
-5430 TLKCIDI
+5430 DI
-5437 LGSLTEEGEY
+5437 LGSLTGEF
-5447 DKIELYGSI
+5447 DKIELYGSL
-5456 RNVNPLVDMSESEIK
+5456 RNVNPLSENNVLP
-5471 IRISTAFEDEEE
+5471 IRITTILGVDDEKK
-5483 EVVDYGEQITSYMSL
+5483 DYGDKITSYMSL

-5517 IDGESVKTYLILGGK
+5517 IDGKSVKTLLILGGK

-5547 NGRDGTESTSSL
+5547 NGSDGRESTSSL
-5559 RNGASGGNGGDGGK
+5559 RNGATGGDGGDGGK
-5573 IDIIGEGGEDYI
+5573 IDVSEVSGKSNVL
-5585 TTIYGYNGVG
+5585 TIQGYNGVG

-5614 FGGGGGGAFGVD
+5614 RGGGGGGAFGTEI
-5626 PKNDSNAKSNL
+5626 KSEQSNL
-5637 RQGTEITYNEYSPD
+5637 RTGYNISYIDEGGNLVY
-5651 TGELEEVVKTNNLA
+5651 TGRSC

-5680 YYQRYYN
+5680 SYQRYIN
-5687 EDYDTSIPGGDEYD
+5687 DEIDDSDVGGDD
-5701 HYQVENAIRQSLT
+5701 RYQVENAIRQSLT
-5714 EINFNDGYRYYQGFE
+5714 DINFKNGYRYYQGFE
-5729 FPTTNN
+5729 FPTTND
-5735 IGSGKDGLKDYYK
+5735 IGNGAAGLKDYHE

-5788 RGPGVDITYGAYG
+5788 RGPESDTTYGAYG
-5801 YLWIDNHVL
+5801 YLWIDNHEGFFGL
-5810 IGNEVLWGGLQLI
+5810 DNEVLWGGLQLI
-5823 PAFSYNDADTGTYE
+5823 PAFSYNDANNDVYKGADSLADIGDIDNRLAETKTSLDRFMRDFRYGLLIEEFAYYYTESATWFTGYRGDPIELESGHVIYEFVTDREGFYMSQISGSSDYVLTNEYGQRIDEYGIPILYGDDPIILKYNNATSTDGTSLYDVEKFDPDTGY
-5837 GGITIAKETDYLER
+5837 G
-5851 TTVSLDNF
+5851 
-5859 MDDYRWGLTSMINKD
+5859 YR
-5874 DAERIQFNGSD
+5874 D
-5885 GKSYYLASN
+5885 GKEPNYSGNPYY
-5894 SSIKINGEEAY
+5894 
-5905 TILSNGKTYYMRYD
+5905 
-5919 SADTHWYLTD
+5919 
-5929 RYGNYIDSDLNPLE
+5929 
-5943 EDEKPI
+5943 
-5949 RITFSTN
+5949 F
-5956 NSSKDNALY
+5956 
-5965 NGKFYATGKPIPSS
+5965 
-5979 FEYYKN
+5979 
-5985 PINKN
+5985 
-5990 PFTNGSGVD
+5990 
-5999 RVYENTKKYKGETM
+5999 GETM

-6045 HIATS
+6045 Y
-6050 VIDYDFYAY
+6050 IDAPLIGTEFYAY